1 MNLLKKNKYSIRK
14 YKVGIFSTLIGTVL
28 LLSNPNGAQALT
40 TDHNV
45 QGGSNQALP
54 GNSQN
59 TNADTNRDIVN
70 DSQNTPNAHAT
81 DNTSTNQALT
91 NHQNVDVANQVGP
104 APIQPSA
111 SPAQNNNNSNANS
124 TATEPAANTN
134 NNLASNNNTLN
145 VPNNTDNNDSARHLT
160 LKEIQEDVRHSSDKP
175 ELVAIAE
182 EASNRPKK
190 RSRRAA
196 PTDPNATPADPT
208 ATPADP
214 TAGNGSAPVAITAPY
229 TPTTDP
235 NANNIGQNAPNEV
248 LSFDDNNIRPS
259 TNRSVPT
266 VTVVDN
272 LPGYTLINGGKV
284 GVFSH
289 AMVRT
294 SMFDSGDAKNYQAQ
308 GNVIALGRI
317 RGNDTND
324 HGDFNGIEKTLTV
337 NPNSELIFEF
347 NTMTTKNY
355 QAQGNVIAL
364 GRIRGNDTNDHGDFN
379 GIEKTLTVNPNS
391 ELIFEFNTMTTKNY
405 QGMTNLIIKNA
416 DNDTVIGE
424 KVVAY
429 GPIWRLLK
437 VPENVSHLKIQFV
450 PKNDAITDARGIY
463 QLRDGYKYYDFVD
476 SIGLHSG
483 SHVYVER
490 RTMEPTATNNKE
502 FTVTTSL
509 KNNGNFGASFNTD
522 DFVYKIQLPEGV
534 EYVNNSLTKD
544 FPSGNSGV
552 DINDMNVTYDA
563 ANRIITIKSTGGGT
577 GNSPA
582 RLMPDKILDLKYK
595 LRVNNVPTPRTVTFN
610 DTLTYKTY
618 SQDFI
623 NSPAESHT
631 VSTNPYTID
640 IIMNKDALQAEVDRR
655 IQQAD
660 YTFASLDIFNDLKR
674 RAQTILD
681 ENRNNVPLNKR
692 VSQADIDSLAN
703 QMQHT
708 LIRSVDAENAV
719 NRKVDDMEDL
729 VNQND
734 ELTDEE
740 KQAAIQ
746 VIEEHKNEIIGNIGD
761 QTTDDGVTRIKDQGI
776 QTLSGD
782 TATPVVKPNAKQAIR
797 DKAAKQ
803 REIINHTPDA
813 TQDEIQD
820 ALNQLTTDETDA
832 IDNVTNATTNA
843 DVETA
848 KNNGINT
855 IGAVAPQVTHKQ
867 AARDAINQAT
877 ATKRQ
882 QINSN
887 REATQ
892 EEKNAALNELT
903 QATNHAL
910 EQINQATTNDDVDT
924 AKGDG
929 LNAINPIAPVTVVKQ
944 AARDA
949 VSHDAQQHI
958 AEINA
963 NPDATQEERQAAIE
977 KVNAAVA
984 VANTNILNA
993 NTNADVEQVKTNAIQ
1008 GIQAIEPATKVK
1020 TDAKNAID
1028 QSAETQHNAIFNNN
1042 DATLEEQQAAQQL
1055 LDQAVATA
1063 KQNINAAD
1071 TNQEVA
1077 QAKDQGTQNIVV
1089 IQPAT
1094 QVKTDARNAVNEKAR
1109 EAITNINAT
1118 PGATREEKQEAI
1130 NRVNTLKNRALND
1143 IGVTSTTAMVNS
1155 IRDDAVN
1162 QIGAVQPHVTKKQ
1175 TATGVLTDL
1184 ATAKKQEINQNT
1196 NATTE
1201 EKQVA
1206 LNQVDQDLATAI
1218 NNINQAD
1225 TNAEVDQAQQLGTK
1239 AINAIQPNIV
1249 KKPAA
1254 LAQTNQ
1260 HYSAKLV
1267 EINAT
1272 PDATDDE
1279 KNAAINTLN
1288 QDRQQAIESIKQ
1300 ANTNAEVDQAAT
1312 VAENNIDAVQVD
1324 VVKKQA
1330 ARDKIT
1336 AEVAKRI
1343 EAVKQTPNATDEE
1356 KQAAVNQINQLKDQA
1371 FNQINQNQT
1380 NDQVDAT
1387 TNQAINAIDNVEA
1400 EVVIKPKAIA
1410 DIEKAVKEKQQQID
1424 NSLDSTDNEKEV
1436 ALQALAKE
1444 KEKALAAID
1453 QAQTNSQ
1460 VNQAATNGVSAIKI
1474 IQPETKIKPAARE
1487 KINQKAN
1494 ELRAQINQDKEA
1506 TAEERQAALD
1516 KINDLVAKAMTNITN
1531 DRTNQQVNDS
1541 TNQALDDIALVTPDH
1556 IVRAAA
1562 RDAVKQQYEAKKH
1575 EIEQAEHATDE
1586 EKQVAL
1592 NQLANNEK
1600 RALQNINQAIAN
1612 NDVKRVES
1620 NGIATLKGVEPHI
1633 VVKPEAQEAIKA
1645 SADNQVE
1652 SIKDTPHATTDE
1664 LDEANQQIN
1673 DTLKQGQQD
1682 IDNTTQDAAVNDV
1695 RNQTIKAIEQIK
1707 PKVRRKRAALDNIDE
1722 SNNNQLD
1729 AIRNTLD
1736 TTQDERN
1743 VAIAALN
1750 KIVNAIKNDIAQ
1762 NKTNAEVDQT
1772 EADGNNNIK
1781 VILPKVQVK
1790 PAARQSVSAKAEA
1803 QNALIDQSD
1812 LSTEEERLAA
1822 KHLVEQ
1828 ALNQAIDQINHADKT
1843 AQVNQ
1848 NSIDAQNII
1857 SKIKPATTVKATAL
1871 QQIQNIATNKI
1882 NLIKANNEATDEEQN
1897 AAIVQ
1902 VEKELIKAK
1911 QQIAGAVTNADVA
1924 YLLHDGKNEIREIE
1938 PVINKK
1944 ATAREQ
1950 LTTLF
1955 NDKKQAIEANVQATV
1970 EERNSILAQLQ
1981 NIYDT
1986 AIGQIDQDRSNAQV
2000 DKTATLNLQTIH
2012 DLDVHPIKK
2021 PDAEKTINDDLARVT
2036 HLVQNYRK
2044 VSDRNKADALKAIT
2058 ALKLQMDEE
2067 LKTARTNADVDA
2079 VLKRFNVALGDIE
2092 AVITEK
2098 ENSLLRI
2105 DNIAQ
2110 QTYAKFKA
2118 IATPEQLAKVKALI
2132 DQYVADGNRMVDE
2145 DATLNDIKKDTQLII
2160 DEILAIK
2167 LPAEVIKA
2175 SPKVGQPAPKVCT
2188 PIKKEDKQEVRKV
2201 VKELPNTGS
2210 EEMDLP
2216 LKELALITGAALLAR
2231 RRSKK
2236 EKES

>member
-40 TDHNV
+40 TDNNV
-45 QGGSNQALP
+45 QSDTNQATP
-54 GNSQN
+54 VNSQ
-59 TNADTNRDIVN
+59 DTNVANNRGLAN
-70 DSQNTPNAHAT
+70 SAQNTPNQSAT
-81 DNTSTNQALT
+81 TNQSTNQALV
-91 NHQNVDVANQVGP
+91 NHNNGSIANQATPTSV
-104 APIQPSA
+104 QSSTPS
-111 SPAQNNNNSNANS
+111 AQNNNHTDGNTTATETVSNAN
-124 TATEPAANTN
+124 NKDVV
-134 NNLASNNNTLN
+134 SNNTTLN
-145 VPNNTDNNDSARHLT
+145 VPNKTNENGSGGHLT

-182 EASNRPKK
+182 QASNRPKK

-196 PTDPNATPADPT
+196 PADPNATPADP
-208 ATPADP
+208 AAAA
-214 TAGNGSAPVAITAPY
+214 AGNGGAPVAITAPY

-235 NANNIGQNAPNEV
+235 NANNAGQNAPNEV
-248 LSFDDNNIRPS
+248 LSFDDNGIRPS
-259 TNRSVPT
+259 TNRSVPS

-272 LPGYTLINGGKV
+272 LPGFTLINGGKV

-317 RGNDTND
+317 KGNDTND
-324 HGDFNGIEKTLTV
+324 HGDFNGIEK
-337 NPNSELIFEF
+337 S
-347 NTMTTKNY
+347 
-355 QAQGNVIAL
+355 
-364 GRIRGNDTNDHGDFN
+364 
-379 GIEKTLTVNPNS
+379 LTVNPNS

-405 QGMTNLIIKNA
+405 QGVTNLIIKNA
-416 DNDTVIGE
+416 DNDTVIAE
-424 KVVAY
+424 KSVAY
-429 GPIWRLLK
+429 GPIWRLFK

-522 DFVYKIQLPEGV
+522 DFVYKVQLPEGV

-544 FPSGNSGV
+544 FPSSNSGV
-552 DINDMNVTYDA
+552 DMNDFNVTYDA
-563 ANRIITIKSTGGGT
+563 ANRVITIKSTGGGS

-618 SQDFI
+618 TQDFI

-692 VSQADIDSLAN
+692 VSQADIDSLTN

-719 NRKVDDMEDL
+719 NKKVDQMEDL

-782 TATPVVKPNAKQAIR
+782 TATPVVKPNAKKAIR
-797 DKAAKQ
+797 DKATKQ
-803 REIINHTPDA
+803 REIINATPDA
-813 TQDEIQD
+813 TEDEIQD
-820 ALNQLTTDETDA
+820 ALNQLATDETDA

-843 DVETA
+843 DVEIA

-855 IGAVAPQVTHKQ
+855 IGAVVPQVTHKQ
-867 AARDAINQAT
+867 AARDVINQAT

-910 EQINQATTNDDVDT
+910 EQINQATTNADVDN

-963 NPDATQEERQAAIE
+963 NPDATQEERQAAID
-977 KVNAAVA
+977 KVNAAVTA
-984 VANTNILNA
+984 ANTNILNA

-1008 GIQAIEPATKVK
+1008 GIQAITPATKVK

-1028 QSAETQHNAIFNNN
+1028 KSAETQHNTIFNNN

-1094 QVKTDARNAVNEKAR
+1094 QVKTDARNAVNDKAR

-1130 NRVNTLKNRALND
+1130 NRVNTLKNRALTD

-1175 TATGVLTDL
+1175 TATGVLNDL

-1206 LNQVDQDLATAI
+1206 LNQVDQELATAI

-1254 LAQTNQ
+1254 LAQINQ
-1260 HYSAKLV
+1260 HYNAKLA

-1272 PDATDDE
+1272 PDATNDE

-1371 FNQINQNQT
+1371 INQINQNQT
-1380 NDQVDAT
+1380 NDQVDTT
-1387 TNQAINAIDNVEA
+1387 TNQAVNAIDNVEA

-1436 ALQALAKE
+1436 ASQALAKE

-1474 IQPETKIKPAARE
+1474 IQPETKVKPAARE

-1494 ELRAQINQDKEA
+1494 ELRAKINQDKEA
-1506 TAEERQAALD
+1506 TAEERQVALD
-1516 KINDLVAKAMTNITN
+1516 KINEFVNQAMTDITN
-1531 DRTNQQVNDS
+1531 NRTNQQVDDTTS
-1541 TNQALDDIALVTPDH
+1541 QALDSIALVAPEH

-1562 RDAVKQQYEAKKH
+1562 RDAVKQQYEAKKQ

-1600 RALQNINQAIAN
+1600 LALQNINQAVTN
-1612 NDVKRVES
+1612 NDVKRVET
-1620 NGIATLKGVEPHI
+1620 NGIATLKGVQPHI
-1633 VVKPEAQEAIKA
+1633 VIKPEAQQAIKA
-1645 SADNQVE
+1645 TAENQVE
-1652 SIKDTPHATTDE
+1652 SIKDTPHATVDE
-1664 LDEANQQIN
+1664 LDEANQLIS
-1673 DTLKQGQQD
+1673 DTLKQAQQE
-1682 IDNTTQDAAVNDV
+1682 IENTNQDAAVTDV

-1707 PKVRRKRAALDNIDE
+1707 PKVRRKRAALDSIE
-1722 SNNNQLD
+1722 ENNKNQLD

-1736 TTQDERN
+1736 TTQDERD
-1743 VAIAALN
+1743 VAIDTLN
-1750 KIVNAIKNDIAQ
+1750 KIVNTIKNDIAQ
-1762 NKTNAEVDQT
+1762 NKTNAEVDRT
-1772 EADGNNNIK
+1772 ETDGNDNIK

-1790 PAARQSVSAKAEA
+1790 PAARQSVGVKAEA

-1848 NSIDAQNII
+1848 DSIDAQNII

-1897 AAIVQ
+1897 IAIAQ

-1911 QQIAGAVTNADVA
+1911 QQIASAVTNADVA
-1924 YLLHDGKNEIREIE
+1924 YLLHDEKNEIREIE
-1938 PVINKK
+1938 PVINRK
-1944 ATAREQ
+1944 ASAREQ

-1955 NDKKQAIEANVQATV
+1955 NDKKQAIEANIQATV

-2000 DKTATLNLQTIH
+2000 DKTASLNLQTIH

-2036 HLVQNYRK
+2036 ALVQNYRK
-2044 VSDRNKADALKAIT
+2044 VSNRNKADALKAIT

-2079 VLKRFNVALGDIE
+2079 VLKRFNVALSDIE

-2118 IATPEQLAKVKALI
+2118 IATPEQLAKVKVLI
-2132 DQYVADGNRMVDE
+2132 DQYVADGNRMIDE
-2145 DATLNDIKKDTQLII
+2145 DATLNDIKQHTQFIV

-2167 LPAEVIKA
+2167 LPAEATKV
-2175 SPKVGQPAPKVCT
+2175 SPKEIQPAPKVCT
-2188 PIKKEDKQEVRKV
+2188 PIKKEETHESRKV
-2201 VKELPNTGS
+2201 EKELPNTGS
-2210 EEMDLP
+2210 EGMDLP
-2216 LKELALITGAALLAR
+2216 LKEFALITGAALLAR
-2231 RRSKK
+2231 RRTKN

>member
-40 TDHNV
+40 TDNNV
-45 QGGSNQALP
+45 QSDTNQATP
-54 GNSQN
+54 VNSQ
-59 TNADTNRDIVN
+59 DTNVANNRGLAN
-70 DSQNTPNAHAT
+70 SAQNTPNQSAT
-81 DNTSTNQALT
+81 TNQSTNQALV
-91 NHQNVDVANQVGP
+91 NHNNGSIANQATPTSV
-104 APIQPSA
+104 QSSTPS
-111 SPAQNNNNSNANS
+111 AQNNNHTDGNTTATETVSNAN
-124 TATEPAANTN
+124 NKDVV
-134 NNLASNNNTLN
+134 SNNTTLN
-145 VPNNTDNNDSARHLT
+145 VPNKTNENGSGGHLT

-182 EASNRPKK
+182 QASNRPKK

-196 PTDPNATPADPT
+196 PADPNATPADP
-208 ATPADP
+208 AAAA
-214 TAGNGSAPVAITAPY
+214 AGNGGAPVAITAPY

-235 NANNIGQNAPNEV
+235 NANNAGQNAPNEV
-248 LSFDDNNIRPS
+248 LSFDDNGIRPS
-259 TNRSVPT
+259 TNRSVPS

-272 LPGYTLINGGKV
+272 LPGFTLINGGKV

-317 RGNDTND
+317 KGNDTND
-324 HGDFNGIEKTLTV
+324 HGDFNGIEK
-337 NPNSELIFEF
+337 S
-347 NTMTTKNY
+347 
-355 QAQGNVIAL
+355 
-364 GRIRGNDTNDHGDFN
+364 
-379 GIEKTLTVNPNS
+379 LTVNPNS

-405 QGMTNLIIKNA
+405 QGVTNLIIKNA
-416 DNDTVIGE
+416 DNDTVIAE
-424 KVVAY
+424 KSVAY
-429 GPIWRLLK
+429 GPIWRLFK

-522 DFVYKIQLPEGV
+522 DFVYKVQLPEGV

-544 FPSGNSGV
+544 FPSSNSGV
-552 DINDMNVTYDA
+552 DMNDFNVTYDA
-563 ANRIITIKSTGGGT
+563 ANRVITIKSTGGGS

-618 SQDFI
+618 TQDFI

-692 VSQADIDSLAN
+692 VSQADIDSLTN

-719 NRKVDDMEDL
+719 NKKVDQMEDL

-782 TATPVVKPNAKQAIR
+782 TATPVVKPNAKKAIR
-797 DKAAKQ
+797 DKATKQ
-803 REIINHTPDA
+803 REIINATPDA
-813 TQDEIQD
+813 TEDEIQD
-820 ALNQLTTDETDA
+820 ALNQLATDETDA

-843 DVETA
+843 DVEIA

-855 IGAVAPQVTHKQ
+855 IGAVVPQVTHKQ

-910 EQINQATTNDDVDT
+910 EQINQATTNADVDN

-963 NPDATQEERQAAIE
+963 NPDATQEERQAAID
-977 KVNAAVA
+977 KVNAAVTA
-984 VANTNILNA
+984 ANTNILNA

-1008 GIQAIEPATKVK
+1008 GIQAITPATKVK

-1028 QSAETQHNAIFNNN
+1028 KSAETQHNTIFNNN

-1094 QVKTDARNAVNEKAR
+1094 QVKTDARNAVNDKAR

-1130 NRVNTLKNRALND
+1130 NRVNTLKNRALTD

-1175 TATGVLTDL
+1175 TATGVLNDL

-1206 LNQVDQDLATAI
+1206 LNQVDQELATAI

-1254 LAQTNQ
+1254 LAQINQ
-1260 HYSAKLV
+1260 HYNAKLA

-1272 PDATDDE
+1272 PDATNDE

-1371 FNQINQNQT
+1371 INQINQNQT
-1380 NDQVDAT
+1380 NDQVDTT
-1387 TNQAINAIDNVEA
+1387 TNQAVNAIDNVEA

-1436 ALQALAKE
+1436 ASQALAKE

-1474 IQPETKIKPAARE
+1474 IQPETKVKPAARE

-1494 ELRAQINQDKEA
+1494 ELRAKINQDKEA
-1506 TAEERQAALD
+1506 TAEERQVALD
-1516 KINDLVAKAMTNITN
+1516 KINEFVNQAMTDTTN
-1531 DRTNQQVNDS
+1531 NRTNQQVDDTTS
-1541 TNQALDDIALVTPDH
+1541 QALDSIALVAPEH

-1562 RDAVKQQYEAKKH
+1562 RDAVKQQYEAKKQ

-1600 RALQNINQAIAN
+1600 LALQNINQAVTN
-1612 NDVKRVES
+1612 NDVKRVET
-1620 NGIATLKGVEPHI
+1620 NGIATLKGVQPHI
-1633 VVKPEAQEAIKA
+1633 VIKPEAQQAIKA
-1645 SADNQVE
+1645 TAENQVE
-1652 SIKDTPHATTDE
+1652 SIKDTPHATVDE
-1664 LDEANQQIN
+1664 LDEANQLIS
-1673 DTLKQGQQD
+1673 DTLKQAQQE
-1682 IDNTTQDAAVNDV
+1682 IENTNQDAAVTDV

-1707 PKVRRKRAALDNIDE
+1707 PKVRRKRAALDSIE
-1722 SNNNQLD
+1722 ENNKNQLD

-1736 TTQDERN
+1736 TTQDERD
-1743 VAIAALN
+1743 VAIDTLN
-1750 KIVNAIKNDIAQ
+1750 KIVNTIKNDIAQ
-1762 NKTNAEVDQT
+1762 NKTNAEVDRT
-1772 EADGNNNIK
+1772 ETDGNDNIK

-1790 PAARQSVSAKAEA
+1790 PAARQSVGVKAEA

-1848 NSIDAQNII
+1848 DSIDAQNII

-1897 AAIVQ
+1897 IAIAQ

-1911 QQIAGAVTNADVA
+1911 QQIASAVTNADVA
-1924 YLLHDGKNEIREIE
+1924 YLLHDEKNEIREIE
-1938 PVINKK
+1938 PVINRK
-1944 ATAREQ
+1944 ASAREQ

-1955 NDKKQAIEANVQATV
+1955 NDKKQAIEANIQATV

-2000 DKTATLNLQTIH
+2000 DKTASLNLQTIH

-2036 HLVQNYRK
+2036 ALVQNYRK
-2044 VSDRNKADALKAIT
+2044 VSNRNKADALKAIT

-2079 VLKRFNVALGDIE
+2079 VLKRFNVALSDIE

-2118 IATPEQLAKVKALI
+2118 IATPEQLAKVKVLI
-2132 DQYVADGNRMVDE
+2132 DQYVADGNRMIDE
-2145 DATLNDIKKDTQLII
+2145 DATLNDIKQHTQFIV

-2167 LPAEVIKA
+2167 LPAEATKV
-2175 SPKVGQPAPKVCT
+2175 SPKEIQPAPKVCT
-2188 PIKKEDKQEVRKV
+2188 PIKKEETHESRKV
-2201 VKELPNTGS
+2201 EKELPNTGS
-2210 EEMDLP
+2210 EGMDLP
-2216 LKELALITGAALLAR
+2216 LKEFALITGAALLAR
-2231 RRSKK
+2231 RRTKN

>member
-40 TDHNV
+40 TDNNV
-45 QGGSNQALP
+45 QSDTNQATP
-54 GNSQN
+54 VNSQDKDVAN
-59 TNADTNRDIVN
+59 NRGLAN
-70 DSQNTPNAHAT
+70 SAQNTPNQSAT
-81 DNTSTNQALT
+81 TNQATNQALV
-91 NHQNVDVANQVGP
+91 NHNNGSIVNQATPTSV
-104 APIQPSA
+104 QSSTPS
-111 SPAQNNNNSNANS
+111 AQNNNHTDGNTTATETVSNAN
-124 TATEPAANTN
+124 N
-134 NNLASNNNTLN
+134 NDVASNNTTLN
-145 VPNNTDNNDSARHLT
+145 VPNKTNENGSGGHLT

-182 EASNRPKK
+182 PASNRPKK

-196 PTDPNATPADPT
+196 PADPNATPADPG
-208 ATPADP
+208 AAA
-214 TAGNGSAPVAITAPY
+214 AGNGGAPVAITAPY

-235 NANNIGQNAPNEV
+235 NANNAGQNAPNEV
-248 LSFDDNNIRPS
+248 LSFDDNSIRPS
-259 TNRSVPT
+259 TNRSVPS

-272 LPGYTLINGGKV
+272 LPGFTLINGGKV
-284 GVFSH
+284 GVLSH

-294 SMFDSGDAKNYQAQ
+294 SMFEAGSNRTYQAQ
-308 GNVIALGRI
+308 GNVLALGRI
-317 RGNDTND
+317 SGTDASN
-324 HGDFNGIEKTLTV
+324 HGDFNGIEKSLTV

-347 NTMTTKNY
+347 NTMPTKNG
-355 QAQGNVIAL
+355 QGATNV
-364 GRIRGNDTNDHGDFN
+364 
-379 GIEKTLTVNPNS
+379 
-391 ELIFEFNTMTTKNY
+391 
-405 QGMTNLIIKNA
+405 IIKNA
-416 DNDTVIGE
+416 DTNDTIAE
-424 KVVAY
+424 KTVEG
-429 GPIWRLLK
+429 GPTLRLFK
-437 VPENVSHLKIQFV
+437 VPDNVRNLKIQFV

-463 QLRDGYKYYDFVD
+463 QLKDGYKYYSFVD

-509 KNNGNFGASFNTD
+509 KNNGNSGASLDTD
-522 DFVYKIQLPEGV
+522 EFVYKIQLPEGV

-544 FPSGNSGV
+544 FPSNNSGV
-552 DINDMNVTYDA
+552 DVNDMNVTYDA
-563 ANRIITIKSTGGGT
+563 ANRVITIKSTGGGT
-577 GNSPA
+577 TNSPA

-618 SQDFI
+618 TQDFI
-623 NSPAESHT
+623 NSAAESHT

-660 YTFASLDIFNDLKR
+660 YTFASLDIFNDLKK
-674 RAQTILD
+674 RAQTILA

-692 VSQADIDSLAN
+692 VSQADIDTLTN

-719 NRKVDDMEDL
+719 NQKADQMEDL

-746 VIEEHKNEIIGNIGD
+746 VIEEHKGNIIGDIGD

-782 TATPVVKPNAKQAIR
+782 TATPVVKPNAKKAIR
-797 DKAAKQ
+797 DKATKQ
-803 REIINHTPDA
+803 REIINATPDA
-813 TQDEIQD
+813 TEDEIQD
-820 ALNQLTTDETDA
+820 AINQLATDETDA

-855 IGAVAPQVTHKQ
+855 IGSVVPQVTHKQ

-910 EQINQATTNDDVDT
+910 EQINQATTNADVDN

-963 NPDATQEERQAAIE
+963 NPDATQEERQAAID
-977 KVNAAVA
+977 KVNAAVTA
-984 VANTNILNA
+984 ANTNILNA
-993 NTNADVEQVKTNAIQ
+993 NTNAEVEQVKTNAIQ
-1008 GIQAIEPATKVK
+1008 GIQAITPATKVK

-1028 QSAETQHNAIFNNN
+1028 KSAETQHNTIFNNN

-1094 QVKTDARNAVNEKAR
+1094 QVKTDARNVVNDKAR

-1130 NRVNTLKNRALND
+1130 NRVNTLKNRALTD

-1175 TATGVLTDL
+1175 TATGVLNDL

-1206 LNQVDQDLATAI
+1206 LNQVDQELATAI

-1254 LAQTNQ
+1254 LAQINQ
-1260 HYSAKLV
+1260 HYNAKLA

-1272 PDATDDE
+1272 PDATNDE

-1324 VVKKQA
+1324 VVKKQS

-1380 NDQVDAT
+1380 NDQVDTT
-1387 TNQAINAIDNVEA
+1387 TNQALNAIDNVEA

-1436 ALQALAKE
+1436 ASQALAKE

-1474 IQPETKIKPAARE
+1474 IQPETKVKPAARE

-1494 ELRAQINQDKEA
+1494 ELRAKINQDKEA
-1506 TAEERQAALD
+1506 TAEERQVALD
-1516 KINDLVAKAMTNITN
+1516 KINEFVNQAMTDITN
-1531 DRTNQQVNDS
+1531 NRTNQQVDDTTS
-1541 TNQALDDIALVTPDH
+1541 QALDSIALVAPEH

-1562 RDAVKQQYEAKKH
+1562 RDAVKQQYEAKKQ

-1592 NQLANNEK
+1592 NQLANNK
-1600 RALQNINQAIAN
+1600 KLALQNINQAVTN
-1612 NDVKRVES
+1612 NDVKRVET
-1620 NGIATLKGVEPHI
+1620 NGIATLKGVQPHI
-1633 VVKPEAQEAIKA
+1633 VIKPEAQQAIKA
-1645 SADNQVE
+1645 SAENQVE
-1652 SIKDTPHATTDE
+1652 SIKDTPHATVDE
-1664 LDEANQQIN
+1664 LDEANQLIS
-1673 DTLKQGQQD
+1673 DTLKQAQQE
-1682 IDNTTQDAAVNDV
+1682 IENTNQDAAVTDV

-1707 PKVRRKRAALDNIDE
+1707 PKVRRKRAALDSIE
-1722 SNNNQLD
+1722 ENNKNQLD

-1736 TTQDERN
+1736 TTQDERD
-1743 VAIAALN
+1743 VAIDTLN
-1750 KIVNAIKNDIAQ
+1750 KIVNTIKNDIAQ
-1762 NKTNAEVDQT
+1762 NKTNAEVDRT
-1772 EADGNNNIK
+1772 ETDGNDNIK

-1790 PAARQSVSAKAEA
+1790 PAARQSVGVKAEA

-1848 NSIDAQNII
+1848 DSIDAQNII

-1897 AAIVQ
+1897 IAIAQ

-1911 QQIAGAVTNADVA
+1911 QQIASAVTNADVA
-1924 YLLHDGKNEIREIE
+1924 YLLHDEKNEIREIE
-1938 PVINKK
+1938 PVISRK
-1944 ATAREQ
+1944 ASAREQ

-1955 NDKKQAIEANVQATV
+1955 NDKK
-1970 EERNSILAQLQ
+1970 
-1981 NIYDT
+1981 
-1986 AIGQIDQDRSNAQV
+1986 
-2000 DKTATLNLQTIH
+2000 
-2012 DLDVHPIKK
+2012 
-2021 PDAEKTINDDLARVT
+2021 
-2036 HLVQNYRK
+2036 
-2044 VSDRNKADALKAIT
+2044 
-2058 ALKLQMDEE
+2058 
-2067 LKTARTNADVDA
+2067 
-2079 VLKRFNVALGDIE
+2079 
-2092 AVITEK
+2092 
-2098 ENSLLRI
+2098 
-2105 DNIAQ
+2105 
-2110 QTYAKFKA
+2110 
-2118 IATPEQLAKVKALI
+2118 
-2132 DQYVADGNRMVDE
+2132 
-2145 DATLNDIKKDTQLII
+2145 
-2160 DEILAIK
+2160 
-2167 LPAEVIKA
+2167 
-2175 SPKVGQPAPKVCT
+2175 
-2188 PIKKEDKQEVRKV
+2188 
-2201 VKELPNTGS
+2201 
-2210 EEMDLP
+2210 
-2216 LKELALITGAALLAR
+2216 
-2231 RRSKK
+2231 
-2236 EKES
+2236 

>member
-54 GNSQN
+54 GNSPN

-70 DSQNTPNAHAT
+70 GSQNTPNAHAT

-91 NHQNVDVANQVGP
+91 NHQNVGVANQVAP
-104 APIQPSA
+104 APIQPSTSSA
-111 SPAQNNNNSNANS
+111 SNNNHSDANS

-196 PTDPNATPADPT
+196 PADPN

-214 TAGNGSAPVAITAPY
+214 TAGNGSAPVAITAPF

-248 LSFDDNNIRPS
+248 LTFDDNNIRPS

-317 RGNDTND
+317 KGNDTND
-324 HGDFNGIEKTLTV
+324 HGG
-337 NPNSELIFEF
+337 
-347 NTMTTKNY
+347 
-355 QAQGNVIAL
+355 
-364 GRIRGNDTNDHGDFN
+364 FN

-610 DTLTYKTY
+610 DILTYKTY
-618 SQDFI
+618 TQDFI

-660 YTFASLDIFNDLKR
+660 YTFASLDIFNELKR

-692 VSQADIDSLAN
+692 VSQADIDSLVN

-803 REIINHTPDA
+803 REIINNTPDA

-984 VANTNILNA
+984 AANTNILNA

-1094 QVKTDARNAVNEKAR
+1094 QVKTDARNAVNDKAR

-1196 NATTE
+1196 NATDE

-1249 KKPAA
+1249 KKPTA
-1254 LAQTNQ
+1254 LAQINQ
-1260 HYSAKLV
+1260 HYNAKLA

-1400 EVVIKPKAIA
+1400 KVVIKPKAIA

-1436 ALQALAKE
+1436 ALLALAKE

-1474 IQPETKIKPAARE
+1474 IQPETKVKPAARE

-1556 IVRAAA
+1556 IVRATA

-1600 RALQNINQAIAN
+1600 RALQNIDQAIAN

-1911 QQIAGAVTNADVA
+1911 QQIASAVTNADVA

-1955 NDKKQAIEANVQATV
+1955 NDKKLAIEANVQATV

-2000 DKTATLNLQTIH
+2000 DKTASLNLQTIH

-2132 DQYVADGNRMVDE
+2132 DQYVADVIRMIDE
-2145 DATLNDIKKDTQLII
+2145 DATLNDIKQHTQFIV

-2167 LPAEVIKA
+2167 LPAEATKVL
-2175 SPKVGQPAPKVCT
+2175 PKVGQPAPKLCT
-2188 PIKKEDKQEVRKV
+2188 SIKKVDKQEVRKV

-2231 RRSKK
+2231 RRNKN

>member
-40 TDHNV
+40 TDNNV
-45 QGGSNQALP
+45 QSDTNQATP
-54 GNSQN
+54 VNSQDKDVAN
-59 TNADTNRDIVN
+59 NRGLAN
-70 DSQNTPNAHAT
+70 SAQNTPNQSAT
-81 DNTSTNQALT
+81 TNQATNQALV
-91 NHQNVDVANQVGP
+91 NHNNGSIVNQATPTSV
-104 APIQPSA
+104 QSSTPS
-111 SPAQNNNNSNANS
+111 AQNNNHTDGNTTATETVSNAN
-124 TATEPAANTN
+124 N
-134 NNLASNNNTLN
+134 NDAVSNNTTLN
-145 VPNNTDNNDSARHLT
+145 VPNKTNENGSGGHLT

-182 EASNRPKK
+182 PASNRPKK
-190 RSRRAA
+190 RSKRAA
-196 PTDPNATPADPT
+196 PADPNATPADP
-208 ATPADP
+208 AAAA
-214 TAGNGSAPVAITAPY
+214 AGNGGAPVAITAPY

-235 NANNIGQNAPNEV
+235 NANNAGQNAPNEV
-248 LSFDDNNIRPS
+248 LSFDDNGIRPS
-259 TNRSVPT
+259 TNRSVPS

-272 LPGYTLINGGKV
+272 LPGFTLINGGKV

-294 SMFDSGDAKNYQAQ
+294 SMFDSADAKNYQAQ

-317 RGNDTND
+317 
-324 HGDFNGIEKTLTV
+324 K
-337 NPNSELIFEF
+337 
-347 NTMTTKNY
+347 
-355 QAQGNVIAL
+355 
-364 GRIRGNDTNDHGDFN
+364 GNDTNDHGDFN

-405 QGMTNLIIKNA
+405 QGVTNLIIKNA
-416 DNDTVIGE
+416 DNDTVIAE
-424 KVVAY
+424 KSVAY
-429 GPIWRLLK
+429 GPIWRLFK

-522 DFVYKIQLPEGV
+522 DFVYQVQLPEGV

-544 FPSGNSGV
+544 FPSSNSGV
-552 DINDMNVTYDA
+552 DMNDFNVTYDA
-563 ANRIITIKSTGGGT
+563 ANRVITIKSTGGGS

-618 SQDFI
+618 TQDFI

-631 VSTNPYTID
+631 VRTNPYTID

-692 VSQADIDSLAN
+692 VSQADIDSLTN

-719 NRKVDDMEDL
+719 NKKVDQMEDL

-782 TATPVVKPNAKQAIR
+782 TAIPVVKPNAKKAIR
-797 DKAAKQ
+797 DKATKQ
-803 REIINHTPDA
+803 REIINATPDA
-813 TQDEIQD
+813 TEDEIQD
-820 ALNQLTTDETDA
+820 ALNQLATDETDA

-843 DVETA
+843 DVEIA

-855 IGAVAPQVTHKQ
+855 IGAVVPQVTHKQ

-910 EQINQATTNDDVDT
+910 EQINQATTNADVDN

-963 NPDATQEERQAAIE
+963 NPDATQEERQAAID
-977 KVNAAVA
+977 KVNAAVTA
-984 VANTNILNA
+984 ANTNILNA

-1008 GIQAIEPATKVK
+1008 GIQAITPATKVK

-1028 QSAETQHNAIFNNN
+1028 KSAETQHNTIFNNN

-1094 QVKTDARNAVNEKAR
+1094 QVKTDARNVVNDKAR

-1130 NRVNTLKNRALND
+1130 NRVNTLKNRALTD

-1175 TATGVLTDL
+1175 TATGVLNDL

-1206 LNQVDQDLATAI
+1206 LNQVDQELATAI

-1254 LAQTNQ
+1254 LAQINQ
-1260 HYSAKLV
+1260 HYNAKLA

-1272 PDATDDE
+1272 PDATNDE

-1288 QDRQQAIESIKQ
+1288 LDRQQAIESIKQ

-1380 NDQVDAT
+1380 NDQVDTT
-1387 TNQAINAIDNVEA
+1387 TNQALKAIDNVEA

-1436 ALQALAKE
+1436 ASQALAKE

-1474 IQPETKIKPAARE
+1474 IQPETKVKPAARE

-1494 ELRAQINQDKEA
+1494 ELRAKINQDKEA
-1506 TAEERQAALD
+1506 TAEERQVALD
-1516 KINDLVAKAMTNITN
+1516 KINEFVNQAMTDITN
-1531 DRTNQQVNDS
+1531 NRTNQQVDDTTS
-1541 TNQALDDIALVTPDH
+1541 QALDSIALVTPDH

-1562 RDAVKQQYEAKKH
+1562 RDAVKQQYEAKKR

-1600 RALQNINQAIAN
+1600 RALQNINQAVTN
-1612 NDVKRVES
+1612 NDVKRVET
-1620 NGIATLKGVEPHI
+1620 NGIATLKGVQPHI
-1633 VVKPEAQEAIKA
+1633 VIKPEAQQAIKA
-1645 SADNQVE
+1645 SAENQVE
-1652 SIKDTPHATTDE
+1652 SIKDTPHATVDE
-1664 LDEANQQIN
+1664 LDEANQLIS
-1673 DTLKQGQQD
+1673 DTLKQAQQE
-1682 IDNTTQDAAVNDV
+1682 IENTNQDAAVTDV

-1707 PKVRRKRAALDNIDE
+1707 PKVRRKRAALDSIE
-1722 SNNNQLD
+1722 ENNKNQLD

-1736 TTQDERN
+1736 TTQDERD
-1743 VAIAALN
+1743 VAIDTLN
-1750 KIVNAIKNDIAQ
+1750 KIVNTIKNDIAQ
-1762 NKTNAEVDQT
+1762 NKTNAEVDRT
-1772 EADGNNNIK
+1772 ETDGNDNIK

-1790 PAARQSVSAKAEA
+1790 PAARQSVGVKAEA

-1848 NSIDAQNII
+1848 DSINAQNII

-1897 AAIVQ
+1897 IAIAQ

-1911 QQIAGAVTNADVA
+1911 QQIASAVTNADVA
-1924 YLLHDGKNEIREIE
+1924 YLLHDEKNEIREIE
-1938 PVINKK
+1938 PVINRK
-1944 ATAREQ
+1944 ASAREQ

-1955 NDKKQAIEANVQATV
+1955 NDKKQAIEANIQATV

-2000 DKTATLNLQTIH
+2000 DKTASLNLQTIH

-2021 PDAEKTINDDLARVT
+2021 PDAEKTINDDFARVT
-2036 HLVQNYRK
+2036 ALVQNYRK
-2044 VSDRNKADALKAIT
+2044 VSNRNKADALKAIT

-2079 VLKRFNVALGDIE
+2079 VLKRFNVALSDIE

-2118 IATPEQLAKVKALI
+2118 IATPEQLAKVKVLI
-2132 DQYVADGNRMVDE
+2132 DQYVADGNRMIDE
-2145 DATLNDIKKDTQLII
+2145 DATLNDIKQHTQFIV

-2167 LPAEVIKA
+2167 LPAEETKV
-2175 SPKVGQPAPKVCT
+2175 SPKEIQPAPKVCT
-2188 PIKKEDKQEVRKV
+2188 PIKKEETHESRKV
-2201 VKELPNTGS
+2201 EKELPNTGS
-2210 EEMDLP
+2210 EGMDLP
-2216 LKELALITGAALLAR
+2216 LKEFALITGRLC
-2231 RRSKK
+2231 
-2236 EKES
+2236 

>member
-54 GNSQN
+54 GNSPN

-70 DSQNTPNAHAT
+70 GSQNTPNAHAT

-91 NHQNVDVANQVGP
+91 NHQNVGVANQVAP
-104 APIQPSA
+104 APIQPSTSSA
-111 SPAQNNNNSNANS
+111 SNNNHSDANS

-196 PTDPNATPADPT
+196 PADPN

-214 TAGNGSAPVAITAPY
+214 TAGNGSAPVAITAPF

-248 LSFDDNNIRPS
+248 LTFDDNNIRPS

-317 RGNDTND
+317 KGNDTND
-324 HGDFNGIEKTLTV
+324 HGG
-337 NPNSELIFEF
+337 
-347 NTMTTKNY
+347 
-355 QAQGNVIAL
+355 
-364 GRIRGNDTNDHGDFN
+364 FN

-610 DTLTYKTY
+610 DILTYKTY
-618 SQDFI
+618 TQDFI

-660 YTFASLDIFNDLKR
+660 YTFASLDIFNELKR

-692 VSQADIDSLAN
+692 VSQADIDSLVN

-803 REIINHTPDA
+803 REIINNTPDA

-984 VANTNILNA
+984 AANTNILNA

-1094 QVKTDARNAVNEKAR
+1094 QVKTDARNAVNDKAR

-1196 NATTE
+1196 NATDE

-1249 KKPAA
+1249 KKPTA
-1254 LAQTNQ
+1254 LAQINQ
-1260 HYSAKLV
+1260 HYNAKLA

-1400 EVVIKPKAIA
+1400 KVVIKPKAIA

-1436 ALQALAKE
+1436 ALLALAKE

-1474 IQPETKIKPAARE
+1474 IQPETKVKPAARE

-1556 IVRAAA
+1556 IVRATA

-1600 RALQNINQAIAN
+1600 RALQNIDQAIAN

-1645 SADNQVE
+1645 SADNHVE

-1911 QQIAGAVTNADVA
+1911 QQIASAVTNADVA

-1938 PVINKK
+1938 PVINEK

-1955 NDKKQAIEANVQATV
+1955 NDKKLAIEANVQATV

-2000 DKTATLNLQTIH
+2000 DKTASLNLQTIH

-2132 DQYVADGNRMVDE
+2132 DQYVADGIRMIDE
-2145 DATLNDIKKDTQLII
+2145 DATLNDIKQHTQFIV

-2167 LPAEVIKA
+2167 LPAEATKVL
-2175 SPKVGQPAPKVCT
+2175 PKVGQPAPKLCT
-2188 PIKKEDKQEVRKV
+2188 SIKKVDKQEVRKV

-2231 RRSKK
+2231 RRNKN

>member
-40 TDHNV
+40 TDNNV
-45 QGGSNQALP
+45 QSDTNQATP
-54 GNSQN
+54 VNSQ
-59 TNADTNRDIVN
+59 DTNVANNRGLAN
-70 DSQNTPNAHAT
+70 SAQNTPNQSAT
-81 DNTSTNQALT
+81 TNQSTNQALV
-91 NHQNVDVANQVGP
+91 NHNNGSIANQATP

-111 SPAQNNNNSNANS
+111 SPAQNNNHSDANS
-124 TATEPAANTN
+124 TATETVSNAN
-134 NNLASNNNTLN
+134 NNDVVSNNTTLN
-145 VPNNTDNNDSARHLT
+145 VPNRTNENGSGGHLT

-182 EASNRPKK
+182 QASNRPKK

-196 PTDPNATPADPT
+196 PADPNATPADP
-208 ATPADP
+208 AAAA
-214 TAGNGSAPVAITAPY
+214 AGNGGAPVAITAPY

-235 NANNIGQNAPNEV
+235 NANNAGQNAPNEV
-248 LSFDDNNIRPS
+248 LSFDDNGIRPS
-259 TNRSVPT
+259 TNRSVPS

-272 LPGYTLINGGKV
+272 LPGFTLINGGKV

-317 RGNDTND
+317 KGIDTND
-324 HGDFNGIEKTLTV
+324 HGDFNGIEK
-337 NPNSELIFEF
+337 S
-347 NTMTTKNY
+347 
-355 QAQGNVIAL
+355 
-364 GRIRGNDTNDHGDFN
+364 
-379 GIEKTLTVNPNS
+379 LTVNPNS

-405 QGMTNLIIKNA
+405 QGVTNLIIKNA
-416 DNDTVIGE
+416 DNDTVIAE
-424 KVVAY
+424 KSVAY
-429 GPIWRLLK
+429 GPIWRLFK
-437 VPENVSHLKIQFV
+437 VPDNVSHLKIQFV

-522 DFVYKIQLPEGV
+522 DFVYKVQLPEGV

-544 FPSGNSGV
+544 FPSSNSGV
-552 DINDMNVTYDA
+552 DMNDFNVTYDA
-563 ANRIITIKSTGGGT
+563 ANRVITIKSTGGGS

-618 SQDFI
+618 TQDFI

-660 YTFASLDIFNDLKR
+660 YTFASLDIFNGLKR

-692 VSQADIDSLAN
+692 VSQADIDSLTN

-719 NRKVDDMEDL
+719 NKKVDQMEDL

-746 VIEEHKNEIIGNIGD
+746 VIEEHKNEIIGDIGD
-761 QTTDDGVTRIKDQGI
+761 QTTDAGVTRIKDQGI

-782 TATPVVKPNAKQAIR
+782 TATPVVKPNAKKAIR
-797 DKAAKQ
+797 DKATKQ
-803 REIINHTPDA
+803 REIINATPDA
-813 TQDEIQD
+813 TEDEIQD
-820 ALNQLTTDETDA
+820 AINQLATDETDA

-855 IGAVAPQVTHKQ
+855 IGAVVPQVTHKK

-892 EEKNAALNELT
+892 EEKDAALNELT

-910 EQINQATTNDDVDT
+910 EQINQATTNADVDN

-963 NPDATQEERQAAIE
+963 NPDATQEERQAAID
-977 KVNAAVA
+977 KVNAAVTA
-984 VANTNILNA
+984 ANTNILNA
-993 NTNADVEQVKTNAIQ
+993 NTNANVEQVKTNAIQ
-1008 GIQAIEPATKVK
+1008 GIQAITPATKVK

-1028 QSAETQHNAIFNNN
+1028 KSAETQHNTIFNNN

-1094 QVKTDARNAVNEKAR
+1094 QVKTDARNAVNDKAR

-1130 NRVNTLKNRALND
+1130 NRVNTLKNRALTD

-1175 TATGVLTDL
+1175 TATGVLNDL

-1206 LNQVDQDLATAI
+1206 LNQVDQELATAI

-1254 LAQTNQ
+1254 LAQINQ
-1260 HYSAKLV
+1260 HYNAKLA

-1272 PDATDDE
+1272 PDATNDE

-1387 TNQAINAIDNVEA
+1387 TNQAVNAIDNVEA

-1436 ALQALAKE
+1436 ASQALTKE

-1474 IQPETKIKPAARE
+1474 IQPETKVKPAARE

-1494 ELRAQINQDKEA
+1494 ELRAKINQDKEA
-1506 TAEERQAALD
+1506 TAEERQVALD
-1516 KINDLVAKAMTNITN
+1516 KINEFVNQAMTDITN
-1531 DRTNQQVNDS
+1531 NRTNQQVDDTTS
-1541 TNQALDDIALVTPDH
+1541 QALDSIALVTPEH
-1556 IVRAAA
+1556 IVRAGA
-1562 RDAVKQQYEAKKH
+1562 RDAVKQQYEAKKQ

-1600 RALQNINQAIAN
+1600 LALQNINQAVTN
-1612 NDVKRVES
+1612 NDVKRVET
-1620 NGIATLKGVEPHI
+1620 NGIATQKGVQPHI
-1633 VVKPEAQEAIKA
+1633 VIKPEAQQAIKA
-1645 SADNQVE
+1645 SAENQVE
-1652 SIKDTPHATTDE
+1652 LIKDTPHATVDE
-1664 LDEANQQIN
+1664 LDEANQLIS
-1673 DTLKQGQQD
+1673 DTLKKAQQD

-1743 VAIAALN
+1743 VAIDTLN

-1843 AQVNQ
+1843 VQVNQ

-1857 SKIKPATTVKATAL
+1857 SKIKPATTIKATAL

-1897 AAIVQ
+1897 AAIAQ

-1911 QQIAGAVTNADVA
+1911 QQIASAVTNADVA

-1938 PVINKK
+1938 PVINRK
-1944 ATAREQ
+1944 ASAREQ
-1950 LTTLF
+1950 LTTLL
-1955 NDKKQAIEANVQATV
+1955 NDKKQAIEANIQATV

-2000 DKTATLNLQTIH
+2000 DKTASLNLQTIH

-2132 DQYVADGNRMVDE
+2132 DQYVTDGNRMIDE
-2145 DATLNDIKKDTQLII
+2145 DATLNDIKQHTQFIV

-2167 LPAEVIKA
+2167 LPAEATKV

-2188 PIKKEDKQEVRKV
+2188 PIKKEDKQEVSKV
-2201 VKELPNTGS
+2201 EKELPNTGS

-2231 RRSKK
+2231 RRTKN

>member
-40 TDHNV
+40 TDNNV
-45 QGGSNQALP
+45 QSDTNQATP
-54 GNSQN
+54 VNSQ
-59 TNADTNRDIVN
+59 DTNVANNRGLAN
-70 DSQNTPNAHAT
+70 SAQNTPNQSAT
-81 DNTSTNQALT
+81 TNQSTNQALV
-91 NHQNVDVANQVGP
+91 NHNNGSIANQATPTSV
-104 APIQPSA
+104 QSSTPS
-111 SPAQNNNNSNANS
+111 AQNNNHTDGNTTATETVSNAN
-124 TATEPAANTN
+124 N
-134 NNLASNNNTLN
+134 NDVVSNNTTLN
-145 VPNNTDNNDSARHLT
+145 VPNKTNENGSGGHLT

-182 EASNRPKK
+182 QASNRPKK

-196 PTDPNATPADPT
+196 PADPNATPADPAAAAANGTASAGNT
-208 ATPADP
+208 AT
-214 TAGNGSAPVAITAPY
+214 Y

-235 NANNIGQNAPNEV
+235 NGNNVGQNAPNEV
-248 LSFDDNNIRPS
+248 LSFDDNSIRPS
-259 TNRSVPT
+259 TNRSVPS

-272 LPGYTLINGGKV
+272 LPGFTLINGGKV
-284 GVFSH
+284 GVLSH

-294 SMFDSGDAKNYQAQ
+294 NMFQAGSNRTYQAQ
-308 GNVIALGRI
+308 GNVLALGRI
-317 RGNDTND
+317 SGTDTSN
-324 HGDFNGIEKTLTV
+324 HGDFNGIEKSLTV

-347 NTMTTKNY
+347 NTMPTKNG
-355 QAQGNVIAL
+355 QGATNV
-364 GRIRGNDTNDHGDFN
+364 
-379 GIEKTLTVNPNS
+379 
-391 ELIFEFNTMTTKNY
+391 
-405 QGMTNLIIKNA
+405 IIKNGA
-416 DNDTVIGE
+416 TNDTIAE
-424 KVVAY
+424 KTIED
-429 GPIWRLLK
+429 GPTLRLFK
-437 VPENVSHLKIQFV
+437 VPDNVNSLKIQFV
-450 PKNDAITDARGIY
+450 PKNDAITDANGIY
-463 QLRDGYKYYDFVD
+463 QLKDGYKYYSFVD

-509 KNNGNFGASFNTD
+509 KNNGNSGASFDTD
-522 DFVYKIQLPEGV
+522 EFVYKIQLPEGV

-544 FPSGNSGV
+544 FPSSNSGV
-552 DINDMNVTYDA
+552 DMNDFNVTYDA
-563 ANRIITIKSTGGGT
+563 ANRVITIKSTGGGT
-577 GNSPA
+577 ANSPA

-595 LRVNNVPTPRTVTFN
+595 LRVNNVPTPRKVTFN

-618 SQDFI
+618 TQDFI

-640 IIMNKDALQAEVDRR
+640 IIMNKDALQGEVDRR

-660 YTFASLDIFNDLKR
+660 YTFASLDIFNALKR

-681 ENRNNVPLNKR
+681 ENRNNVPLDQR
-692 VSQADIDSLAN
+692 VSQADIDTLTN

-719 NRKVDDMEDL
+719 NQKADQMQDL
-729 VNQND
+729 INQND

-740 KQAAIQ
+740 KQAANQI
-746 VIEEHKNEIIGNIGD
+746 IEEHKGNIIGDIGD
-761 QTTDDGVTRIKDQGI
+761 QTTGDGVTRIKDQGI

-782 TATPVVKPNAKQAIR
+782 TATPVVKPNAKKAIR

-803 REIINHTPDA
+803 REIINNTPDA

-832 IDNVTNATTNA
+832 IDNVTNATTND

-855 IGAVAPQVTHKQ
+855 IGAVVPQVTHKQ

-882 QINSN
+882 QINNN

-910 EQINQATTNDDVDT
+910 EQINQATTNADVDN

-949 VSHDAQQHI
+949 VSHDVQQHI

-963 NPDATQEERQAAIE
+963 NPDATQEERQAAID
-977 KVNAAVA
+977 KVNAAVTA
-984 VANTNILNA
+984 ANTNILNA

-1008 GIQAIEPATKVK
+1008 GIQAITPATKVK

-1028 QSAETQHNAIFNNN
+1028 KSAETQHNTIFNNN
-1042 DATLEEQQAAQQL
+1042 DATLEEQQSAQQL

-1094 QVKTDARNAVNEKAR
+1094 QVKTDARNAVNDKAR

-1130 NRVNTLKNRALND
+1130 DRVNTLKNRALTD

-1175 TATGVLTDL
+1175 TATGVLNDL

-1206 LNQVDQDLATAI
+1206 LNQVDQELATAI

-1249 KKPAA
+1249 KKPSA
-1254 LAQTNQ
+1254 LAQINQ
-1260 HYSAKLV
+1260 HYNAKLA

-1272 PDATDDE
+1272 PDATNDE

-1300 ANTNAEVDQAAT
+1300 ANTNAEVDQATT

-1436 ALQALAKE
+1436 ASQALAKE

-1453 QAQTNSQ
+1453 QAQMNSQ

-1474 IQPETKIKPAARE
+1474 IQPETKVKPAARE

-1494 ELRAQINQDKEA
+1494 ELRAKINQDKEA

-1516 KINDLVAKAMTNITN
+1516 KINEFVNQAMTDITN
-1531 DRTNQQVNDS
+1531 NRTNQQVDDTTS
-1541 TNQALDDIALVTPDH
+1541 QALDSIALVTPEH
-1556 IVRAAA
+1556 IVRAGA
-1562 RDAVKQQYEAKKH
+1562 RDAVKQQYEAKKQ

-1600 RALQNINQAIAN
+1600 LALQNINQAVTN
-1612 NDVKRVES
+1612 NDVKRVET
-1620 NGIATLKGVEPHI
+1620 NGIATLKGVQPRI
-1633 VVKPEAQEAIKA
+1633 VIKPEAQQAIKA
-1645 SADNQVE
+1645 SAENQVE
-1652 SIKDTPHATTDE
+1652 LIKDTPHATVDE
-1664 LDEANQQIN
+1664 LDEANQLIS
-1673 DTLKQGQQD
+1673 DTLKQAQQE
-1682 IDNTTQDAAVNDV
+1682 IENTNQDAAVTDV

-1707 PKVRRKRAALDNIDE
+1707 PKVRRKRAALDSIE
-1722 SNNNQLD
+1722 ENNKNQLD

-1736 TTQDERN
+1736 TTQDERD
-1743 VAIAALN
+1743 VAIDTLN
-1750 KIVNAIKNDIAQ
+1750 KIVNTIKNDIAQ
-1762 NKTNAEVDQT
+1762 NKTNAEVDRT
-1772 EADGNNNIK
+1772 ETDGNDNIK

-1790 PAARQSVSAKAEA
+1790 PSARQSVGIKAEA

-1848 NSIDAQNII
+1848 DSINTQNII

-1897 AAIVQ
+1897 AAIAQ

-1911 QQIAGAVTNADVA
+1911 QQIASAVTNADVA
-1924 YLLHDGKNEIREIE
+1924 YLLHDEKNEIREIE
-1938 PVINKK
+1938 PVINRK
-1944 ATAREQ
+1944 ASAREQ

-1955 NDKKQAIEANVQATV
+1955 NDKKQAIEANIQATV

-1986 AIGQIDQDRSNAQV
+1986 AIGQIDQDRSNTQV
-2000 DKTATLNLQTIH
+2000 DKTASLNLQTIH

-2036 HLVQNYRK
+2036 DLVQNYRK

-2118 IATPEQLAKVKALI
+2118 IATPEQLAKVKVLI
-2132 DQYVADGNRMVDE
+2132 DQYVADGNIMIDE
-2145 DATLNDIKKDTQLII
+2145 DATLNDIKQHTQFIV

-2167 LPAEVIKA
+2167 LPAEATKV
-2175 SPKVGQPAPKVCT
+2175 SPKVIQSAPKVCT
-2188 PIKKEDKQEVRKV
+2188 PIKKEATHKPRKV
-2201 VKELPNTGS
+2201 DKELPNTGS
-2210 EEMDLP
+2210 EGMDLP
-2216 LKELALITGAALLAR
+2216 LKEFALITGAALLAR
-2231 RRSKK
+2231 RRTKN

>member
-1 MNLLKKNKYSIRK
+1 MDLLKKNKYSIRK

-40 TDHNV
+40 TDNNV
-45 QGGSNQALP
+45 QSDTNQATP
-54 GNSQN
+54 VNSQ
-59 TNADTNRDIVN
+59 DTNVANNRGLAN
-70 DSQNTPNAHAT
+70 SAQNTPNQSAT
-81 DNTSTNQALT
+81 TNQSTNQALV
-91 NHQNVDVANQVGP
+91 NHNNGSIANQATPTSV
-104 APIQPSA
+104 QSSTPS
-111 SPAQNNNNSNANS
+111 AQNNNHTDGNTTATETVSNAN
-124 TATEPAANTN
+124 NKDVV
-134 NNLASNNNTLN
+134 SNNTTLN
-145 VPNNTDNNDSARHLT
+145 VPNKTNENGSGGHLT

-182 EASNRPKK
+182 QASNRPKK

-196 PTDPNATPADPT
+196 PADPNATPADP
-208 ATPADP
+208 AAAA
-214 TAGNGSAPVAITAPY
+214 AGNGGAPVAITAPY

-235 NANNIGQNAPNEV
+235 NANNAGQNAPNEV
-248 LSFDDNNIRPS
+248 LSFDDNGIRPS
-259 TNRSVPT
+259 TNRSVPS

-272 LPGYTLINGGKV
+272 LPGFTLINGGKV

-317 RGNDTND
+317 KGNDTND
-324 HGDFNGIEKTLTV
+324 HGDFNGIEK
-337 NPNSELIFEF
+337 S
-347 NTMTTKNY
+347 
-355 QAQGNVIAL
+355 
-364 GRIRGNDTNDHGDFN
+364 
-379 GIEKTLTVNPNS
+379 LTVNPNS

-405 QGMTNLIIKNA
+405 QGVTNLIIKNA
-416 DNDTVIGE
+416 DNDTVIAE
-424 KVVAY
+424 KSVAY
-429 GPIWRLLK
+429 GPIWRLFK

-522 DFVYKIQLPEGV
+522 DFVYKVQLPEGV

-544 FPSGNSGV
+544 FPSSNSGV
-552 DINDMNVTYDA
+552 DMNDFNVTYDA
-563 ANRIITIKSTGGGT
+563 ANRVITIKSTGGGS

-618 SQDFI
+618 TQDFI

-692 VSQADIDSLAN
+692 VSQADIDSLTN

-719 NRKVDDMEDL
+719 NKKVDQMEDL

-782 TATPVVKPNAKQAIR
+782 TATPVVKPNAKKAIR
-797 DKAAKQ
+797 DKATKQ
-803 REIINHTPDA
+803 REIINATPDA
-813 TQDEIQD
+813 TEDEIQD
-820 ALNQLTTDETDA
+820 ALNQLATDETDA

-843 DVETA
+843 DVEIA

-855 IGAVAPQVTHKQ
+855 IGAVVPQVTHKQ

-910 EQINQATTNDDVDT
+910 EQINQATTNADVDN

-963 NPDATQEERQAAIE
+963 NPDATQEERQAAID
-977 KVNAAVA
+977 KVNAAVTA
-984 VANTNILNA
+984 ANTNILNA

-1008 GIQAIEPATKVK
+1008 GIQAITPATKVK

-1028 QSAETQHNAIFNNN
+1028 KSAETQHNTIFNNN

-1094 QVKTDARNAVNEKAR
+1094 QVKTDARNAVNDKAR

-1130 NRVNTLKNRALND
+1130 NRVNTLKNRALTD

-1175 TATGVLTDL
+1175 TATGVLNDL

-1206 LNQVDQDLATAI
+1206 LNQVDQELATAI

-1254 LAQTNQ
+1254 LAQINQ
-1260 HYSAKLV
+1260 HYNAKLA

-1272 PDATDDE
+1272 PDATNDE

-1371 FNQINQNQT
+1371 INQINQNQT
-1380 NDQVDAT
+1380 NDQVDTT
-1387 TNQAINAIDNVEA
+1387 TNQAVNAIDNVEA

-1436 ALQALAKE
+1436 ASQALAKE

-1474 IQPETKIKPAARE
+1474 IQPETKVKPAARE

-1494 ELRAQINQDKEA
+1494 ELRAKINQDKEA
-1506 TAEERQAALD
+1506 TAEERQVALD
-1516 KINDLVAKAMTNITN
+1516 KINEFVNQAMTDITN
-1531 DRTNQQVNDS
+1531 NRTNQQVDDTTS
-1541 TNQALDDIALVTPDH
+1541 QALDSIALVAPEH

-1562 RDAVKQQYEAKKH
+1562 RDAVKQQYEAKKQ

-1600 RALQNINQAIAN
+1600 LALQNINQAVTN
-1612 NDVKRVES
+1612 NDVKRVET
-1620 NGIATLKGVEPHI
+1620 NGIATLKGVQPHI
-1633 VVKPEAQEAIKA
+1633 VIKPEAQQAIKA
-1645 SADNQVE
+1645 TAENQVE
-1652 SIKDTPHATTDE
+1652 SIKDTPHATVDE
-1664 LDEANQQIN
+1664 LDEANQLIS
-1673 DTLKQGQQD
+1673 DTLKQAQQE
-1682 IDNTTQDAAVNDV
+1682 IENTNQDAAVTDV

-1707 PKVRRKRAALDNIDE
+1707 PKVRRKRAALDSIE
-1722 SNNNQLD
+1722 ENNKNQLD

-1736 TTQDERN
+1736 TTQDERD
-1743 VAIAALN
+1743 VAIDTLN
-1750 KIVNAIKNDIAQ
+1750 KIVNTIKNDIAQ
-1762 NKTNAEVDQT
+1762 NKTNAEVDRT
-1772 EADGNNNIK
+1772 ETDGNDNIK

-1790 PAARQSVSAKAEA
+1790 PAARQSVGVKAEA

-1848 NSIDAQNII
+1848 DSIDAQNII

-1897 AAIVQ
+1897 IAIAQ

-1911 QQIAGAVTNADVA
+1911 QQIASAVTNADVA
-1924 YLLHDGKNEIREIE
+1924 YLLHDEKNEIREIE
-1938 PVINKK
+1938 PVINRK
-1944 ATAREQ
+1944 ASAREQ

-1955 NDKKQAIEANVQATV
+1955 NDKKQAIEANIQATV

-2000 DKTATLNLQTIH
+2000 DKTASLNLQTIH

-2036 HLVQNYRK
+2036 ALVQNYRK
-2044 VSDRNKADALKAIT
+2044 VSNRNKADALKAIT

-2079 VLKRFNVALGDIE
+2079 VLKRFNVALSDIE

-2118 IATPEQLAKVKALI
+2118 IATPEQLAKVKVLI
-2132 DQYVADGNRMVDE
+2132 DQYVADGNRMIDE
-2145 DATLNDIKKDTQLII
+2145 DATLNDIKQHTQFIV

-2167 LPAEVIKA
+2167 LPAEATKV
-2175 SPKVGQPAPKVCT
+2175 SPKEIQPAPKVCT
-2188 PIKKEDKQEVRKV
+2188 PIKKEETHESRKV
-2201 VKELPNTGS
+2201 EKELPNTGS
-2210 EEMDLP
+2210 EGMDLP
-2216 LKELALITGAALLAR
+2216 LKEFALITGAALLAR
-2231 RRSKK
+2231 RRTKN

>member
-40 TDHNV
+40 TDNNV
-45 QGGSNQALP
+45 QSDTNQATP
-54 GNSQN
+54 VNSQ
-59 TNADTNRDIVN
+59 DTNVANNRGLAN
-70 DSQNTPNAHAT
+70 SAQNTPNQSAT
-81 DNTSTNQALT
+81 TNQSTNQALV
-91 NHQNVDVANQVGP
+91 NHNNGSIANQATPTSV
-104 APIQPSA
+104 QSSTPS
-111 SPAQNNNNSNANS
+111 AQNNNHTDGNTTATETVSNAN
-124 TATEPAANTN
+124 NKDVV
-134 NNLASNNNTLN
+134 SNNTTLN
-145 VPNNTDNNDSARHLT
+145 VPNKTNENGSGGHLT

-182 EASNRPKK
+182 QASNRPKK

-196 PTDPNATPADPT
+196 PADPNATPADP
-208 ATPADP
+208 AAAA
-214 TAGNGSAPVAITAPY
+214 AGNGGAPVAITAPY

-235 NANNIGQNAPNEV
+235 NANNAGQNAPNEV
-248 LSFDDNNIRPS
+248 LSFDDNGIRPS
-259 TNRSVPT
+259 TNRSVPS

-272 LPGYTLINGGKV
+272 LPGFTLINGGKV

-317 RGNDTND
+317 KGNDTND
-324 HGDFNGIEKTLTV
+324 HGDFNGIEK
-337 NPNSELIFEF
+337 S
-347 NTMTTKNY
+347 
-355 QAQGNVIAL
+355 
-364 GRIRGNDTNDHGDFN
+364 
-379 GIEKTLTVNPNS
+379 LTVNPNS

-405 QGMTNLIIKNA
+405 QGVTNLIIKNA
-416 DNDTVIGE
+416 DNDTVIAE
-424 KVVAY
+424 KSVAY
-429 GPIWRLLK
+429 GPIWRLFK

-463 QLRDGYKYYDFVD
+463 QLRGGYKYYDFVD

-522 DFVYKIQLPEGV
+522 DFVYKVQLPEGV

-544 FPSGNSGV
+544 FPSSNSGV
-552 DINDMNVTYDA
+552 DMNDFNVTYDA
-563 ANRIITIKSTGGGT
+563 ANRVITIKSTGGGS

-618 SQDFI
+618 TQDFI

-692 VSQADIDSLAN
+692 VSQADIDSLTN

-719 NRKVDDMEDL
+719 NKKVDQMEDL

-782 TATPVVKPNAKQAIR
+782 TATPVVKPNAKKAIR
-797 DKAAKQ
+797 DKATKQ
-803 REIINHTPDA
+803 REIINATPDA
-813 TQDEIQD
+813 TEDEIQD
-820 ALNQLTTDETDA
+820 ALNQLATDETDA

-843 DVETA
+843 DVEIA

-855 IGAVAPQVTHKQ
+855 IGAVVPQVTHKQ

-910 EQINQATTNDDVDT
+910 EQINQATTNADVDN

-963 NPDATQEERQAAIE
+963 NPDATQEERQAAID
-977 KVNAAVA
+977 KVNAAVTA
-984 VANTNILNA
+984 ANTNILNA

-1008 GIQAIEPATKVK
+1008 GIQAITPATKVK

-1028 QSAETQHNAIFNNN
+1028 KSAETQHNTIFNNN

-1094 QVKTDARNAVNEKAR
+1094 QVKTDARNAVNDKAR

-1130 NRVNTLKNRALND
+1130 NRVNTLKNRALTD

-1175 TATGVLTDL
+1175 TATGVLNDL

-1206 LNQVDQDLATAI
+1206 LNQVDQELATAI

-1254 LAQTNQ
+1254 LAQINQ
-1260 HYSAKLV
+1260 HYNAKLA

-1272 PDATDDE
+1272 PDATNDE

-1371 FNQINQNQT
+1371 INQINQNQT
-1380 NDQVDAT
+1380 NDQVDTT
-1387 TNQAINAIDNVEA
+1387 TNQAVNAIDNVEA

-1436 ALQALAKE
+1436 ASQALAKE

-1474 IQPETKIKPAARE
+1474 IQPETKVKPAARE

-1494 ELRAQINQDKEA
+1494 ELRAKINQDKEA
-1506 TAEERQAALD
+1506 TAEERQVALD
-1516 KINDLVAKAMTNITN
+1516 KINEFVNQAMTDITN
-1531 DRTNQQVNDS
+1531 NRTNQQVDDTTS
-1541 TNQALDDIALVTPDH
+1541 QALDSIALVAPEH

-1562 RDAVKQQYEAKKH
+1562 RDAVKQQYEAKKQ

-1600 RALQNINQAIAN
+1600 LALQNINQAVTN
-1612 NDVKRVES
+1612 NDVKRVET
-1620 NGIATLKGVEPHI
+1620 NGIATLKGVQPHI
-1633 VVKPEAQEAIKA
+1633 VIKPEAQQAIKA
-1645 SADNQVE
+1645 SAENQVE
-1652 SIKDTPHATTDE
+1652 SIKDTPHATVDE
-1664 LDEANQQIN
+1664 LDEANQLIS
-1673 DTLKQGQQD
+1673 DTLKQAQQE
-1682 IDNTTQDAAVNDV
+1682 IENTNQDAAVTDV

-1707 PKVRRKRAALDNIDE
+1707 PKVRRKRAALDSIE
-1722 SNNNQLD
+1722 ENNKNQLD

-1736 TTQDERN
+1736 TTQDERD
-1743 VAIAALN
+1743 VAIDTLN
-1750 KIVNAIKNDIAQ
+1750 KIVNTIKNDIAQ
-1762 NKTNAEVDQT
+1762 NKTNAEVDRT
-1772 EADGNNNIK
+1772 ETDGNDNIK

-1790 PAARQSVSAKAEA
+1790 PAARQSVGVKAEA

-1848 NSIDAQNII
+1848 DSIDAQNII

-1897 AAIVQ
+1897 IAIAQ

-1911 QQIAGAVTNADVA
+1911 QQIASAVTNADVA
-1924 YLLHDGKNEIREIE
+1924 YLLHDEKNEIREIE
-1938 PVINKK
+1938 PVINRK
-1944 ATAREQ
+1944 ASAREQ

-1955 NDKKQAIEANVQATV
+1955 NDKKQAIEANIQATV

-2000 DKTATLNLQTIH
+2000 DKTASLNLQTIH

-2036 HLVQNYRK
+2036 ALVQNYRK
-2044 VSDRNKADALKAIT
+2044 VSNRNKADALKAIT

-2079 VLKRFNVALGDIE
+2079 VLKRFNVALSDIE

-2118 IATPEQLAKVKALI
+2118 IATPEQLAKVKVLI
-2132 DQYVADGNRMVDE
+2132 DQYVADGNRMIDE
-2145 DATLNDIKKDTQLII
+2145 DATLNDIKQHTQFIV

-2167 LPAEVIKA
+2167 LPAEATKV
-2175 SPKVGQPAPKVCT
+2175 SPKEIQPAPKVCT
-2188 PIKKEDKQEVRKV
+2188 PIKKEETHESRKV
-2201 VKELPNTGS
+2201 EKELPNTGS
-2210 EEMDLP
+2210 EGMDLP
-2216 LKELALITGAALLAR
+2216 LKEFALITGAALLAR
-2231 RRSKK
+2231 RRTKN

>member
-40 TDHNV
+40 TDNNV
-45 QGGSNQALP
+45 QSDTNQATP
-54 GNSQN
+54 VNSQ
-59 TNADTNRDIVN
+59 DTNVANNRGLAN
-70 DSQNTPNAHAT
+70 SAQNTPNQSAT
-81 DNTSTNQALT
+81 TNQSTNQALV
-91 NHQNVDVANQVGP
+91 NHNNGSIANQATP

-111 SPAQNNNNSNANS
+111 SPAQNNNHSDANS
-124 TATEPAANTN
+124 TATETVSNAN
-134 NNLASNNNTLN
+134 NNDVVSNNTTLN
-145 VPNNTDNNDSARHLT
+145 VPNRTNENGSGGHLT

-182 EASNRPKK
+182 QASNRPKK

-196 PTDPNATPADPT
+196 PA
-208 ATPADP
+208 
-214 TAGNGSAPVAITAPY
+214 
-229 TPTTDP
+229 DP
-235 NANNIGQNAPNEV
+235 NANNAGQNAPNEV
-248 LSFDDNNIRPS
+248 LSFDDNGIRLS
-259 TNRSVPT
+259 TNRSVPS

-272 LPGYTLINGGKV
+272 LPGFTLINGGKV

-317 RGNDTND
+317 KGNDTND
-324 HGDFNGIEKTLTV
+324 HGDFNGIEK
-337 NPNSELIFEF
+337 S
-347 NTMTTKNY
+347 
-355 QAQGNVIAL
+355 
-364 GRIRGNDTNDHGDFN
+364 
-379 GIEKTLTVNPNS
+379 LTVNPNS

-405 QGMTNLIIKNA
+405 QGVTNLIIKNA
-416 DNDTVIGE
+416 DNDTVIAE
-424 KVVAY
+424 KSVAY
-429 GPIWRLLK
+429 GPIWRLFK

-522 DFVYKIQLPEGV
+522 DFVYKVQLPEGV

-544 FPSGNSGV
+544 FPSSNSGV
-552 DINDMNVTYDA
+552 DMNDFNVTYDA
-563 ANRIITIKSTGGGT
+563 ANRVITIKSTGGGS

-618 SQDFI
+618 TQDFI

-660 YTFASLDIFNDLKR
+660 YTFASLDIFNGLKR

-692 VSQADIDSLAN
+692 VSQADIDSLTN

-719 NRKVDDMEDL
+719 NKKVDQMEDL

-782 TATPVVKPNAKQAIR
+782 TATPVVKPNAKKAIR
-797 DKAAKQ
+797 DKATKQ
-803 REIINHTPDA
+803 REIINATPDA
-813 TQDEIQD
+813 TEDEIQD
-820 ALNQLTTDETDA
+820 AINQLATDETDA

-855 IGAVAPQVTHKQ
+855 IGAVVPQVTHKK

-910 EQINQATTNDDVDT
+910 EQINQATTNADIDN

-963 NPDATQEERQAAIE
+963 NPDATQEERQAAID
-977 KVNAAVA
+977 KVNAAVTA
-984 VANTNILNA
+984 ANTNILNA
-993 NTNADVEQVKTNAIQ
+993 NTNANVEQVKTNAIQ
-1008 GIQAIEPATKVK
+1008 GIQAITPATKVK

-1028 QSAETQHNAIFNNN
+1028 KSAETQHNTIFNNN

-1094 QVKTDARNAVNEKAR
+1094 QVKTDARNAVNDKAR

-1130 NRVNTLKNRALND
+1130 NRVNTLKNRALTD

-1175 TATGVLTDL
+1175 TATGVLNDL

-1206 LNQVDQDLATAI
+1206 LNQVDQELARAI

-1254 LAQTNQ
+1254 LAQINQ
-1260 HYSAKLV
+1260 HYNAKLA

-1272 PDATDDE
+1272 PDATNDE

-1288 QDRQQAIESIKQ
+1288 QDRQQAIESVKQ

-1387 TNQAINAIDNVEA
+1387 TNQAVNAIDNVEA

-1436 ALQALAKE
+1436 ASQALTKE

-1474 IQPETKIKPAARE
+1474 IQPETKVKPAARE

-1494 ELRAQINQDKEA
+1494 ELRAKINQDKEA
-1506 TAEERQAALD
+1506 TAEERQVALD
-1516 KINDLVAKAMTNITN
+1516 KINEFVNQAMTDITN
-1531 DRTNQQVNDS
+1531 NRTNQQVDDTTS
-1541 TNQALDDIALVTPDH
+1541 QALDSIALVTPEH
-1556 IVRAAA
+1556 IVRAGA
-1562 RDAVKQQYEAKKH
+1562 RDAVKQQYEAKKQ

-1600 RALQNINQAIAN
+1600 LALQNINQAVTN
-1612 NDVKRVES
+1612 NDVKRVET
-1620 NGIATLKGVEPHI
+1620 NGIATLKGVQPHI
-1633 VVKPEAQEAIKA
+1633 VIKPEAQQAIKA
-1645 SADNQVE
+1645 SAENQVE
-1652 SIKDTPHATTDE
+1652 SIKDTPHATVDE
-1664 LDEANQQIN
+1664 LDEANQLIS
-1673 DTLKQGQQD
+1673 DTLKKAQQE
-1682 IDNTTQDAAVNDV
+1682 IENTNQDAAVTDV

-1743 VAIAALN
+1743 VAIDALN

-1897 AAIVQ
+1897 AAIAQ

-1911 QQIAGAVTNADVA
+1911 QQIASAVTNADVA

-1938 PVINKK
+1938 PVINRK
-1944 ATAREQ
+1944 ASAREQ
-1950 LTTLF
+1950 LTTLL
-1955 NDKKQAIEANVQATV
+1955 NDKKQAIEANIQATV

-2000 DKTATLNLQTIH
+2000 DKTASLNLQTIH

-2132 DQYVADGNRMVDE
+2132 DQYVTDGNRMIDE
-2145 DATLNDIKKDTQLII
+2145 DATLNDIKQHTQFIV

-2167 LPAEVIKA
+2167 LPAEATKV

-2188 PIKKEDKQEVRKV
+2188 PIKKEDKQEVSKV
-2201 VKELPNTGS
+2201 EKELPNTGS

-2231 RRSKK
+2231 RRTKN

>member
-40 TDHNV
+40 TDNNV
-45 QGGSNQALP
+45 QSDTNQATP
-54 GNSQN
+54 VNSQDKDVAN
-59 TNADTNRDIVN
+59 NRGLAN
-70 DSQNTPNAHAT
+70 SAQNTPNQSAT
-81 DNTSTNQALT
+81 TNQATNQALV
-91 NHQNVDVANQVGP
+91 NHNNGSIVNQATPTSV
-104 APIQPSA
+104 QSSTPS
-111 SPAQNNNNSNANS
+111 AQNNNHTDGNTTATETVSNAN
-124 TATEPAANTN
+124 N
-134 NNLASNNNTLN
+134 NDAVSNNTTLN
-145 VPNNTDNNDSARHLT
+145 VPNKTNENGSGGHLT

-182 EASNRPKK
+182 PASNRPKK

-196 PTDPNATPADPT
+196 PADPNATPADP
-208 ATPADP
+208 AAAA
-214 TAGNGSAPVAITAPY
+214 AGNGGAPVAITAPY

-235 NANNIGQNAPNEV
+235 NANNAGQNAPNEV
-248 LSFDDNNIRPS
+248 LSFDDNGIRPS
-259 TNRSVPT
+259 TNRSVPS

-272 LPGYTLINGGKV
+272 LPGFTLINGGKV

-294 SMFDSGDAKNYQAQ
+294 SMFDSADAKNYQAQ

-317 RGNDTND
+317 
-324 HGDFNGIEKTLTV
+324 K
-337 NPNSELIFEF
+337 
-347 NTMTTKNY
+347 
-355 QAQGNVIAL
+355 
-364 GRIRGNDTNDHGDFN
+364 GNDTNDHGDFN

-405 QGMTNLIIKNA
+405 QGVTNLIIKNA
-416 DNDTVIGE
+416 DNDTVIAE
-424 KVVAY
+424 KSVAY
-429 GPIWRLLK
+429 GPIWRLFK

-522 DFVYKIQLPEGV
+522 DFVYQVQLPEGV

-544 FPSGNSGV
+544 FPSSNSGV
-552 DINDMNVTYDA
+552 DMNDFNVTYDA
-563 ANRIITIKSTGGGT
+563 ANRVITIKSTGGGS

-618 SQDFI
+618 TQDFI

-692 VSQADIDSLAN
+692 VSQADIDSLTN

-719 NRKVDDMEDL
+719 NKKVDQMEDL

-782 TATPVVKPNAKQAIR
+782 TATPVVKPNAKKAIR
-797 DKAAKQ
+797 DKATKQ
-803 REIINHTPDA
+803 REIINATPDA
-813 TQDEIQD
+813 TEDEIQD
-820 ALNQLTTDETDA
+820 ALNQLATDETDA

-855 IGAVAPQVTHKQ
+855 IGAVVPQVTHKK

-910 EQINQATTNDDVDT
+910 EQINQAKTNADVDN

-963 NPDATQEERQAAIE
+963 NPDATQEERQVAID
-977 KVNAAVA
+977 KVNAAVTA
-984 VANTNILNA
+984 ANTNILNA

-1008 GIQAIEPATKVK
+1008 GIQAITPATKVK

-1028 QSAETQHNAIFNNN
+1028 KSAETQHNTIFNNN

-1094 QVKTDARNAVNEKAR
+1094 QVKTDARNVVNDKAR

-1130 NRVNTLKNRALND
+1130 NRVNTLKNRALTD

-1175 TATGVLTDL
+1175 TATGVLNDL

-1206 LNQVDQDLATAI
+1206 LNQVDQELATAI

-1254 LAQTNQ
+1254 LAQINQ
-1260 HYSAKLV
+1260 HYNAKLA

-1288 QDRQQAIESIKQ
+1288 QDRQQAIESVKQ

-1380 NDQVDAT
+1380 NDQVDTT
-1387 TNQAINAIDNVEA
+1387 TNQALNAIDNVEA

-1436 ALQALAKE
+1436 ASQALAKE

-1474 IQPETKIKPAARE
+1474 IQPETKVKPAARE
-1487 KINQKAN
+1487 KINQKVN
-1494 ELRAQINQDKEA
+1494 ELRAKINQDKEA
-1506 TAEERQAALD
+1506 TAEERQVALD
-1516 KINDLVAKAMTNITN
+1516 KINEFVNQAMTDITN
-1531 DRTNQQVNDS
+1531 NRTNQQVDDTTS
-1541 TNQALDDIALVTPDH
+1541 QALDSIALVAPEH

-1562 RDAVKQQYEAKKH
+1562 RDAVKQQYEAKKQ

-1600 RALQNINQAIAN
+1600 LALQNINQAVTN
-1612 NDVKRVES
+1612 NDVKRVET
-1620 NGIATLKGVEPHI
+1620 NGIATLKGVQPHI
-1633 VVKPEAQEAIKA
+1633 VIKPEAQQAIKA
-1645 SADNQVE
+1645 SAENQVE
-1652 SIKDTPHATTDE
+1652 SIKDTPHATVDE
-1664 LDEANQQIN
+1664 LDEANQLIS
-1673 DTLKQGQQD
+1673 DTLKQAQQE
-1682 IDNTTQDAAVNDV
+1682 IENTNQDAAVTDV

-1707 PKVRRKRAALDNIDE
+1707 PKVRRKRAALDSIE
-1722 SNNNQLD
+1722 ENNKNQLD

-1736 TTQDERN
+1736 TTQDERD
-1743 VAIAALN
+1743 VAIDTLN
-1750 KIVNAIKNDIAQ
+1750 KIVNTIKNDIAQ
-1762 NKTNAEVDQT
+1762 NKTNAEVDRT
-1772 EADGNNNIK
+1772 ETDGNDNIK

-1790 PAARQSVSAKAEA
+1790 PAARQSVGVKAEA

-1848 NSIDAQNII
+1848 DSIDAQNII

-1882 NLIKANNEATDEEQN
+1882 NLSKANNEATDEEQN
-1897 AAIVQ
+1897 IAIAQ

-1911 QQIAGAVTNADVA
+1911 QQIASAVTNADVA
-1924 YLLHDGKNEIREIE
+1924 YLLHDEKNEIREIE
-1938 PVINKK
+1938 PVINRK
-1944 ATAREQ
+1944 ASAREQ

-1955 NDKKQAIEANVQATV
+1955 NDKKQAIEANIQATV

-2000 DKTATLNLQTIH
+2000 DKTASLNLQTIH

-2036 HLVQNYRK
+2036 ALVQNYRK
-2044 VSDRNKADALKAIT
+2044 VSNRNKADALKAIT

-2079 VLKRFNVALGDIE
+2079 VLKRFNVALSDIE

-2118 IATPEQLAKVKALI
+2118 IATPEQLAKVKVLI
-2132 DQYVADGNRMVDE
+2132 DQYVADGNRMIDE
-2145 DATLNDIKKDTQLII
+2145 DATLNDIKQHTQFIV

-2167 LPAEVIKA
+2167 LPAEPTKV
-2175 SPKVGQPAPKVCT
+2175 SPKVIQPAPKVCT
-2188 PIKKEDKQEVRKV
+2188 PIKKEETHESRKV
-2201 VKELPNTGS
+2201 EKELPNTGS
-2210 EEMDLP
+2210 EGMDLP
-2216 LKELALITGAALLAR
+2216 LKEFALITGAALLAR
-2231 RRSKK
+2231 RRTKN

>member
-40 TDHNV
+40 TDNNV
-45 QGGSNQALP
+45 QSDTNQATP
-54 GNSQN
+54 VNSQDKDVAN
-59 TNADTNRDIVN
+59 NRGLANSV
-70 DSQNTPNAHAT
+70 QNTPNQSAT
-81 DNTSTNQALT
+81 TNQATNQALV
-91 NHQNVDVANQVGP
+91 NHNNGSIVNQATPTSV
-104 APIQPSA
+104 QSSTPS
-111 SPAQNNNNSNANS
+111 AQNNNHTDGNTTATETVSNAN
-124 TATEPAANTN
+124 N
-134 NNLASNNNTLN
+134 NDAVSNNTTLN
-145 VPNNTDNNDSARHLT
+145 VPNKTNENGSGGHLT

-182 EASNRPKK
+182 PASNRPKK
-190 RSRRAA
+190 RSKRAA
-196 PTDPNATPADPT
+196 PADPNATPADP
-208 ATPADP
+208 AAAA
-214 TAGNGSAPVAITAPY
+214 AGNGGAPVAITAPY

-235 NANNIGQNAPNEV
+235 NANNAGQNAPNEV
-248 LSFDDNNIRPS
+248 LSFDDNGIRPS
-259 TNRSVPT
+259 TNRSVPS

-272 LPGYTLINGGKV
+272 LPGFTLINGGKV

-294 SMFDSGDAKNYQAQ
+294 SMFDSADAKNYQAQ

-317 RGNDTND
+317 
-324 HGDFNGIEKTLTV
+324 K
-337 NPNSELIFEF
+337 
-347 NTMTTKNY
+347 
-355 QAQGNVIAL
+355 
-364 GRIRGNDTNDHGDFN
+364 GNDTNDHGDFN

-405 QGMTNLIIKNA
+405 QGVTNLIIKNA
-416 DNDTVIGE
+416 DNDTVIAE
-424 KVVAY
+424 KSVAY
-429 GPIWRLLK
+429 GPIWRLFK

-522 DFVYKIQLPEGV
+522 DFVYQVQLPEGV

-544 FPSGNSGV
+544 FPSSNSGV
-552 DINDMNVTYDA
+552 DMNDFNVTYDA
-563 ANRIITIKSTGGGT
+563 ANRVITIKSTGGGS

-618 SQDFI
+618 TQDFI

-631 VSTNPYTID
+631 VRTNPYTID

-692 VSQADIDSLAN
+692 VSQADIDSLTN

-719 NRKVDDMEDL
+719 NKKVDQMEDL

-782 TATPVVKPNAKQAIR
+782 TATPVVKPNAKKAIR
-797 DKAAKQ
+797 DKATKQ
-803 REIINHTPDA
+803 REIINATPDA
-813 TQDEIQD
+813 TEDEIQD
-820 ALNQLTTDETDA
+820 ALNQLATDETDA

-843 DVETA
+843 DVEIA

-855 IGAVAPQVTHKQ
+855 IGAVVPQVTHKQ

-910 EQINQATTNDDVDT
+910 EQINQATTNADVDN

-963 NPDATQEERQAAIE
+963 NPDATQEERQAAID
-977 KVNAAVA
+977 KVNAAVTA
-984 VANTNILNA
+984 ANTNILNA

-1008 GIQAIEPATKVK
+1008 GIQAITPATKVK

-1028 QSAETQHNAIFNNN
+1028 KSAETQHNTIFNNN

-1094 QVKTDARNAVNEKAR
+1094 QVKTDARNVVNDKAR

-1130 NRVNTLKNRALND
+1130 NRVNTLKNRALTD

-1175 TATGVLTDL
+1175 TATGVLNDL

-1206 LNQVDQDLATAI
+1206 LNQVDQELATAI

-1254 LAQTNQ
+1254 LAQINQ
-1260 HYSAKLV
+1260 HYNAKLA

-1272 PDATDDE
+1272 PDATNDE

-1288 QDRQQAIESIKQ
+1288 LDRQQAIESIKQ

-1380 NDQVDAT
+1380 NDQVDTT
-1387 TNQAINAIDNVEA
+1387 TNQALKAIDNVEA

-1436 ALQALAKE
+1436 ASQALAKE

-1474 IQPETKIKPAARE
+1474 IQPETKVKPAARE

-1494 ELRAQINQDKEA
+1494 ELRAKINQDKEA
-1506 TAEERQAALD
+1506 TAEERQVALD
-1516 KINDLVAKAMTNITN
+1516 KINEFVNQAMTDITN
-1531 DRTNQQVNDS
+1531 NRTNQQVDDTTS
-1541 TNQALDDIALVTPDH
+1541 QALDSIALVTPDH

-1562 RDAVKQQYEAKKH
+1562 RDAVKQQYEAKKR

-1600 RALQNINQAIAN
+1600 RALQNINQAVTN
-1612 NDVKRVES
+1612 NDVKRVET
-1620 NGIATLKGVEPHI
+1620 NGIATLKGVQPHI
-1633 VVKPEAQEAIKA
+1633 VIKPEAQQAIKA
-1645 SADNQVE
+1645 SAENQVE
-1652 SIKDTPHATTDE
+1652 SIKDTPHATVDE
-1664 LDEANQQIN
+1664 LDEANQLIS
-1673 DTLKQGQQD
+1673 DTLKQAQQE
-1682 IDNTTQDAAVNDV
+1682 IENTNQDAAVTDV

-1707 PKVRRKRAALDNIDE
+1707 PKVRRKRAALDSIE
-1722 SNNNQLD
+1722 ENNKNQLD

-1736 TTQDERN
+1736 TTQDERD
-1743 VAIAALN
+1743 VAIDTLN
-1750 KIVNAIKNDIAQ
+1750 KIVNTIKNDIAQ
-1762 NKTNAEVDQT
+1762 NKTNAEVDRT
-1772 EADGNNNIK
+1772 ETDGNDNIK

-1790 PAARQSVSAKAEA
+1790 PAARQSVGVKAEA

-1848 NSIDAQNII
+1848 DSINAQNII

-1897 AAIVQ
+1897 IAIAQ

-1911 QQIAGAVTNADVA
+1911 QQIASAVTNADVA
-1924 YLLHDGKNEIREIE
+1924 YLLHDEKNEIREIE
-1938 PVINKK
+1938 PVINRK
-1944 ATAREQ
+1944 ASAREQ

-1955 NDKKQAIEANVQATV
+1955 NDKKQAIEANIQATV

-2000 DKTATLNLQTIH
+2000 DKTASLNLQTIH

-2036 HLVQNYRK
+2036 ALVQNYRK
-2044 VSDRNKADALKAIT
+2044 VSNRNKADALKAIT

-2079 VLKRFNVALGDIE
+2079 VLKRFNVALSDIE

-2118 IATPEQLAKVKALI
+2118 IATPEQLAKVKVLI
-2132 DQYVADGNRMVDE
+2132 DQYVADGNRMIDE
-2145 DATLNDIKKDTQLII
+2145 DATLNDIKQHTQFIV

-2167 LPAEVIKA
+2167 LPAEETKV
-2175 SPKVGQPAPKVCT
+2175 SPKEIQPAPKVCT
-2188 PIKKEDKQEVRKV
+2188 PIKKEETHESRKV
-2201 VKELPNTGS
+2201 EKELPNTGS
-2210 EEMDLP
+2210 EGMDLP
-2216 LKELALITGAALLAR
+2216 LKEFALITGRLC
-2231 RRSKK
+2231 
-2236 EKES
+2236 

>member
-40 TDHNV
+40 TDNNV
-45 QGGSNQALP
+45 QSDTNQATP
-54 GNSQN
+54 VNSQ
-59 TNADTNRDIVN
+59 DTNVANNRGLAN
-70 DSQNTPNAHAT
+70 SAQNTPNQSAT
-81 DNTSTNQALT
+81 TNQSTNQALV
-91 NHQNVDVANQVGP
+91 NHNNGSIANQATPTSV
-104 APIQPSA
+104 QSSTPS
-111 SPAQNNNNSNANS
+111 AQNNNHTDGNTTATETVSNAN
-124 TATEPAANTN
+124 NKDVV
-134 NNLASNNNTLN
+134 SNNTTLN
-145 VPNNTDNNDSARHLT
+145 VPNKTNENGSGGHLT

-182 EASNRPKK
+182 QASNRPKK

-196 PTDPNATPADPT
+196 PADPNATPADP
-208 ATPADP
+208 AAAA
-214 TAGNGSAPVAITAPY
+214 AGNGGAPVAITAPY

-235 NANNIGQNAPNEV
+235 NANNAGQNAPNEV
-248 LSFDDNNIRPS
+248 LSFDDNGIRPS
-259 TNRSVPT
+259 TNRSVPS

-272 LPGYTLINGGKV
+272 LPGFTLINGGKV

-317 RGNDTND
+317 KGNDTND
-324 HGDFNGIEKTLTV
+324 HGDFNGIEK
-337 NPNSELIFEF
+337 S
-347 NTMTTKNY
+347 
-355 QAQGNVIAL
+355 
-364 GRIRGNDTNDHGDFN
+364 
-379 GIEKTLTVNPNS
+379 LTVNPNS

-405 QGMTNLIIKNA
+405 QGVTNLIIKNA
-416 DNDTVIGE
+416 DNDTVIAE
-424 KVVAY
+424 KSVAY
-429 GPIWRLLK
+429 GPIWRLFK

-522 DFVYKIQLPEGV
+522 DFVYKVQLPEGV

-544 FPSGNSGV
+544 FPSSNSGV
-552 DINDMNVTYDA
+552 DMNDFNVTYDA
-563 ANRIITIKSTGGGT
+563 ANRVITIKSTGGGS

-618 SQDFI
+618 TQDFI

-681 ENRNNVPLNKR
+681 GNRNNVPLNKR
-692 VSQADIDSLAN
+692 VSQADIDSLTN

-719 NRKVDDMEDL
+719 NKKVDQMEDL

-782 TATPVVKPNAKQAIR
+782 TATPVVKPNAKKAIR
-797 DKAAKQ
+797 DKATKQ
-803 REIINHTPDA
+803 REIINATPDA
-813 TQDEIQD
+813 TEDEIQD
-820 ALNQLTTDETDA
+820 ALNQLATDETDA

-843 DVETA
+843 DVEIA

-855 IGAVAPQVTHKQ
+855 IGAVVPQVTHKQ

-910 EQINQATTNDDVDT
+910 EQINQATTNADVDN

-963 NPDATQEERQAAIE
+963 NPDATQEERQAAID
-977 KVNAAVA
+977 KVNAAVTA
-984 VANTNILNA
+984 ANTNILNA

-1008 GIQAIEPATKVK
+1008 GIQAITPATKVK

-1028 QSAETQHNAIFNNN
+1028 KSAETQHNTIFNNN

-1094 QVKTDARNAVNEKAR
+1094 QVKTDARNAVNDKAR

-1130 NRVNTLKNRALND
+1130 NRVNTLKNRALTD

-1175 TATGVLTDL
+1175 TATGVLNDL

-1206 LNQVDQDLATAI
+1206 LNQVDQELATAI

-1254 LAQTNQ
+1254 LAQINQ
-1260 HYSAKLV
+1260 HYNAKLA

-1272 PDATDDE
+1272 PDATNDE

-1371 FNQINQNQT
+1371 INQINQNQT
-1380 NDQVDAT
+1380 NDQVDTT
-1387 TNQAINAIDNVEA
+1387 TNQAVNAIDNVEA

-1436 ALQALAKE
+1436 ASQALAKE

-1474 IQPETKIKPAARE
+1474 IQPETKVKPAARE

-1494 ELRAQINQDKEA
+1494 ELRAKINQDKEA
-1506 TAEERQAALD
+1506 TAEERQVALD
-1516 KINDLVAKAMTNITN
+1516 KINEFVNQAMTDITN
-1531 DRTNQQVNDS
+1531 NRTNQQVDDTTS
-1541 TNQALDDIALVTPDH
+1541 QALDSIALVAPEH

-1562 RDAVKQQYEAKKH
+1562 RDAVKQQYEAKKQ

-1600 RALQNINQAIAN
+1600 LALQNINQAVTN
-1612 NDVKRVES
+1612 NDVKRVET
-1620 NGIATLKGVEPHI
+1620 NGIATLKGVQPHI
-1633 VVKPEAQEAIKA
+1633 VIKPEAQQAIKA
-1645 SADNQVE
+1645 TAENQVE
-1652 SIKDTPHATTDE
+1652 SIKDTPHATVDE
-1664 LDEANQQIN
+1664 LDEANQLIS
-1673 DTLKQGQQD
+1673 DTLKQAQQE
-1682 IDNTTQDAAVNDV
+1682 IENTNQDAAVTDV

-1707 PKVRRKRAALDNIDE
+1707 PKVRRKRAALDSIE
-1722 SNNNQLD
+1722 ENNKNQLD

-1736 TTQDERN
+1736 TTQDERD
-1743 VAIAALN
+1743 VAIDTLN
-1750 KIVNAIKNDIAQ
+1750 KIVNTIKNDIAQ
-1762 NKTNAEVDQT
+1762 NKTNAEVDRT
-1772 EADGNNNIK
+1772 ETDGNDNIK

-1790 PAARQSVSAKAEA
+1790 PAARQSVGVKAEA

-1812 LSTEEERLAA
+1812 LSTEEGRLAA

-1848 NSIDAQNII
+1848 DSIDAQNII

-1897 AAIVQ
+1897 IAIAQ

-1911 QQIAGAVTNADVA
+1911 QQIASAVTNADVA
-1924 YLLHDGKNEIREIE
+1924 YLLHDEKNEIREIE
-1938 PVINKK
+1938 PVINRK
-1944 ATAREQ
+1944 ASAREQ

-1955 NDKKQAIEANVQATV
+1955 NDKKQAIEANIQATV

-2000 DKTATLNLQTIH
+2000 DKTASLNLQTIH

-2036 HLVQNYRK
+2036 ALVQNYRK
-2044 VSDRNKADALKAIT
+2044 VSNRNKADALKAIT

-2079 VLKRFNVALGDIE
+2079 VLKRFNVALSDIE

-2118 IATPEQLAKVKALI
+2118 IATPEQLAKVKVLI
-2132 DQYVADGNRMVDE
+2132 DQYVADGNRMIDE
-2145 DATLNDIKKDTQLII
+2145 DATLNDIKQHTQFIV

-2167 LPAEVIKA
+2167 LPAEATKV
-2175 SPKVGQPAPKVCT
+2175 SPKEIQPAPKVCT
-2188 PIKKEDKQEVRKV
+2188 PIKKEETHESRKV
-2201 VKELPNTGS
+2201 EKELPNTGS
-2210 EEMDLP
+2210 EGMDLP
-2216 LKELALITGAALLAR
+2216 LKEFALITGAALLAR
-2231 RRSKK
+2231 RRTKN

>member
-40 TDHNV
+40 TDNNV
-45 QGGSNQALP
+45 QSDTNQATP
-54 GNSQN
+54 VNSQDKDVAN
-59 TNADTNRDIVN
+59 NRGLAN
-70 DSQNTPNAHAT
+70 SAQNTPNQSAT
-81 DNTSTNQALT
+81 TNQATNQALV
-91 NHQNVDVANQVGP
+91 NHNNGSIVNQATPTSV
-104 APIQPSA
+104 QSSTPS
-111 SPAQNNNNSNANS
+111 AQNNNHTDGNTTATETVSNAN
-124 TATEPAANTN
+124 N
-134 NNLASNNNTLN
+134 NDVASNNTTLN
-145 VPNNTDNNDSARHLT
+145 VPNKTNENGSGGHLT

-182 EASNRPKK
+182 PASNRPKK

-196 PTDPNATPADPT
+196 PADPNATPADPG
-208 ATPADP
+208 AAA
-214 TAGNGSAPVAITAPY
+214 AGNGGAPVAITAPY

-235 NANNIGQNAPNEV
+235 NANNAGQNAPNEV
-248 LSFDDNNIRPS
+248 LSFDDNSIRPS
-259 TNRSVPT
+259 TNRSVPS

-272 LPGYTLINGGKV
+272 LPGFTLINGGKV
-284 GVFSH
+284 GVLSH

-294 SMFDSGDAKNYQAQ
+294 SMFEAGSNRTYQAQ
-308 GNVIALGRI
+308 GNVLALGRI
-317 RGNDTND
+317 SGTDASN
-324 HGDFNGIEKTLTV
+324 HGDFNGIEKSLTV

-347 NTMTTKNY
+347 NTMPTKNG
-355 QAQGNVIAL
+355 QGATNV
-364 GRIRGNDTNDHGDFN
+364 
-379 GIEKTLTVNPNS
+379 
-391 ELIFEFNTMTTKNY
+391 
-405 QGMTNLIIKNA
+405 IIKNA
-416 DNDTVIGE
+416 DTNDTIAE
-424 KVVAY
+424 KTVEG
-429 GPIWRLLK
+429 GPTLRLFK
-437 VPENVSHLKIQFV
+437 VPDNVRNLKIQFV

-463 QLRDGYKYYDFVD
+463 QLKDGYKYYSFVD

-509 KNNGNFGASFNTD
+509 KNNGNSGASLDTD
-522 DFVYKIQLPEGV
+522 EFVYKIQLPEGV

-544 FPSGNSGV
+544 FPSNNSGV
-552 DINDMNVTYDA
+552 DVNDMNVTYDA
-563 ANRIITIKSTGGGT
+563 ANRVITIKSTGGGT
-577 GNSPA
+577 TNSPA

-618 SQDFI
+618 TQDFI
-623 NSPAESHT
+623 NSAAESHT

-660 YTFASLDIFNDLKR
+660 YTFASLDIFNDLKK
-674 RAQTILD
+674 RAQTILA

-692 VSQADIDSLAN
+692 VSQADIDTLTN

-719 NRKVDDMEDL
+719 NQKADQMEDL

-746 VIEEHKNEIIGNIGD
+746 VIEEHKGNIIGDIGD

-782 TATPVVKPNAKQAIR
+782 TATPVVKPNAKKAIR
-797 DKAAKQ
+797 DKATKQ
-803 REIINHTPDA
+803 REIINATPDA
-813 TQDEIQD
+813 TEDEIQD
-820 ALNQLTTDETDA
+820 AINQLATDETDA

-855 IGAVAPQVTHKQ
+855 IGSVVPQVTHKQ

-903 QATNHAL
+903 QAT
-910 EQINQATTNDDVDT
+910 TNADVDN

-963 NPDATQEERQAAIE
+963 NPDATQEERQAAID
-977 KVNAAVA
+977 KVNAAVTA
-984 VANTNILNA
+984 ANTNILNA
-993 NTNADVEQVKTNAIQ
+993 NTNAEVEQVKTNAIQ
-1008 GIQAIEPATKVK
+1008 GIQAITPATKVK

-1028 QSAETQHNAIFNNN
+1028 KSAETQHNTIFNNN

-1094 QVKTDARNAVNEKAR
+1094 QVKTDARNVVNDKAR

-1130 NRVNTLKNRALND
+1130 NRVNTLKNRALTD

-1175 TATGVLTDL
+1175 TATGVLNDL

-1206 LNQVDQDLATAI
+1206 LNQVDQELATAI

-1254 LAQTNQ
+1254 LAQINQ
-1260 HYSAKLV
+1260 HYNAKLA

-1272 PDATDDE
+1272 PDATNDE

-1380 NDQVDAT
+1380 NDQVDTT
-1387 TNQAINAIDNVEA
+1387 TNQALNAIDNVEA

-1436 ALQALAKE
+1436 ASQALAKE

-1474 IQPETKIKPAARE
+1474 IQPETKVKPAARE

-1494 ELRAQINQDKEA
+1494 ELRAKINQDKEA
-1506 TAEERQAALD
+1506 TAEERQVALD
-1516 KINDLVAKAMTNITN
+1516 KINEFVNQAMTDITN
-1531 DRTNQQVNDS
+1531 NRTNQQVDDTTS
-1541 TNQALDDIALVTPDH
+1541 QALDSIALVAPEH

-1562 RDAVKQQYEAKKH
+1562 RDAVKQQYEAKKQ

-1592 NQLANNEK
+1592 NQLANNK
-1600 RALQNINQAIAN
+1600 KLALQNINQAVTN
-1612 NDVKRVES
+1612 NDVKRVET
-1620 NGIATLKGVEPHI
+1620 NGIATLKGVQPHI
-1633 VVKPEAQEAIKA
+1633 VIKPEAQQAIKA
-1645 SADNQVE
+1645 SAENQVE
-1652 SIKDTPHATTDE
+1652 SIKDTPHATVDE
-1664 LDEANQQIN
+1664 LDEANQLIS
-1673 DTLKQGQQD
+1673 DTLKQAQQE
-1682 IDNTTQDAAVNDV
+1682 IENTNQDAAVTDV

-1707 PKVRRKRAALDNIDE
+1707 PKVRRKRAALDSIE
-1722 SNNNQLD
+1722 ENNKNQLD

-1736 TTQDERN
+1736 TTQDERD
-1743 VAIAALN
+1743 VAIDTLN
-1750 KIVNAIKNDIAQ
+1750 KIVNTIKNDIAQ
-1762 NKTNAEVDQT
+1762 NKTNAEVDRT
-1772 EADGNNNIK
+1772 ETDGNDNIK

-1790 PAARQSVSAKAEA
+1790 PAARQSVGVKAEV

-1848 NSIDAQNII
+1848 DSIDAQNII

-1897 AAIVQ
+1897 IAIAQ

-1911 QQIAGAVTNADVA
+1911 QQIASAVTNADVA
-1924 YLLHDGKNEIREIE
+1924 YLLHDEKNEIREIE
-1938 PVINKK
+1938 PVISRK
-1944 ATAREQ
+1944 ASAREQ

-1955 NDKKQAIEANVQATV
+1955 NDKKQAIEANIQATV

-2000 DKTATLNLQTIH
+2000 DKTASLNLQTIH

-2036 HLVQNYRK
+2036 ALVQNYRK

-2079 VLKRFNVALGDIE
+2079 VLKRFNVALSDIE

-2118 IATPEQLAKVKALI
+2118 IATPEQLAKVKVLI
-2132 DQYVADGNRMVDE
+2132 DQYVADGNRMIDE
-2145 DATLNDIKKDTQLII
+2145 DATLNDIKQHTQFIV

-2167 LPAEVIKA
+2167 LPAEAMKV
-2175 SPKVGQPAPKVCT
+2175 SPKVIQPAPKVCT
-2188 PIKKEDKQEVRKV
+2188 PIKKEETHESRKV
-2201 VKELPNTGS
+2201 EKELPNTGS

-2216 LKELALITGAALLAR
+2216 LKEFALITGAALLAR
-2231 RRSKK
+2231 RRTKN

>member
-40 TDHNV
+40 TDNNV
-45 QGGSNQALP
+45 QSDTNQATP
-54 GNSQN
+54 VNSQDKDVAN
-59 TNADTNRDIVN
+59 NRGLAN
-70 DSQNTPNAHAT
+70 SAQNTPNQSAT
-81 DNTSTNQALT
+81 TNQATNQALV
-91 NHQNVDVANQVGP
+91 NHNNGSIVNQATPTSV
-104 APIQPSA
+104 QSSTPS
-111 SPAQNNNNSNANS
+111 AQNNNHTDGNTTATETVSNAN
-124 TATEPAANTN
+124 N
-134 NNLASNNNTLN
+134 NDVASNNTTLN
-145 VPNNTDNNDSARHLT
+145 VPNKTNENGSGGHLT

-182 EASNRPKK
+182 PASNRPKK

-196 PTDPNATPADPT
+196 PADPNATPADPG
-208 ATPADP
+208 AAA
-214 TAGNGSAPVAITAPY
+214 AGNGGAPVAITAPY

-235 NANNIGQNAPNEV
+235 NANNAGQNAPNEV
-248 LSFDDNNIRPS
+248 LSFDDNSIRPS
-259 TNRSVPT
+259 TNRSVPS

-272 LPGYTLINGGKV
+272 LPGFTLINGGKV
-284 GVFSH
+284 GVLSH

-294 SMFDSGDAKNYQAQ
+294 SMFEAGSNRTYQAQ
-308 GNVIALGRI
+308 GNVLALGRI
-317 RGNDTND
+317 SGTDASN
-324 HGDFNGIEKTLTV
+324 HGDFNGIEKSLTV

-347 NTMTTKNY
+347 NTMPTKNG
-355 QAQGNVIAL
+355 QGATNV
-364 GRIRGNDTNDHGDFN
+364 
-379 GIEKTLTVNPNS
+379 
-391 ELIFEFNTMTTKNY
+391 
-405 QGMTNLIIKNA
+405 IIKNA
-416 DNDTVIGE
+416 DTNDTIAE
-424 KVVAY
+424 KTVEG
-429 GPIWRLLK
+429 GPTLRLFK
-437 VPENVSHLKIQFV
+437 VPDNVRNLKIQFV

-463 QLRDGYKYYDFVD
+463 QLKDGYKYYSFVD

-509 KNNGNFGASFNTD
+509 KNNGNSGASLDTD
-522 DFVYKIQLPEGV
+522 EFVYKIQLPEGV

-544 FPSGNSGV
+544 FPSNNSGV
-552 DINDMNVTYDA
+552 DVNDMNVTYDA
-563 ANRIITIKSTGGGT
+563 ANRVITIKSTGGGT
-577 GNSPA
+577 TNSPA

-618 SQDFI
+618 TQDFI
-623 NSPAESHT
+623 NSAAESHT

-660 YTFASLDIFNDLKR
+660 YTFASLDIFNDLKK
-674 RAQTILD
+674 RAQTILA

-692 VSQADIDSLAN
+692 VSQADIDTLTN

-719 NRKVDDMEDL
+719 NQKADQMEDL

-746 VIEEHKNEIIGNIGD
+746 VIEEHKGNIIGDIGD

-782 TATPVVKPNAKQAIR
+782 TATPVVKPNAKKAIR
-797 DKAAKQ
+797 DKATKQ
-803 REIINHTPDA
+803 REIINATPDA
-813 TQDEIQD
+813 TEDEIQD
-820 ALNQLTTDETDA
+820 AINQLATDETDA

-855 IGAVAPQVTHKQ
+855 IGSVVPQVTHKQ

-910 EQINQATTNDDVDT
+910 EQINQATTNADVDN

-963 NPDATQEERQAAIE
+963 NPDATQEERQAAID
-977 KVNAAVA
+977 KVNAAVTA
-984 VANTNILNA
+984 ANTNILNA
-993 NTNADVEQVKTNAIQ
+993 NTNAEVEQVKTNAIQ
-1008 GIQAIEPATKVK
+1008 GIQAITPATKVK

-1028 QSAETQHNAIFNNN
+1028 KSAETQHNTIFNNN

-1094 QVKTDARNAVNEKAR
+1094 QVKTDARNVVNDKAR

-1130 NRVNTLKNRALND
+1130 NRVNTLKNRALTD

-1175 TATGVLTDL
+1175 TATGVLNDL

-1206 LNQVDQDLATAI
+1206 LNQVDQELATAI

-1254 LAQTNQ
+1254 LAQINQ
-1260 HYSAKLV
+1260 HYNAKLA

-1272 PDATDDE
+1272 PDATNDE

-1380 NDQVDAT
+1380 NDQVDTT
-1387 TNQAINAIDNVEA
+1387 TNQALNAIDNVEA

-1436 ALQALAKE
+1436 ASQALAKE

-1474 IQPETKIKPAARE
+1474 IQPETKVKPAARE

-1494 ELRAQINQDKEA
+1494 ELRAKINQDKEA
-1506 TAEERQAALD
+1506 TAEERQVALD
-1516 KINDLVAKAMTNITN
+1516 KINEFVNQAMTDITN
-1531 DRTNQQVNDS
+1531 NRTNQQVDDTTS
-1541 TNQALDDIALVTPDH
+1541 QALDSIALVAPEH

-1562 RDAVKQQYEAKKH
+1562 RDAVKQQYEAKKQ

-1592 NQLANNEK
+1592 NQLANNK
-1600 RALQNINQAIAN
+1600 KLALQNINQAVTN
-1612 NDVKRVES
+1612 NDVKRVET
-1620 NGIATLKGVEPHI
+1620 NGIATLKGVQPHI
-1633 VVKPEAQEAIKA
+1633 VIKPEAQQAIKA
-1645 SADNQVE
+1645 SAENQVE
-1652 SIKDTPHATTDE
+1652 SIKDTPHATVDE
-1664 LDEANQQIN
+1664 LDEANQLIS
-1673 DTLKQGQQD
+1673 DTLKQAQQE
-1682 IDNTTQDAAVNDV
+1682 IENTNQDAAVTDV

-1707 PKVRRKRAALDNIDE
+1707 PKVRRKRAALDSIE
-1722 SNNNQLD
+1722 ENNKNQLD

-1736 TTQDERN
+1736 TTQDERD
-1743 VAIAALN
+1743 VAIDTLN
-1750 KIVNAIKNDIAQ
+1750 KIVNTIKNDIAQ
-1762 NKTNAEVDQT
+1762 NKTNAEVDRT
-1772 EADGNNNIK
+1772 ETDGNDNIK

-1790 PAARQSVSAKAEA
+1790 PAARQSVGVKAEA

-1848 NSIDAQNII
+1848 DSIDAQNII

-1897 AAIVQ
+1897 IAIAQ

-1911 QQIAGAVTNADVA
+1911 QQIASAVTNADVA
-1924 YLLHDGKNEIREIE
+1924 YLLHDEKNEIREIE
-1938 PVINKK
+1938 PVISRK
-1944 ATAREQ
+1944 ASAREQ

-1955 NDKKQAIEANVQATV
+1955 NDKKQAIEANIQATV

-2000 DKTATLNLQTIH
+2000 DKTASLNLQTIH

-2036 HLVQNYRK
+2036 ALVQNYRK

-2079 VLKRFNVALGDIE
+2079 VLKRFNVALSDIE

-2110 QTYAKFKA
+2110 QTYVKFKA
-2118 IATPEQLAKVKALI
+2118 IATPEQLAKVKVLI
-2132 DQYVADGNRMVDE
+2132 DQYVADGNRMIDE
-2145 DATLNDIKKDTQLII
+2145 DATLNDIKQHTQFIV

-2167 LPAEVIKA
+2167 LPAEAMKV
-2175 SPKVGQPAPKVCT
+2175 SPKVIQPAPKVCT
-2188 PIKKEDKQEVRKV
+2188 PIKKEETHESRKV
-2201 VKELPNTGS
+2201 EKELPNTGS

-2216 LKELALITGAALLAR
+2216 LKEFALITGAALLAR
-2231 RRSKK
+2231 RRTKN

>member
-40 TDHNV
+40 TDNNV
-45 QGGSNQALP
+45 QSDTNQATP
-54 GNSQN
+54 VNSQDKDVAN
-59 TNADTNRDIVN
+59 NRGLAN
-70 DSQNTPNAHAT
+70 SAQNTPNQSAT
-81 DNTSTNQALT
+81 TNQATNQALV
-91 NHQNVDVANQVGP
+91 NHNNGSIVNQATPTSV
-104 APIQPSA
+104 QSSTPS
-111 SPAQNNNNSNANS
+111 AQNNNHTDGNTTATETVSNAN
-124 TATEPAANTN
+124 N
-134 NNLASNNNTLN
+134 NDAVSNNTTLN
-145 VPNNTDNNDSARHLT
+145 VPNKTNENGSGGHLT

-182 EASNRPKK
+182 PASNRPKK

-196 PTDPNATPADPT
+196 PADPNATPADP
-208 ATPADP
+208 AAAA
-214 TAGNGSAPVAITAPY
+214 AGNGGAPVAITAPY

-235 NANNIGQNAPNEV
+235 NANNAGQNAPNEV
-248 LSFDDNNIRPS
+248 LSFDDNGIRPS
-259 TNRSVPT
+259 TNRSVPS

-272 LPGYTLINGGKV
+272 LPGFTLINGGKV

-294 SMFDSGDAKNYQAQ
+294 SMFDSGDNKNYQAQ

-317 RGNDTND
+317 NGTDTND

-347 NTMTTKNY
+347 NTMTTKNG
-355 QAQGNVIAL
+355 QGATNV
-364 GRIRGNDTNDHGDFN
+364 
-379 GIEKTLTVNPNS
+379 
-391 ELIFEFNTMTTKNY
+391 
-405 QGMTNLIIKNA
+405 IIKNA
-416 DNDTVIGE
+416 DTNDTIAE
-424 KVVAY
+424 KTVEG
-429 GPIWRLLK
+429 GPTLRLFK
-437 VPENVSHLKIQFV
+437 VPDNVRNLKIQFV
-450 PKNDAITDARGIY
+450 SKNDAITDARGIY
-463 QLRDGYKYYDFVD
+463 QLKDGYKYYSFVD

-509 KNNGNFGASFNTD
+509 KNNGNSGASLDTD
-522 DFVYKIQLPEGV
+522 EFVYKIQLPEGV

-544 FPSGNSGV
+544 FPSNNSGV
-552 DINDMNVTYDA
+552 DVNDMNVTYDA
-563 ANRIITIKSTGGGT
+563 ANRVITIKSTGGGT
-577 GNSPA
+577 TNSPA

-618 SQDFI
+618 TQDFI
-623 NSPAESHT
+623 NSAAESHT

-660 YTFASLDIFNDLKR
+660 YTFASLDIFNDLKK
-674 RAQTILD
+674 RAQTILA

-692 VSQADIDSLAN
+692 VSQADIDTLTN

-719 NRKVDDMEDL
+719 NQKADQMEDL

-746 VIEEHKNEIIGNIGD
+746 VIEEHKGNIIGDIGD

-782 TATPVVKPNAKQAIR
+782 TATPVVKPNAKKAIR
-797 DKAAKQ
+797 DKATKQ
-803 REIINHTPDA
+803 REIINATPDA
-813 TQDEIQD
+813 TEDEIQD
-820 ALNQLTTDETDA
+820 AINQLATDETDA

-855 IGAVAPQVTHKQ
+855 IGAVVPQVTHKK

-910 EQINQATTNDDVDT
+910 EQINQATTNADVDN

-963 NPDATQEERQAAIE
+963 NPDATQEERQAAID
-977 KVNAAVA
+977 KVNAAVTA
-984 VANTNILNA
+984 ANTNILNA

-1008 GIQAIEPATKVK
+1008 GIQAITPATKVK

-1028 QSAETQHNAIFNNN
+1028 KSAETQHNTIFNNN

-1077 QAKDQGTQNIVV
+1077 QAKDQGMQNIVV

-1094 QVKTDARNAVNEKAR
+1094 QVKTDARNTVNEKAR

-1130 NRVNTLKNRALND
+1130 DRVNALKNRALTD

-1175 TATGVLTDL
+1175 TATGVLNDL

-1201 EKQVA
+1201 EKQMA

-1225 TNAEVDQAQQLGTK
+1225 TNTEVDQAQQLGAQ

-1254 LAQTNQ
+1254 LAQINQ
-1260 HYSAKLV
+1260 HYNAKLA

-1272 PDATDDE
+1272 PDAIDDE

-1288 QDRQQAIESIKQ
+1288 QDRQQAIESVKQ
-1300 ANTNAEVDQAAT
+1300 ANTNNEVDQAAT
-1312 VAENNIDAVQVD
+1312 TAENNIDAVQVD

-1380 NDQVDAT
+1380 NDQVDTT
-1387 TNQAINAIDNVEA
+1387 TNQALNAIDNVEA

-1436 ALQALAKE
+1436 ASQALAKE

-1474 IQPETKIKPAARE
+1474 IQPETKVKPAARE

-1494 ELRAQINQDKEA
+1494 ELRAKINQDKEA
-1506 TAEERQAALD
+1506 TAEERQVALD
-1516 KINDLVAKAMTNITN
+1516 KINEFVNQAMTDITN
-1531 DRTNQQVNDS
+1531 NRTNQQVDDTTS
-1541 TNQALDDIALVTPDH
+1541 QALDSIALVAPEH

-1562 RDAVKQQYEAKKH
+1562 RDAVKQQYEAKKQ

-1600 RALQNINQAIAN
+1600 LALQNINQAVTN
-1612 NDVKRVES
+1612 NDVKRVET
-1620 NGIATLKGVEPHI
+1620 NGIATLKGVQPHI
-1633 VVKPEAQEAIKA
+1633 VIKPEAQQAIKA
-1645 SADNQVE
+1645 SAENQVE
-1652 SIKDTPHATTDE
+1652 SIKDTPHATVDE
-1664 LDEANQQIN
+1664 LDEANQLIS
-1673 DTLKQGQQD
+1673 DTLKQAQQE
-1682 IDNTTQDAAVNDV
+1682 IENTNQDAAVTDV

-1707 PKVRRKRAALDNIDE
+1707 PKVRRKRAALDSIE
-1722 SNNNQLD
+1722 ENNKNQLD

-1736 TTQDERN
+1736 TTQDERD
-1743 VAIAALN
+1743 VAIDTLN
-1750 KIVNAIKNDIAQ
+1750 KIVNTIKNDIAQ
-1762 NKTNAEVDQT
+1762 NKTNAEVDRT
-1772 EADGNNNIK
+1772 ETDGNDNIK

-1790 PAARQSVSAKAEA
+1790 PAARQSVGVKAEA

-1848 NSIDAQNII
+1848 DSINAQNII

-1897 AAIVQ
+1897 IAIAQ

-1911 QQIAGAVTNADVA
+1911 QQIASAVTNADVA
-1924 YLLHDGKNEIREIE
+1924 YLLHDEKNEIREIE
-1938 PVINKK
+1938 PVINRK
-1944 ATAREQ
+1944 ASAREQ

-1955 NDKKQAIEANVQATV
+1955 NDKKQAIEANFQATV

-2000 DKTATLNLQTIH
+2000 DKTASLNLQTIH

-2036 HLVQNYRK
+2036 ALVQNYRK

-2132 DQYVADGNRMVDE
+2132 DQYVADGNRMIDE
-2145 DATLNDIKKDTQLII
+2145 DATLNDIKQHTQFIV

-2167 LPAEVIKA
+2167 LPAEAMKV
-2175 SPKVGQPAPKVCT
+2175 SPKVIQPAPKVCT
-2188 PIKKEDKQEVRKV
+2188 PIKKEETHESRKV
-2201 VKELPNTGS
+2201 EKELPNTGS
-2210 EEMDLP
+2210 EGMDLP
-2216 LKELALITGAALLAR
+2216 LKEFALITGAALLAR
-2231 RRSKK
+2231 RRTKN

>member
-40 TDHNV
+40 TDNNV
-45 QGGSNQALP
+45 QSDTNQATP
-54 GNSQN
+54 VNSQ
-59 TNADTNRDIVN
+59 DTNVANNRGLAN
-70 DSQNTPNAHAT
+70 SAQNTPNQSAT
-81 DNTSTNQALT
+81 TNQSTNQALV
-91 NHQNVDVANQVGP
+91 NHNNGSIANQATPTSV
-104 APIQPSA
+104 QSSTPS
-111 SPAQNNNNSNANS
+111 AQNNNHTDGNTTATETVSNAN
-124 TATEPAANTN
+124 NKDV
-134 NNLASNNNTLN
+134 ASNNTTLN
-145 VPNNTDNNDSARHLT
+145 VPNKTNENGSGGHLT

-182 EASNRPKK
+182 QASNRPKK

-196 PTDPNATPADPT
+196 PADPNATPADP
-208 ATPADP
+208 AAAA
-214 TAGNGSAPVAITAPY
+214 AGNGGAPVAITAPY

-235 NANNIGQNAPNEV
+235 NANNAGQNAPNEV
-248 LSFDDNNIRPS
+248 LSFDDNGIRPS
-259 TNRSVPT
+259 TNRSVPS

-272 LPGYTLINGGKV
+272 LPGFTLINGGKV

-317 RGNDTND
+317 KGNDTND
-324 HGDFNGIEKTLTV
+324 HGDFNGIEK
-337 NPNSELIFEF
+337 S
-347 NTMTTKNY
+347 
-355 QAQGNVIAL
+355 
-364 GRIRGNDTNDHGDFN
+364 
-379 GIEKTLTVNPNS
+379 LTVNPNS

-405 QGMTNLIIKNA
+405 QGVTNLIIKNA
-416 DNDTVIGE
+416 DNDTVIAE
-424 KVVAY
+424 KSVAY
-429 GPIWRLLK
+429 GPIWRLFK

-522 DFVYKIQLPEGV
+522 DFVYKVQLPEGV

-544 FPSGNSGV
+544 FPSSNSGV
-552 DINDMNVTYDA
+552 DMNDFNVTYDA
-563 ANRIITIKSTGGGT
+563 ANRVITIKSTGGGS

-618 SQDFI
+618 TQDFI

-692 VSQADIDSLAN
+692 VSQADIDSLTN

-719 NRKVDDMEDL
+719 NKKVDQMEDL

-782 TATPVVKPNAKQAIR
+782 TATPVVKPNAKKAIR
-797 DKAAKQ
+797 DKATKQ
-803 REIINHTPDA
+803 REIINATPDA
-813 TQDEIQD
+813 TEDEIQD
-820 ALNQLTTDETDA
+820 ALNQLATDETDA

-843 DVETA
+843 DVEIA

-855 IGAVAPQVTHKQ
+855 IGAVVPQVTHKQ

-910 EQINQATTNDDVDT
+910 EQINQATTNADVDN

-963 NPDATQEERQAAIE
+963 NPDATQEERQAAID
-977 KVNAAVA
+977 KVNAAVTA
-984 VANTNILNA
+984 ANTNILNA

-1008 GIQAIEPATKVK
+1008 GIQAITPATKVK

-1028 QSAETQHNAIFNNN
+1028 KSAETQHNTIFNNN

-1094 QVKTDARNAVNEKAR
+1094 QVKTDARNAVNDKAR

-1130 NRVNTLKNRALND
+1130 NRVNTLKNRALTD

-1175 TATGVLTDL
+1175 TATGVLNDL

-1206 LNQVDQDLATAI
+1206 LNQVDQELATAI

-1254 LAQTNQ
+1254 LAQINQ
-1260 HYSAKLV
+1260 HYNAKLA

-1272 PDATDDE
+1272 PDATNDE

-1371 FNQINQNQT
+1371 INQINQNQT
-1380 NDQVDAT
+1380 NDQVDTT
-1387 TNQAINAIDNVEA
+1387 TNQAVNAIDNVEA

-1436 ALQALAKE
+1436 ASQALAKE

-1474 IQPETKIKPAARE
+1474 IQPETKVKPAARE

-1494 ELRAQINQDKEA
+1494 ELRAKINQDKEA
-1506 TAEERQAALD
+1506 TAEERQVALD
-1516 KINDLVAKAMTNITN
+1516 KINEFVNQAMTDITN
-1531 DRTNQQVNDS
+1531 NRTNQQVDDTTS
-1541 TNQALDDIALVTPDH
+1541 QALDSIALVAPEH

-1562 RDAVKQQYEAKKH
+1562 RDAVKQQYEAKKQ

-1600 RALQNINQAIAN
+1600 LALQNINQAVTN
-1612 NDVKRVES
+1612 NDVKRVET
-1620 NGIATLKGVEPHI
+1620 NGIATLKGVQPHI
-1633 VVKPEAQEAIKA
+1633 VIKPEAQQAIKA
-1645 SADNQVE
+1645 TAENQVE
-1652 SIKDTPHATTDE
+1652 SIKDTPHATVDE
-1664 LDEANQQIN
+1664 LDEANQLIS
-1673 DTLKQGQQD
+1673 DTLKQAQQE
-1682 IDNTTQDAAVNDV
+1682 IENTNQDAAVTDV

-1707 PKVRRKRAALDNIDE
+1707 PKVRRKRAALDSIE
-1722 SNNNQLD
+1722 ENNKNQLD

-1736 TTQDERN
+1736 TTQDERD
-1743 VAIAALN
+1743 VAIDTLN
-1750 KIVNAIKNDIAQ
+1750 KIVNTIKNDIAQ
-1762 NKTNAEVDQT
+1762 NKTNAEVDRT
-1772 EADGNNNIK
+1772 ETDGNDNIK

-1790 PAARQSVSAKAEA
+1790 PAARQSVGVKAEA

-1848 NSIDAQNII
+1848 DSIDAQNII

-1897 AAIVQ
+1897 IAIAQ

-1911 QQIAGAVTNADVA
+1911 QQIASAVTNADVA
-1924 YLLHDGKNEIREIE
+1924 YLLHDEKNEIREIE
-1938 PVINKK
+1938 PVINRK
-1944 ATAREQ
+1944 ASAREQ

-1955 NDKKQAIEANVQATV
+1955 NDKKQAIEANIQATV

-2000 DKTATLNLQTIH
+2000 DKTASLNLQTIH

-2036 HLVQNYRK
+2036 ALVQNYRK
-2044 VSDRNKADALKAIT
+2044 VSNRNKADALKAIT

-2079 VLKRFNVALGDIE
+2079 VLKRFNVALSDIE

-2118 IATPEQLAKVKALI
+2118 IATPEQLAKVKVLI
-2132 DQYVADGNRMVDE
+2132 DQYVADGNRMIDE
-2145 DATLNDIKKDTQLII
+2145 DATLNDIKQHTQFIV

-2167 LPAEVIKA
+2167 LPAEATKV
-2175 SPKVGQPAPKVCT
+2175 SPKEIQPAPKVCT
-2188 PIKKEDKQEVRKV
+2188 PIKKEETHESRKV
-2201 VKELPNTGS
+2201 EKELPNTGS
-2210 EEMDLP
+2210 EGMDLP
-2216 LKELALITGAALLAR
+2216 LKEFALITGAALLAR
-2231 RRSKK
+2231 RRTKN

>member
-40 TDHNV
+40 TDNNV
-45 QGGSNQALP
+45 QSDTNQATP
-54 GNSQN
+54 VNSQ
-59 TNADTNRDIVN
+59 DTNVANNRDLAN
-70 DSQNTPNAHAT
+70 SAQNTPNQSAT
-81 DNTSTNQALT
+81 TNQSTNQALV
-91 NHQNVDVANQVGP
+91 NHNNGSIANQATP

-111 SPAQNNNNSNANS
+111 SPAQNNNHSDANS
-124 TATEPAANTN
+124 TATETVSNAN
-134 NNLASNNNTLN
+134 NNDVVSNNTTLN
-145 VPNNTDNNDSARHLT
+145 VPNRTNENGSGGHLT

-182 EASNRPKK
+182 QASNRPKK

-196 PTDPNATPADPT
+196 PADPNATPADP
-208 ATPADP
+208 AAAA
-214 TAGNGSAPVAITAPY
+214 AGNGGAPVAITAPY

-235 NANNIGQNAPNEV
+235 NANNAGQNAPNEV
-248 LSFDDNNIRPS
+248 LSFDDNGIRPS
-259 TNRSVPT
+259 TNRSVPS

-272 LPGYTLINGGKV
+272 LPGFTLINGGKV

-317 RGNDTND
+317 KGNDTTD
-324 HGDFNGIEKTLTV
+324 HGDFNGIEK
-337 NPNSELIFEF
+337 S
-347 NTMTTKNY
+347 
-355 QAQGNVIAL
+355 
-364 GRIRGNDTNDHGDFN
+364 
-379 GIEKTLTVNPNS
+379 LTVNPNS

-405 QGMTNLIIKNA
+405 QGVTNLIIKNA
-416 DNDTVIGE
+416 DNDTVIAE
-424 KVVAY
+424 KSVAY
-429 GPIWRLLK
+429 GPIWRLFK
-437 VPENVSHLKIQFV
+437 VPDNVSHLKIQFV

-522 DFVYKIQLPEGV
+522 DFVYKVQLPEGV

-544 FPSGNSGV
+544 FPSSNSGV
-552 DINDMNVTYDA
+552 DMNDFNVTYDA
-563 ANRIITIKSTGGGT
+563 ANRVITIKSTGGGS

-618 SQDFI
+618 TQDFI

-660 YTFASLDIFNDLKR
+660 YTFASLDIFNGLKR

-692 VSQADIDSLAN
+692 VSQAAIDSLTN

-719 NRKVDDMEDL
+719 NKKVDQMEDL

-746 VIEEHKNEIIGNIGD
+746 VIEEHKNEIIGDIGD
-761 QTTDDGVTRIKDQGI
+761 QTTDAGVTRIKDQGI

-782 TATPVVKPNAKQAIR
+782 TATPVVKPNAKKAVR
-797 DKAAKQ
+797 DKATKQ
-803 REIINHTPDA
+803 REIINATPDA
-813 TQDEIQD
+813 TEDEIQD
-820 ALNQLTTDETDA
+820 AINQLATDETDA

-855 IGAVAPQVTHKQ
+855 IGAVVPQVTHKK

-892 EEKNAALNELT
+892 EEKDAALNELT

-910 EQINQATTNDDVDT
+910 EQINQATTNADVDN

-963 NPDATQEERQAAIE
+963 NPDATQEERQAAID
-977 KVNAAVA
+977 KVNAAVTA
-984 VANTNILNA
+984 ANTNILNA
-993 NTNADVEQVKTNAIQ
+993 NTNANVEQVKTNAIQ
-1008 GIQAIEPATKVK
+1008 GIQAITPATKVK

-1028 QSAETQHNAIFNNN
+1028 KSAETQHNTIFNNN

-1094 QVKTDARNAVNEKAR
+1094 QVKTDARNAVNDKAR

-1130 NRVNTLKNRALND
+1130 NRVNTLKNRALTD

-1175 TATGVLTDL
+1175 TATGVLNDL

-1206 LNQVDQDLATAI
+1206 LNQVDQELATAI

-1254 LAQTNQ
+1254 LAQINQ
-1260 HYSAKLV
+1260 HYNAKLA

-1272 PDATDDE
+1272 PDATNDE

-1387 TNQAINAIDNVEA
+1387 TNQAVNAIDNVEA

-1436 ALQALAKE
+1436 ASQALTKE

-1474 IQPETKIKPAARE
+1474 IQPETKVKPAARE

-1494 ELRAQINQDKEA
+1494 ELRAKINQDKEA
-1506 TAEERQAALD
+1506 TAEERQVALD
-1516 KINDLVAKAMTNITN
+1516 KINEFVNQAMTDITN
-1531 DRTNQQVNDS
+1531 NRTNQQVDDTTS
-1541 TNQALDDIALVTPDH
+1541 QALDSIALVTPEH
-1556 IVRAAA
+1556 IVRAGA
-1562 RDAVKQQYEAKKH
+1562 RDAVKQQYEAKKQ

-1600 RALQNINQAIAN
+1600 LALQNINQAVTN
-1612 NDVKRVES
+1612 NDVKRVET
-1620 NGIATLKGVEPHI
+1620 NGIATLKGVQPHI
-1633 VVKPEAQEAIKA
+1633 VIKPEAQQAIKA
-1645 SADNQVE
+1645 SAENQVE
-1652 SIKDTPHATTDE
+1652 LIKDTPHATVDE
-1664 LDEANQQIN
+1664 LDEANQLIS
-1673 DTLKQGQQD
+1673 DTLKKAQQD

-1743 VAIAALN
+1743 VAIDTLN

-1843 AQVNQ
+1843 VQVNQ

-1897 AAIVQ
+1897 AAIAQ

-1911 QQIAGAVTNADVA
+1911 QQIASAVTNADVA

-1938 PVINKK
+1938 PVINRK
-1944 ATAREQ
+1944 ASAREQ
-1950 LTTLF
+1950 LTTLL

-2000 DKTATLNLQTIH
+2000 DKTASLNLQTIH

-2132 DQYVADGNRMVDE
+2132 DQYVTDGNRMIDE
-2145 DATLNDIKKDTQLII
+2145 DATLNDIKQQTQFIV

-2167 LPAEVIKA
+2167 LPAEATKV
-2175 SPKVGQPAPKVCT
+2175 SPKVIQSAPKVCT
-2188 PIKKEDKQEVRKV
+2188 PIKKEETHESRKV
-2201 VKELPNTGS
+2201 EKELPNTGS
-2210 EEMDLP
+2210 EGMDLP
-2216 LKELALITGAALLAR
+2216 LKEFALITGAALLAR
-2231 RRSKK
+2231 RRTKN

>member
-208 ATPADP
+208 A
-214 TAGNGSAPVAITAPY
+214 GNGSAPVAITAPY

-294 SMFDSGDAKNYQAQ
+294 SMFDSGDA
-308 GNVIALGRI
+308 
-317 RGNDTND
+317 
-324 HGDFNGIEKTLTV
+324 
-337 NPNSELIFEF
+337 
-347 NTMTTKNY
+347 KNY

-719 NRKVDDMEDL
+719 DRKVDDMEDL

-1143 IGVTSTTAMVNS
+1143 IGVTSTAMVNS

-2079 VLKRFNVALGDIE
+2079 VLKRFNVTLGDIE

>member
-40 TDHNV
+40 TDNNV
-45 QGGSNQALP
+45 QSDTNQATP
-54 GNSQN
+54 VNSQ
-59 TNADTNRDIVN
+59 DTNVANNRGLAN
-70 DSQNTPNAHAT
+70 SAQNTPNQSAT
-81 DNTSTNQALT
+81 TNQSTNQALV
-91 NHQNVDVANQVGP
+91 NHNNGSIANQATPTSV
-104 APIQPSA
+104 QSSTPS
-111 SPAQNNNNSNANS
+111 AQNNNHTDGNTTATETVSNAN
-124 TATEPAANTN
+124 NKDVV
-134 NNLASNNNTLN
+134 SNNTTLN
-145 VPNNTDNNDSARHLT
+145 VPNKTNENGSGGHLT

-182 EASNRPKK
+182 QASNRPKK

-196 PTDPNATPADPT
+196 PADPNATPADP
-208 ATPADP
+208 AAAA
-214 TAGNGSAPVAITAPY
+214 AGNGGAPVAITAPY

-235 NANNIGQNAPNEV
+235 NANNAGQNAPNEV
-248 LSFDDNNIRPS
+248 LSFDDNGIRPS
-259 TNRSVPT
+259 TNRSVPS

-272 LPGYTLINGGKV
+272 LPGFTLINGGKV

-317 RGNDTND
+317 KGNDTND
-324 HGDFNGIEKTLTV
+324 HGDFNGIEK
-337 NPNSELIFEF
+337 S
-347 NTMTTKNY
+347 
-355 QAQGNVIAL
+355 
-364 GRIRGNDTNDHGDFN
+364 
-379 GIEKTLTVNPNS
+379 LTVNPNS

-405 QGMTNLIIKNA
+405 QGVTNLIIKNA
-416 DNDTVIGE
+416 DNDTVIAE
-424 KVVAY
+424 KSVAY
-429 GPIWRLLK
+429 GPIWRLFK

-522 DFVYKIQLPEGV
+522 DFVYKVQLPEGV

-544 FPSGNSGV
+544 FPSSNSGV
-552 DINDMNVTYDA
+552 DMNDFNVTYDA
-563 ANRIITIKSTGGGT
+563 ANRVITIKSTGGGS

-618 SQDFI
+618 TQDFI

-692 VSQADIDSLAN
+692 VSQADIDSLTN

-719 NRKVDDMEDL
+719 NKKVDQMEDL

-782 TATPVVKPNAKQAIR
+782 TATPVVKPNAKKAIR
-797 DKAAKQ
+797 DKATKQ
-803 REIINHTPDA
+803 REIINATPDA
-813 TQDEIQD
+813 TEDEIQD
-820 ALNQLTTDETDA
+820 ALNQLATDETDA

-843 DVETA
+843 DVEIA

-855 IGAVAPQVTHKQ
+855 IGAVVPQVTHKQ

-910 EQINQATTNDDVDT
+910 EQINQATTNADVDN

-963 NPDATQEERQAAIE
+963 NPDATQEERQAAID
-977 KVNAAVA
+977 KVNAAVTA
-984 VANTNILNA
+984 ANTNILNA

-1008 GIQAIEPATKVK
+1008 GIQAITPATKVK

-1028 QSAETQHNAIFNNN
+1028 KSAETQHNTIFNNN

-1094 QVKTDARNAVNEKAR
+1094 QVKTDARNAVNDKAR

-1130 NRVNTLKNRALND
+1130 NRVNTLKNRALTD

-1175 TATGVLTDL
+1175 TATGVLNDL

-1206 LNQVDQDLATAI
+1206 LNQVDQELATAI

-1254 LAQTNQ
+1254 LAQINQ
-1260 HYSAKLV
+1260 HYNAKLA

-1272 PDATDDE
+1272 PDATNDE

-1371 FNQINQNQT
+1371 INQINQNQT
-1380 NDQVDAT
+1380 NDQVDTT
-1387 TNQAINAIDNVEA
+1387 TNQAVNAIDNVEA
-1400 EVVIKPKAIA
+1400 EVVIKPTAIA

-1436 ALQALAKE
+1436 ASQALAKE

-1474 IQPETKIKPAARE
+1474 IQPETKVKPAARE

-1494 ELRAQINQDKEA
+1494 ELRAKINQDKEA
-1506 TAEERQAALD
+1506 TAEERQVALD
-1516 KINDLVAKAMTNITN
+1516 KINEFVNQAMTDITN
-1531 DRTNQQVNDS
+1531 NRTNQQVDDTTS
-1541 TNQALDDIALVTPDH
+1541 QALDSIALVAPEH

-1562 RDAVKQQYEAKKH
+1562 RDAVKQQYEAKKQ

-1600 RALQNINQAIAN
+1600 LALQNINQAVTN
-1612 NDVKRVES
+1612 NDVKRVET
-1620 NGIATLKGVEPHI
+1620 NGIATLKGVQPHI
-1633 VVKPEAQEAIKA
+1633 VIKPEAQQAIKA
-1645 SADNQVE
+1645 TAENQVE
-1652 SIKDTPHATTDE
+1652 SIKDTPHATVDE
-1664 LDEANQQIN
+1664 LDEANQLIS
-1673 DTLKQGQQD
+1673 DTLKQAQQE
-1682 IDNTTQDAAVNDV
+1682 IENTNQDAAVTDV

-1707 PKVRRKRAALDNIDE
+1707 PKVRRKRAALDSIE
-1722 SNNNQLD
+1722 ENNKNQLD

-1736 TTQDERN
+1736 TTQDERD
-1743 VAIAALN
+1743 VAIGTLN
-1750 KIVNAIKNDIAQ
+1750 KIVNTIKNDIAQ
-1762 NKTNAEVDQT
+1762 NKTNAEVDRT
-1772 EADGNNNIK
+1772 ETDGNDNIK

-1790 PAARQSVSAKAEA
+1790 PAARQSVGVKAEA

-1848 NSIDAQNII
+1848 DSIDAQNII

-1897 AAIVQ
+1897 IAIAQ

-1911 QQIAGAVTNADVA
+1911 QQIASAVTNADVA
-1924 YLLHDGKNEIREIE
+1924 YLLHDEKNEIREIE
-1938 PVINKK
+1938 PVINRK
-1944 ATAREQ
+1944 ASAREQ

-1955 NDKKQAIEANVQATV
+1955 NDKKQAIEANIQATV

-2000 DKTATLNLQTIH
+2000 DKTASLNLQTIH

-2036 HLVQNYRK
+2036 ALVQNYRK
-2044 VSDRNKADALKAIT
+2044 VSNRNKADALKAIT

-2079 VLKRFNVALGDIE
+2079 VLKRFNVALSDIE

-2118 IATPEQLAKVKALI
+2118 IATPEQLAKVKVLI
-2132 DQYVADGNRMVDE
+2132 DQYVADGNRMIDE
-2145 DATLNDIKKDTQLII
+2145 DATLNDIKQHTQFIV

-2167 LPAEVIKA
+2167 LPAEATKV
-2175 SPKVGQPAPKVCT
+2175 SPKEIQPAPKVCT
-2188 PIKKEDKQEVRKV
+2188 PIKKEETHESRKV
-2201 VKELPNTGS
+2201 EKELPNTGS
-2210 EEMDLP
+2210 EGMDLP
-2216 LKELALITGAALLAR
+2216 LKEFALITGAALLAR
-2231 RRSKK
+2231 RRTKN

>member
-40 TDHNV
+40 TDNNV
-45 QGGSNQALP
+45 QSDTNQATP
-54 GNSQN
+54 VNSQDKDVAN
-59 TNADTNRDIVN
+59 NRGLAN
-70 DSQNTPNAHAT
+70 SAQNTPNQSAT
-81 DNTSTNQALT
+81 TNQATNQALV
-91 NHQNVDVANQVGP
+91 NHNNGSIVNQATPTSV
-104 APIQPSA
+104 QSSTPS
-111 SPAQNNNNSNANS
+111 AQNNNHTDGNTTATETVSNAN
-124 TATEPAANTN
+124 N
-134 NNLASNNNTLN
+134 NDVASNNTTLN
-145 VPNNTDNNDSARHLT
+145 VPNKTNENGSGGHLT

-182 EASNRPKK
+182 PASNRPKK

-196 PTDPNATPADPT
+196 PADPNATPADPG
-208 ATPADP
+208 AAA
-214 TAGNGSAPVAITAPY
+214 AGNGGAPVAITAPY

-235 NANNIGQNAPNEV
+235 NANNAGQNAPNEV
-248 LSFDDNNIRPS
+248 LSFDDNSIRPS
-259 TNRSVPT
+259 TNRSVPS

-272 LPGYTLINGGKV
+272 LPGFTLINGGKV
-284 GVFSH
+284 GVLSH

-294 SMFDSGDAKNYQAQ
+294 SMFEAGSNRTYQAQ
-308 GNVIALGRI
+308 GNVLALGRI
-317 RGNDTND
+317 SGTDASN
-324 HGDFNGIEKTLTV
+324 HGDFNGIEKSLTV

-347 NTMTTKNY
+347 NTMPTKNG
-355 QAQGNVIAL
+355 QGATNV
-364 GRIRGNDTNDHGDFN
+364 
-379 GIEKTLTVNPNS
+379 
-391 ELIFEFNTMTTKNY
+391 
-405 QGMTNLIIKNA
+405 IIKNA
-416 DNDTVIGE
+416 DTNDTIAE
-424 KVVAY
+424 KTVEG
-429 GPIWRLLK
+429 GPTLRLFK
-437 VPENVSHLKIQFV
+437 VPDNVRNLKIQFV

-463 QLRDGYKYYDFVD
+463 QLKDGYKYYSFVD

-509 KNNGNFGASFNTD
+509 KNNGNSGASLDTD
-522 DFVYKIQLPEGV
+522 EFVYKIQLPEGV

-544 FPSGNSGV
+544 FPSNNSGV
-552 DINDMNVTYDA
+552 DVNDMNVTYDA
-563 ANRIITIKSTGGGT
+563 ANRVITIKSTGGGT
-577 GNSPA
+577 TNSPA

-618 SQDFI
+618 TQDFI
-623 NSPAESHT
+623 NSAAESHT

-660 YTFASLDIFNDLKR
+660 YTFASLDIFNDLKK
-674 RAQTILD
+674 RAQTILA

-692 VSQADIDSLAN
+692 VSQADIDTLTN

-719 NRKVDDMEDL
+719 NQKADQMEDL

-746 VIEEHKNEIIGNIGD
+746 VIEEHKGNIIGDIGD

-782 TATPVVKPNAKQAIR
+782 TATPVVKPNAKKAIR
-797 DKAAKQ
+797 DKATKQ
-803 REIINHTPDA
+803 RGIINATPDA
-813 TQDEIQD
+813 TEDEIQD
-820 ALNQLTTDETDA
+820 AINQLATDETDA

-855 IGAVAPQVTHKQ
+855 IGSVVPQVTHKQ

-910 EQINQATTNDDVDT
+910 EQINQATTNADVDN

-963 NPDATQEERQAAIE
+963 NPDATQEERQAAID
-977 KVNAAVA
+977 KVNAAVTA
-984 VANTNILNA
+984 ANTNILNA
-993 NTNADVEQVKTNAIQ
+993 NTNAEVEQVKTNAIQ
-1008 GIQAIEPATKVK
+1008 GIQAITPATKVK

-1028 QSAETQHNAIFNNN
+1028 KSAETQHNTIFNNN

-1094 QVKTDARNAVNEKAR
+1094 QVKTDARNVVNDKAR

-1130 NRVNTLKNRALND
+1130 NRVNTLKNRALTD

-1175 TATGVLTDL
+1175 TATGVLNDL

-1206 LNQVDQDLATAI
+1206 LNQVDQELATAI

-1254 LAQTNQ
+1254 LAQINQ
-1260 HYSAKLV
+1260 HYNAKLA

-1272 PDATDDE
+1272 PDATNDE

-1380 NDQVDAT
+1380 NDQVDTT
-1387 TNQAINAIDNVEA
+1387 TNQALNAIDNVEA

-1436 ALQALAKE
+1436 ASQALAKE

-1474 IQPETKIKPAARE
+1474 IQPETKVKPAARE

-1494 ELRAQINQDKEA
+1494 ELRAKINQDKEA
-1506 TAEERQAALD
+1506 TAEERQVALD
-1516 KINDLVAKAMTNITN
+1516 KINEFVNQAMTDITN
-1531 DRTNQQVNDS
+1531 NRTNQQVDDTTS
-1541 TNQALDDIALVTPDH
+1541 QALDSIALVAPEH

-1562 RDAVKQQYEAKKH
+1562 RDAVKQQYEAKKQ

-1592 NQLANNEK
+1592 NQLANNK
-1600 RALQNINQAIAN
+1600 KLALQNINQAVTN
-1612 NDVKRVES
+1612 NDVKRVET
-1620 NGIATLKGVEPHI
+1620 NGIATLKGVQPHI
-1633 VVKPEAQEAIKA
+1633 VIKPEAQQAIKA
-1645 SADNQVE
+1645 SAENQVE
-1652 SIKDTPHATTDE
+1652 SIKDTPHATVDE
-1664 LDEANQQIN
+1664 LDEANQLIS
-1673 DTLKQGQQD
+1673 DTLKQAQQE
-1682 IDNTTQDAAVNDV
+1682 IENTNQDAAVTDV

-1707 PKVRRKRAALDNIDE
+1707 PKVRRKRAALDSIE
-1722 SNNNQLD
+1722 ENNKNQLD

-1736 TTQDERN
+1736 TTQDERD
-1743 VAIAALN
+1743 VAIDTLN
-1750 KIVNAIKNDIAQ
+1750 KIVNTIKNDIAQ
-1762 NKTNAEVDQT
+1762 NKTNAEVDRT
-1772 EADGNNNIK
+1772 ETDGNDNIK

-1790 PAARQSVSAKAEA
+1790 PAARQSVGVKAEA

-1848 NSIDAQNII
+1848 DSIDAQNII

-1897 AAIVQ
+1897 IAIAQ

-1911 QQIAGAVTNADVA
+1911 QQIASAVTNADVA
-1924 YLLHDGKNEIREIE
+1924 YLLHDEKNEIREIE
-1938 PVINKK
+1938 PVISRK
-1944 ATAREQ
+1944 ASAREQ

-1955 NDKKQAIEANVQATV
+1955 NDKKQAIEANIQATV

-2000 DKTATLNLQTIH
+2000 DKTASLNLQTIH

-2036 HLVQNYRK
+2036 ALVQNYRK

-2079 VLKRFNVALGDIE
+2079 VLKRFNVALSDIE

-2110 QTYAKFKA
+2110 QTYAKFKE
-2118 IATPEQLAKVKALI
+2118 IATPEQLAKVKVLI
-2132 DQYVADGNRMVDE
+2132 DQYVADGNRMIDE
-2145 DATLNDIKKDTQLII
+2145 DATLNDIKQHTQFIV

-2167 LPAEVIKA
+2167 LPAEAMKV
-2175 SPKVGQPAPKVCT
+2175 SPKVIQPAPKVCT
-2188 PIKKEDKQEVRKV
+2188 PIKKEETHESRKV
-2201 VKELPNTGS
+2201 EKELPNTGS

-2216 LKELALITGAALLAR
+2216 LKEFALITGAALLAR
-2231 RRSKK
+2231 RRTKN

>member
-14 YKVGIFSTLIGTVL
+14 YKIGIFSTLIGTVL

-40 TDHNV
+40 TDNNV
-45 QGGSNQALP
+45 QSDTNQATP
-54 GNSQN
+54 VNSQDKDVAN
-59 TNADTNRDIVN
+59 NRGLAN
-70 DSQNTPNAHAT
+70 SAQNTPNQSAT
-81 DNTSTNQALT
+81 TNQATNQALV
-91 NHQNVDVANQVGP
+91 NHNNGSIVNQATPTSV
-104 APIQPSA
+104 QSSTPS
-111 SPAQNNNNSNANS
+111 AQNNNHTDGNTTATETVSNAN
-124 TATEPAANTN
+124 N
-134 NNLASNNNTLN
+134 NDVASNNTTLN
-145 VPNNTDNNDSARHLT
+145 VPNKTNENGSGGHLT

-182 EASNRPKK
+182 PASNRPKK

-196 PTDPNATPADPT
+196 PADPNATPADPG
-208 ATPADP
+208 AAA
-214 TAGNGSAPVAITAPY
+214 AGNGGAPVAITAPY

-235 NANNIGQNAPNEV
+235 NANNAGQNAPNEV
-248 LSFDDNNIRPS
+248 LSFDDNSIRPS
-259 TNRSVPT
+259 TNRSVPS

-272 LPGYTLINGGKV
+272 LPGFTLINGGKV
-284 GVFSH
+284 GVLSH

-294 SMFDSGDAKNYQAQ
+294 SMFEAGSNRTYQAQ
-308 GNVIALGRI
+308 GNVLALGRI
-317 RGNDTND
+317 SGTDASN
-324 HGDFNGIEKTLTV
+324 HGDFNGIEKSLTV

-347 NTMTTKNY
+347 NTMPTKNG
-355 QAQGNVIAL
+355 QGATNV
-364 GRIRGNDTNDHGDFN
+364 
-379 GIEKTLTVNPNS
+379 
-391 ELIFEFNTMTTKNY
+391 
-405 QGMTNLIIKNA
+405 IIKNA
-416 DNDTVIGE
+416 DTNDTIAE
-424 KVVAY
+424 KTVEG
-429 GPIWRLLK
+429 GPTLRLFK
-437 VPENVSHLKIQFV
+437 VPDNVRNLKIQFV

-463 QLRDGYKYYDFVD
+463 QLKDGYKYYSFVD

-509 KNNGNFGASFNTD
+509 KNNGNSGASLDTD
-522 DFVYKIQLPEGV
+522 EFVYKIQLPEGV

-544 FPSGNSGV
+544 FPSNNSGV
-552 DINDMNVTYDA
+552 DVNDMNVTYDA
-563 ANRIITIKSTGGGT
+563 ANRVITIKSTGGGT
-577 GNSPA
+577 TNSPA

-618 SQDFI
+618 TQDFI
-623 NSPAESHT
+623 NSAAESHT

-660 YTFASLDIFNDLKR
+660 YTFASLDIFNDLKK
-674 RAQTILD
+674 RAQTILA

-692 VSQADIDSLAN
+692 VSQADIDSLTN

-719 NRKVDDMEDL
+719 NQKADQMEDL

-740 KQAAIQ
+740 KQVAIQ
-746 VIEEHKNEIIGNIGD
+746 VIEEHKGNIIGDIGD

-782 TATPVVKPNAKQAIR
+782 TATPVVKPNAKKAIR
-797 DKAAKQ
+797 DKATKQ
-803 REIINHTPDA
+803 REIINATPDA
-813 TQDEIQD
+813 TEDEIQD
-820 ALNQLTTDETDA
+820 ALNQLATDETDA

-855 IGAVAPQVTHKQ
+855 IGAVVPQVTHKK

-910 EQINQATTNDDVDT
+910 EQINQATTNADVDN

-963 NPDATQEERQAAIE
+963 NPDATQEERQAAID
-977 KVNAAVA
+977 KVNAAVTA
-984 VANTNILNA
+984 ANTNILNA

-1008 GIQAIEPATKVK
+1008 GIQAITPATKVK

-1028 QSAETQHNAIFNNN
+1028 KSAETQHNTIFNNN

-1094 QVKTDARNAVNEKAR
+1094 QVKTDARNVVNDKAR

-1130 NRVNTLKNRALND
+1130 NRVNTLKNRALTD

-1175 TATGVLTDL
+1175 TATGVLNDL

-1206 LNQVDQDLATAI
+1206 LNQVDQELATAI

-1225 TNAEVDQAQQLGTK
+1225 TNEEVDQAQQLGTK

-1254 LAQTNQ
+1254 LAQINQ
-1260 HYSAKLV
+1260 HYNAKLA

-1272 PDATDDE
+1272 PDATNDE

-1288 QDRQQAIESIKQ
+1288 QDRQQAIESIKK

-1387 TNQAINAIDNVEA
+1387 TNQAVNAIDNVEA
-1400 EVVIKPKAIA
+1400 EIVIKPKAIA

-1436 ALQALAKE
+1436 ASQALAKE

-1474 IQPETKIKPAARE
+1474 IQPETKVKPAARE

-1494 ELRAQINQDKEA
+1494 ELRAKINQDKEA
-1506 TAEERQAALD
+1506 TAEERQVALD
-1516 KINDLVAKAMTNITN
+1516 KINEFVNQAMTDITN
-1531 DRTNQQVNDS
+1531 NRTNQQVDDTTS
-1541 TNQALDDIALVTPDH
+1541 QALDSIALVAPEH

-1562 RDAVKQQYEAKKH
+1562 RDAVKQQYEAKKQ

-1600 RALQNINQAIAN
+1600 LALQNINQAVTN
-1612 NDVKRVES
+1612 NDVKRVET
-1620 NGIATLKGVEPHI
+1620 NGIATLKGVQPHI
-1633 VVKPEAQEAIKA
+1633 VIKPEAQQAIKA
-1645 SADNQVE
+1645 SAENQVE
-1652 SIKDTPHATTDE
+1652 SIKDTPHATVDE
-1664 LDEANQQIN
+1664 LDEANQLIS
-1673 DTLKQGQQD
+1673 DTLKQAQQE
-1682 IDNTTQDAAVNDV
+1682 IENTNQDAAVTDV

-1707 PKVRRKRAALDNIDE
+1707 PKVRRKRAALDSIE
-1722 SNNNQLD
+1722 ENNKNQLD

-1736 TTQDERN
+1736 TTQDERD
-1743 VAIAALN
+1743 VAIDTLN
-1750 KIVNAIKNDIAQ
+1750 KIVNTIKNDIAQ
-1762 NKTNAEVDQT
+1762 NKTNAEVDRT
-1772 EADGNNNIK
+1772 ETDGNDNIK

-1790 PAARQSVSAKAEA
+1790 PAARQSVGVKAEA

-1848 NSIDAQNII
+1848 DSINAQNII

-1897 AAIVQ
+1897 IAIAQ

-1911 QQIAGAVTNADVA
+1911 QQIASAVTNADVA
-1924 YLLHDGKNEIREIE
+1924 YLLHNEKNEIREIE
-1938 PVINKK
+1938 PVINRK
-1944 ATAREQ
+1944 ASAREQ

-1955 NDKKQAIEANVQATV
+1955 NDKKQAIEANIQATV

-2000 DKTATLNLQTIH
+2000 DKTASLNLQTIH

-2036 HLVQNYRK
+2036 ALVQNYRK

-2079 VLKRFNVALGDIE
+2079 VLKRFNVALSDIE

-2118 IATPEQLAKVKALI
+2118 IATPEQLAKVKVLI
-2132 DQYVADGNRMVDE
+2132 DQYVADGNRMIDE
-2145 DATLNDIKKDTQLII
+2145 DATLNDIKQHTQFIV

-2167 LPAEVIKA
+2167 LPAEATKV
-2175 SPKVGQPAPKVCT
+2175 SPKVIQPAPKVCT
-2188 PIKKEDKQEVRKV
+2188 PIKKEETHESRKV
-2201 VKELPNTGS
+2201 EKELPNTGS
-2210 EEMDLP
+2210 EGMDLP
-2216 LKELALITGAALLAR
+2216 LKEFALITGAALLAR
-2231 RRSKK
+2231 RRTKN

>member
-40 TDHNV
+40 TDNNV
-45 QGGSNQALP
+45 QSDTNQATP
-54 GNSQN
+54 VNSQ
-59 TNADTNRDIVN
+59 DTNVANNRGLAN
-70 DSQNTPNAHAT
+70 SAQNTPNQSAT
-81 DNTSTNQALT
+81 TNQSTNQALV
-91 NHQNVDVANQVGP
+91 NHNNGSIANQATPTSV
-104 APIQPSA
+104 QSSTPS
-111 SPAQNNNNSNANS
+111 AQNNNHTDGNTTATETVSNAN
-124 TATEPAANTN
+124 NKDVV
-134 NNLASNNNTLN
+134 SNNTTLN
-145 VPNNTDNNDSARHLT
+145 VPNKTNENGSGGHLT

-182 EASNRPKK
+182 QASNRPKK

-196 PTDPNATPADPT
+196 PADPNATPADP
-208 ATPADP
+208 AAAA
-214 TAGNGSAPVAITAPY
+214 AGNGGAPVAITAPY

-235 NANNIGQNAPNEV
+235 NANNAGQNAPNEV
-248 LSFDDNNIRPS
+248 LSFDDNGIRPS
-259 TNRSVPT
+259 TNRSVPS

-272 LPGYTLINGGKV
+272 LPGFTLINGGKV

-317 RGNDTND
+317 KGNDTND
-324 HGDFNGIEKTLTV
+324 HGDFNGIEK
-337 NPNSELIFEF
+337 S
-347 NTMTTKNY
+347 
-355 QAQGNVIAL
+355 
-364 GRIRGNDTNDHGDFN
+364 
-379 GIEKTLTVNPNS
+379 LTVNPNS

-405 QGMTNLIIKNA
+405 QGVTNLIIKNA
-416 DNDTVIGE
+416 DNDTVIAE
-424 KVVAY
+424 KSVAY
-429 GPIWRLLK
+429 GPIWRLFK

-522 DFVYKIQLPEGV
+522 DFVYKVQLPEGV

-544 FPSGNSGV
+544 FPSSNSGV
-552 DINDMNVTYDA
+552 DMNDFNVTYDA
-563 ANRIITIKSTGGGT
+563 ANRVITIKSTGGGS

-618 SQDFI
+618 TQDFI

-692 VSQADIDSLAN
+692 VSQADIDSLTN

-719 NRKVDDMEDL
+719 NKKVDQMEDL

-782 TATPVVKPNAKQAIR
+782 TATPVVKPNAKKAIR
-797 DKAAKQ
+797 DKATKQ
-803 REIINHTPDA
+803 REIINATPDA
-813 TQDEIQD
+813 TEDEIQD
-820 ALNQLTTDETDA
+820 ALNQLATDETDA

-843 DVETA
+843 DVEIA

-855 IGAVAPQVTHKQ
+855 IGAVVPQVTHKQ

-910 EQINQATTNDDVDT
+910 EQINQATTNADVDN

-963 NPDATQEERQAAIE
+963 NPDATQEERQAAID
-977 KVNAAVA
+977 KVNAAVTA
-984 VANTNILNA
+984 ANTNILNA

-1008 GIQAIEPATKVK
+1008 GIQAITPATKVK

-1028 QSAETQHNAIFNNN
+1028 KSAETQHNTIFNNN

-1094 QVKTDARNAVNEKAR
+1094 QVKTDARNAVNDKAR

-1130 NRVNTLKNRALND
+1130 NRVNTLKNRALTD

-1175 TATGVLTDL
+1175 TATGVLNDL

-1206 LNQVDQDLATAI
+1206 LNQVDQELATAI

-1254 LAQTNQ
+1254 LAQINQ
-1260 HYSAKLV
+1260 HYNAKLA

-1272 PDATDDE
+1272 PDATNDE

-1371 FNQINQNQT
+1371 INQINQNQT
-1380 NDQVDAT
+1380 NDQVDTT
-1387 TNQAINAIDNVEA
+1387 TNQAVNAIDNVEA
-1400 EVVIKPKAIA
+1400 EVVIKPTAIA

-1436 ALQALAKE
+1436 ASQALAKE

-1474 IQPETKIKPAARE
+1474 IQPETKVKPAARE

-1494 ELRAQINQDKEA
+1494 ELRAKINQDKEA
-1506 TAEERQAALD
+1506 TAEERQVTLD
-1516 KINDLVAKAMTNITN
+1516 KINEFVNQAMTDITN
-1531 DRTNQQVNDS
+1531 NRTNQQVDDTTS
-1541 TNQALDDIALVTPDH
+1541 QALDSIALVAPEH

-1562 RDAVKQQYEAKKH
+1562 RDAVKQQYEAKKQ

-1600 RALQNINQAIAN
+1600 LALQNINQAVTN
-1612 NDVKRVES
+1612 NDVKRVET
-1620 NGIATLKGVEPHI
+1620 NGIATLKGVQPHI
-1633 VVKPEAQEAIKA
+1633 VIKPEAQQAIKA
-1645 SADNQVE
+1645 TAENQVE
-1652 SIKDTPHATTDE
+1652 SIKDTPHATVDE
-1664 LDEANQQIN
+1664 LDEANQLIS
-1673 DTLKQGQQD
+1673 DTLKQAQQE
-1682 IDNTTQDAAVNDV
+1682 IENTNQDAAVTDV

-1707 PKVRRKRAALDNIDE
+1707 PKVRRKRAALDSIE
-1722 SNNNQLD
+1722 ENNKNQLD

-1736 TTQDERN
+1736 TTQDERD
-1743 VAIAALN
+1743 VAIDTLN
-1750 KIVNAIKNDIAQ
+1750 KIVNTIKNDIAQ
-1762 NKTNAEVDQT
+1762 NKTNAEVDRT
-1772 EADGNNNIK
+1772 ETDGNDNIK

-1790 PAARQSVSAKAEA
+1790 PAARQSVGVKAEA

-1848 NSIDAQNII
+1848 DSIDAQNII

-1897 AAIVQ
+1897 IAIAQ

-1911 QQIAGAVTNADVA
+1911 QQIASAVTNADVA
-1924 YLLHDGKNEIREIE
+1924 YLLHDEKNEIREIE
-1938 PVINKK
+1938 PVINRK
-1944 ATAREQ
+1944 ASAREQ

-1955 NDKKQAIEANVQATV
+1955 NDKKQAIEANIQATV

-2000 DKTATLNLQTIH
+2000 DKTASLNLQTIH

-2036 HLVQNYRK
+2036 ALVQNYRK
-2044 VSDRNKADALKAIT
+2044 VSNRNKADALKAIT

-2079 VLKRFNVALGDIE
+2079 VLKRFNVALSDIE

-2118 IATPEQLAKVKALI
+2118 IATPEQLAKVKVLI
-2132 DQYVADGNRMVDE
+2132 DQYVADGNRMIDE
-2145 DATLNDIKKDTQLII
+2145 DATLNDIKQHTQFIV

-2167 LPAEVIKA
+2167 LPAEATKV
-2175 SPKVGQPAPKVCT
+2175 SPKEIQPAPKVCT
-2188 PIKKEDKQEVRKV
+2188 PIKKEETHESRKV
-2201 VKELPNTGS
+2201 EKELPNTGS
-2210 EEMDLP
+2210 EGMDLP
-2216 LKELALITGAALLAR
+2216 LKEFALITGAALLAR
-2231 RRSKK
+2231 RRTKN

>member
-40 TDHNV
+40 TDNNV
-45 QGGSNQALP
+45 QSDTNQATP
-54 GNSQN
+54 VNSQDKDVAN
-59 TNADTNRDIVN
+59 NRGLAN
-70 DSQNTPNAHAT
+70 SAQNTPNQSAT
-81 DNTSTNQALT
+81 TNQATNQALV
-91 NHQNVDVANQVGP
+91 NHNNGSIVNQATPTSV
-104 APIQPSA
+104 QSSTPS
-111 SPAQNNNNSNANS
+111 AQNNNHTDGNTTATETVSNAN
-124 TATEPAANTN
+124 N
-134 NNLASNNNTLN
+134 NDAVSNNTTLN
-145 VPNNTDNNDSARHLT
+145 VPNKTNENGSGGHLT

-182 EASNRPKK
+182 PASNRPKK
-190 RSRRAA
+190 RSKRAA
-196 PTDPNATPADPT
+196 PADPNATPADP
-208 ATPADP
+208 AAAA
-214 TAGNGSAPVAITAPY
+214 AGNGGAPVAITAPY

-235 NANNIGQNAPNEV
+235 NANNAGQNAPNEV
-248 LSFDDNNIRPS
+248 LSFDDNGIRPS
-259 TNRSVPT
+259 TNRSVPS

-272 LPGYTLINGGKV
+272 LPGFTLINGGKV

-294 SMFDSGDAKNYQAQ
+294 SMFDSADAKNYQAQ

-317 RGNDTND
+317 
-324 HGDFNGIEKTLTV
+324 K
-337 NPNSELIFEF
+337 
-347 NTMTTKNY
+347 
-355 QAQGNVIAL
+355 
-364 GRIRGNDTNDHGDFN
+364 GNDTNDHGDFN

-405 QGMTNLIIKNA
+405 QGVTNLIIKNA
-416 DNDTVIGE
+416 DNDTVIAE
-424 KVVAY
+424 KSVAY
-429 GPIWRLLK
+429 GPIWRLFK

-522 DFVYKIQLPEGV
+522 DFVYQVQLPEGV

-544 FPSGNSGV
+544 FPSSNSGV
-552 DINDMNVTYDA
+552 DMNDFNVTYDA
-563 ANRIITIKSTGGGT
+563 ANRVITIKSTGGGS

-618 SQDFI
+618 TQDFI

-631 VSTNPYTID
+631 VRTNPYTID

-692 VSQADIDSLAN
+692 VSQADIDSLTN

-719 NRKVDDMEDL
+719 NKKVDQMEDL

-782 TATPVVKPNAKQAIR
+782 TATPVVKPNAKKAIR
-797 DKAAKQ
+797 DKATKQ
-803 REIINHTPDA
+803 REIINATPDA
-813 TQDEIQD
+813 TEDEIQD
-820 ALNQLTTDETDA
+820 ALNQLATDETDA

-843 DVETA
+843 DVEIA

-855 IGAVAPQVTHKQ
+855 IGAVVPQVTHKQ

-910 EQINQATTNDDVDT
+910 EQINQATTNADVDN

-963 NPDATQEERQAAIE
+963 NPDATQEERQAAID
-977 KVNAAVA
+977 KVNAAVTA
-984 VANTNILNA
+984 ANTNILNA

-1008 GIQAIEPATKVK
+1008 GIQAITPATKVK

-1028 QSAETQHNAIFNNN
+1028 KSAETQHNTIFNNN

-1094 QVKTDARNAVNEKAR
+1094 QVKTDARNVVNDKAR

-1130 NRVNTLKNRALND
+1130 NRVNTLKNRALTD

-1175 TATGVLTDL
+1175 TATGVLNDL

-1206 LNQVDQDLATAI
+1206 LNQVDQELATAI

-1254 LAQTNQ
+1254 LAQINQ
-1260 HYSAKLV
+1260 HYNAKLA

-1272 PDATDDE
+1272 PDATNDE

-1288 QDRQQAIESIKQ
+1288 LDRQQAIESIKQ

-1380 NDQVDAT
+1380 NDQVDTT
-1387 TNQAINAIDNVEA
+1387 TNQALKAIDNVEA

-1436 ALQALAKE
+1436 ASQALAKE

-1474 IQPETKIKPAARE
+1474 IQPETKVKPAARE

-1494 ELRAQINQDKEA
+1494 ELRAKINQDKEA
-1506 TAEERQAALD
+1506 TAEERQVALD
-1516 KINDLVAKAMTNITN
+1516 KINEFVNQAMTDITN
-1531 DRTNQQVNDS
+1531 NRTNQQVDDTTS
-1541 TNQALDDIALVTPDH
+1541 QALDSIALVTPDH

-1562 RDAVKQQYEAKKH
+1562 RDAVKQQYEAKKR

-1600 RALQNINQAIAN
+1600 RALQNINQAVTN
-1612 NDVKRVES
+1612 NDVKRVET
-1620 NGIATLKGVEPHI
+1620 NGIATLKGVQPHI
-1633 VVKPEAQEAIKA
+1633 VIKPEAQQAIKA
-1645 SADNQVE
+1645 SAENQVE
-1652 SIKDTPHATTDE
+1652 SIKDTPHATVDE
-1664 LDEANQQIN
+1664 LDEANQLIS
-1673 DTLKQGQQD
+1673 DTLKQAQQE
-1682 IDNTTQDAAVNDV
+1682 IENTNQDAAVTDV

-1707 PKVRRKRAALDNIDE
+1707 PKVRRKRAALDSIE
-1722 SNNNQLD
+1722 ENNKNQLD

-1736 TTQDERN
+1736 TTQDEID
-1743 VAIAALN
+1743 VAIDTLN
-1750 KIVNAIKNDIAQ
+1750 KIVNTIKNDIAQ
-1762 NKTNAEVDQT
+1762 NKTNAEVDRT
-1772 EADGNNNIK
+1772 ETDGNDNIK

-1790 PAARQSVSAKAEA
+1790 PAARQSVGVKAEA

-1848 NSIDAQNII
+1848 DSINAQNII

-1897 AAIVQ
+1897 IAIAQ

-1911 QQIAGAVTNADVA
+1911 QQIASAVTNADVA
-1924 YLLHDGKNEIREIE
+1924 YLLHDEKNEIREIE
-1938 PVINKK
+1938 PVINRK
-1944 ATAREQ
+1944 ASAREQ

-1955 NDKKQAIEANVQATV
+1955 NDKKQAIEANIQATV

-2000 DKTATLNLQTIH
+2000 DKTASLNLQTIH

-2036 HLVQNYRK
+2036 ALVQNYRK
-2044 VSDRNKADALKAIT
+2044 VSNRNKADALKAIT

-2079 VLKRFNVALGDIE
+2079 VLKRFNVALSDIE

-2118 IATPEQLAKVKALI
+2118 IATPEQLAKVKVLI
-2132 DQYVADGNRMVDE
+2132 DQYVADGNRMIDE
-2145 DATLNDIKKDTQLII
+2145 DATLNDIKQHTQFIV

-2167 LPAEVIKA
+2167 LPAEETKV
-2175 SPKVGQPAPKVCT
+2175 SPKEIQPAPKVCT
-2188 PIKKEDKQEVRKV
+2188 PIKKEETHESRKV
-2201 VKELPNTGS
+2201 EKELPNTGS
-2210 EEMDLP
+2210 EGMDLP
-2216 LKELALITGAALLAR
+2216 LKEFALITGRLC
-2231 RRSKK
+2231 
-2236 EKES
+2236 

>member
-40 TDHNV
+40 TDNNV
-45 QGGSNQALP
+45 QSDTNQATP
-54 GNSQN
+54 VNSQ
-59 TNADTNRDIVN
+59 DTNVANNRGLIN
-70 DSQNTPNAHAT
+70 SAQNTPNQSAT
-81 DNTSTNQALT
+81 TNQSTNQALV
-91 NHQNVDVANQVGP
+91 NHNNGSIANQATP

-111 SPAQNNNNSNANS
+111 SPAQNNNHSDANS
-124 TATEPAANTN
+124 TATETVSNAN
-134 NNLASNNNTLN
+134 NNDVVSNNTTLN
-145 VPNNTDNNDSARHLT
+145 VPNRTNENGSGGHLT

-182 EASNRPKK
+182 QASNRPKK

-196 PTDPNATPADPT
+196 PADPNATPADPAAAAANGT
-208 ATPADP
+208 VP
-214 TAGNGSAPVAITAPY
+214 AGNTAPY

-235 NANNIGQNAPNEV
+235 NANNAGQNAPNEV
-248 LSFDDNNIRPS
+248 LSFDDNGIRPS
-259 TNRSVPT
+259 TNRSVPS

-272 LPGYTLINGGKV
+272 LPGFTLINGGKV

-294 SMFDSGDAKNYQAQ
+294 SMFDSGDAKNYQVQ

-317 RGNDTND
+317 KGNDTND
-324 HGDFNGIEKTLTV
+324 HGDFNGIEK
-337 NPNSELIFEF
+337 S
-347 NTMTTKNY
+347 
-355 QAQGNVIAL
+355 
-364 GRIRGNDTNDHGDFN
+364 
-379 GIEKTLTVNPNS
+379 LTVNPNS

-405 QGMTNLIIKNA
+405 QGVTNLIIKNA
-416 DNDTVIGE
+416 DNDTVIAE
-424 KVVAY
+424 KSVAY
-429 GPIWRLLK
+429 GPIWRLFK
-437 VPENVSHLKIQFV
+437 VPDNVSHLKIQFV

-522 DFVYKIQLPEGV
+522 DFVYKVQLPEGV

-544 FPSGNSGV
+544 FPSSNSGV
-552 DINDMNVTYDA
+552 DMNDFNVTYDA
-563 ANRIITIKSTGGGT
+563 ANRVITIKSTGGGS

-618 SQDFI
+618 TQDFI

-660 YTFASLDIFNDLKR
+660 YTFASLDIFNGLKR

-692 VSQADIDSLAN
+692 VSQADIDSLTN

-719 NRKVDDMEDL
+719 NKKVDQMEDL

-746 VIEEHKNEIIGNIGD
+746 VIEEHKNEIIGDIGD
-761 QTTDDGVTRIKDQGI
+761 QTTDAGVTRIKDQGI

-782 TATPVVKPNAKQAIR
+782 TATPVVKPNAKKAIR
-797 DKAAKQ
+797 DKATKQ
-803 REIINHTPDA
+803 REIINATPDA
-813 TQDEIQD
+813 TEDEIQD
-820 ALNQLTTDETDA
+820 AINQLATDETDA

-855 IGAVAPQVTHKQ
+855 IGAVVPQVTHKK

-892 EEKNAALNELT
+892 EEKDAALNELT

-910 EQINQATTNDDVDT
+910 EQINQATTNADVDN

-963 NPDATQEERQAAIE
+963 NPDATQEERQAAID
-977 KVNAAVA
+977 KVNAAVTA
-984 VANTNILNA
+984 ANTNILNA
-993 NTNADVEQVKTNAIQ
+993 NTNANVEQVKTNAIQ
-1008 GIQAIEPATKVK
+1008 GIQAITPATKVK

-1028 QSAETQHNAIFNNN
+1028 KSAETQHNTIFNNN

-1094 QVKTDARNAVNEKAR
+1094 QVKTDARNAVNDKAR

-1130 NRVNTLKNRALND
+1130 NRVNTLKNRALTD

-1162 QIGAVQPHVTKKQ
+1162 QIGGVQPHVTKKQ
-1175 TATGVLTDL
+1175 TATGVLNDL

-1206 LNQVDQDLATAI
+1206 LNQVDQELATAI

-1254 LAQTNQ
+1254 LAQINQ
-1260 HYSAKLV
+1260 HYNAKLA

-1272 PDATDDE
+1272 PDATNDE

-1343 EAVKQTPNATDEE
+1343 EAVKQIPNATDEE

-1387 TNQAINAIDNVEA
+1387 TNQAVNAIDNVEA

-1436 ALQALAKE
+1436 ASQALTKE

-1474 IQPETKIKPAARE
+1474 IQPETKVKPAARE

-1494 ELRAQINQDKEA
+1494 ELRAKINQDKEA
-1506 TAEERQAALD
+1506 TAEERQVALD
-1516 KINDLVAKAMTNITN
+1516 KINEFVNQAMTDITN
-1531 DRTNQQVNDS
+1531 NRTNQQVDDTTS
-1541 TNQALDDIALVTPDH
+1541 QALDSIALVTPEH
-1556 IVRAAA
+1556 IVRAGA
-1562 RDAVKQQYEAKKH
+1562 RDAVKQQYEAKKQ

-1600 RALQNINQAIAN
+1600 LALQNINQAVTN
-1612 NDVKRVES
+1612 NDVKRVET
-1620 NGIATLKGVEPHI
+1620 NGIATLKGVQPHI
-1633 VVKPEAQEAIKA
+1633 VIKPEAQQAIKA
-1645 SADNQVE
+1645 SAENQVE
-1652 SIKDTPHATTDE
+1652 SIKDTPHATVDE
-1664 LDEANQQIN
+1664 LDEANQLIS
-1673 DTLKQGQQD
+1673 DTLKKAQQE
-1682 IDNTTQDAAVNDV
+1682 IENTNQDAAVTDV

-1707 PKVRRKRAALDNIDE
+1707 PKVRRKRAALDSIE
-1722 SNNNQLD
+1722 ENNKNQLD

-1736 TTQDERN
+1736 TTQDERD
-1743 VAIAALN
+1743 VAIDTLN
-1750 KIVNAIKNDIAQ
+1750 KIVNTIKNDIAQ
-1762 NKTNAEVDQT
+1762 NKTNAEVDRT
-1772 EADGNNNIK
+1772 ETDGNDNIK

-1790 PAARQSVSAKAEA
+1790 PAARQSVGVKAEA

-1848 NSIDAQNII
+1848 DSINAQNII

-1897 AAIVQ
+1897 AAIAQ

-1911 QQIAGAVTNADVA
+1911 QQIASAVTNADVA
-1924 YLLHDGKNEIREIE
+1924 YLLHDEKNEIREIE
-1938 PVINKK
+1938 PVINRK
-1944 ATAREQ
+1944 ASAREQ

-1955 NDKKQAIEANVQATV
+1955 NDKKQAIEANIQATV

-2000 DKTATLNLQTIH
+2000 DKTASLNLQTIH

-2021 PDAEKTINDDLARVT
+2021 PDVEKTINDDLARVT
-2036 HLVQNYRK
+2036 ALVQNYRK

-2118 IATPEQLAKVKALI
+2118 IATPEQLAKVKVLI
-2132 DQYVADGNRMVDE
+2132 DQYVADGNRMIDE
-2145 DATLNDIKKDTQLII
+2145 DATLNDIKQHTQFIV

-2167 LPAEVIKA
+2167 LPAEATKV
-2175 SPKVGQPAPKVCT
+2175 SPKVIQSAPKVCT
-2188 PIKKEDKQEVRKV
+2188 PIKKEETHESRKV
-2201 VKELPNTGS
+2201 EKELPNTGS
-2210 EEMDLP
+2210 EGMDLP
-2216 LKELALITGAALLAR
+2216 LKEFALITGAALLAR
-2231 RRSKK
+2231 RRTKN

>member
-40 TDHNV
+40 TDNNV
-45 QGGSNQALP
+45 QSDTNQATP
-54 GNSQN
+54 VNSQ
-59 TNADTNRDIVN
+59 DTNVANNRGLAN
-70 DSQNTPNAHAT
+70 SAQNTPNQSAT
-81 DNTSTNQALT
+81 TNQSTNQALV
-91 NHQNVDVANQVGP
+91 NHNNGSIANQATPTSV
-104 APIQPSA
+104 QSSTPS
-111 SPAQNNNNSNANS
+111 AQNNNHTDGNTTATETVSNAN
-124 TATEPAANTN
+124 NKDVV
-134 NNLASNNNTLN
+134 SNNTTLN
-145 VPNNTDNNDSARHLT
+145 VPNKTNENGSGGHLT
-160 LKEIQEDVRHSSDKP
+160 LKEIQEDVRRSSDKP

-182 EASNRPKK
+182 QASNRPKK

-196 PTDPNATPADPT
+196 PADPNATPADP
-208 ATPADP
+208 AAAA
-214 TAGNGSAPVAITAPY
+214 AGNGGAPVAITAPY

-235 NANNIGQNAPNEV
+235 NANNAGQNAPNEV
-248 LSFDDNNIRPS
+248 LSFDDNGIRPS
-259 TNRSVPT
+259 TNRSVPS

-272 LPGYTLINGGKV
+272 LPGFTLINGGKV

-317 RGNDTND
+317 KGNDTND
-324 HGDFNGIEKTLTV
+324 HGDFNGIEK
-337 NPNSELIFEF
+337 S
-347 NTMTTKNY
+347 
-355 QAQGNVIAL
+355 
-364 GRIRGNDTNDHGDFN
+364 
-379 GIEKTLTVNPNS
+379 LTVNPNS

-405 QGMTNLIIKNA
+405 QGVTNLIIKNA
-416 DNDTVIGE
+416 DNDTVIAE
-424 KVVAY
+424 KSVAY
-429 GPIWRLLK
+429 GPIWRLFK

-522 DFVYKIQLPEGV
+522 DFVYKVQLPEGV

-544 FPSGNSGV
+544 FPSSNSGV
-552 DINDMNVTYDA
+552 DMNDFNVTYDA
-563 ANRIITIKSTGGGT
+563 ANRVITIKSTGGGS

-618 SQDFI
+618 TQDFI

-692 VSQADIDSLAN
+692 VSQADIDSLTN

-719 NRKVDDMEDL
+719 NKKVDQMEDL

-782 TATPVVKPNAKQAIR
+782 TATPVVKPNAKKAIR
-797 DKAAKQ
+797 DKATKQ
-803 REIINHTPDA
+803 REIINATPDA
-813 TQDEIQD
+813 TEDEIQD
-820 ALNQLTTDETDA
+820 ALNQLATDETDA

-843 DVETA
+843 DVEIA

-855 IGAVAPQVTHKQ
+855 IGAVVPQVTHKQ

-910 EQINQATTNDDVDT
+910 EQINQATTNADVDN

-963 NPDATQEERQAAIE
+963 NPDATQEERQAAID
-977 KVNAAVA
+977 KVNAAVTA
-984 VANTNILNA
+984 ANTNILNA

-1008 GIQAIEPATKVK
+1008 GIQAITPATKVK

-1028 QSAETQHNAIFNNN
+1028 KSAETQHNTIFNNN

-1094 QVKTDARNAVNEKAR
+1094 QVKTDARNAVNDKAR

-1130 NRVNTLKNRALND
+1130 NRVNTLKNRALTD

-1175 TATGVLTDL
+1175 TATGVLNDL

-1206 LNQVDQDLATAI
+1206 LNQVDQELATAI

-1254 LAQTNQ
+1254 LAQINQ
-1260 HYSAKLV
+1260 HYNAKLA

-1272 PDATDDE
+1272 PDATNDE

-1371 FNQINQNQT
+1371 INQINQNQT
-1380 NDQVDAT
+1380 NDQVDTT
-1387 TNQAINAIDNVEA
+1387 TNQAVNAIDNVEA
-1400 EVVIKPKAIA
+1400 EVVIKPTAIA

-1436 ALQALAKE
+1436 ASQALAKE

-1474 IQPETKIKPAARE
+1474 IQPETKVKPAARE

-1494 ELRAQINQDKEA
+1494 ELRAKINQDKEA
-1506 TAEERQAALD
+1506 TAEERQVALD
-1516 KINDLVAKAMTNITN
+1516 KINEFVNQAMTDITN
-1531 DRTNQQVNDS
+1531 NRTNQQVDD
-1541 TNQALDDIALVTPDH
+1541 TTGQALDSIALVAPEH

-1562 RDAVKQQYEAKKH
+1562 RDAVKQQYEAKKQ

-1600 RALQNINQAIAN
+1600 LALQNINQAVTN
-1612 NDVKRVES
+1612 NDVKRVET
-1620 NGIATLKGVEPHI
+1620 NGIATLKGVQPHI
-1633 VVKPEAQEAIKA
+1633 VIKPEAQQAIKA
-1645 SADNQVE
+1645 TAENQVE
-1652 SIKDTPHATTDE
+1652 SIKDTPHATVDE
-1664 LDEANQQIN
+1664 LDEANQLIS
-1673 DTLKQGQQD
+1673 DTLKQAQQE
-1682 IDNTTQDAAVNDV
+1682 IENTNQDAAVTDV

-1707 PKVRRKRAALDNIDE
+1707 PKVRRKRAALDSIE
-1722 SNNNQLD
+1722 ENNKNQLD

-1736 TTQDERN
+1736 TTQDERD
-1743 VAIAALN
+1743 VAIDTLN
-1750 KIVNAIKNDIAQ
+1750 KIVNTIKNDIAQ
-1762 NKTNAEVDQT
+1762 NKTNAEVDRT
-1772 EADGNNNIK
+1772 ETDGNDNIK

-1790 PAARQSVSAKAEA
+1790 PAARQSVGVKAEA

-1848 NSIDAQNII
+1848 DSIDAQNII

-1897 AAIVQ
+1897 IAIAQ

-1911 QQIAGAVTNADVA
+1911 QQIASAVTNADVA
-1924 YLLHDGKNEIREIE
+1924 YLLHDEKNEIREIE
-1938 PVINKK
+1938 PVINRK
-1944 ATAREQ
+1944 ASAREQ

-1955 NDKKQAIEANVQATV
+1955 NDKKQAIEANIQATV

-2000 DKTATLNLQTIH
+2000 DKTASLNLQTIH

-2036 HLVQNYRK
+2036 ALVQNYRK
-2044 VSDRNKADALKAIT
+2044 VSNRNKADALKAIT

-2079 VLKRFNVALGDIE
+2079 VLKRFNVALSDIE

-2118 IATPEQLAKVKALI
+2118 IATPEQLAKVKVLI
-2132 DQYVADGNRMVDE
+2132 DQYVADGNRMIDE
-2145 DATLNDIKKDTQLII
+2145 DATLNDIKQHTQFIV

-2167 LPAEVIKA
+2167 LPAEATKV
-2175 SPKVGQPAPKVCT
+2175 SPKEIQPAPKVCT
-2188 PIKKEDKQEVRKV
+2188 PIKKEETHESRKV
-2201 VKELPNTGS
+2201 EKELPNTGS
-2210 EEMDLP
+2210 EGMDLP
-2216 LKELALITGAALLAR
+2216 LKEFALITGAALLAR
-2231 RRSKK
+2231 RRTKN

>member
-1 MNLLKKNKYSIRK
+1 M
-14 YKVGIFSTLIGTVL
+14 
-28 LLSNPNGAQALT
+28 
-40 TDHNV
+40 
-45 QGGSNQALP
+45 
-54 GNSQN
+54 
-59 TNADTNRDIVN
+59 
-70 DSQNTPNAHAT
+70 
-81 DNTSTNQALT
+81 
-91 NHQNVDVANQVGP
+91 
-104 APIQPSA
+104 
-111 SPAQNNNNSNANS
+111 SNAN
-124 TATEPAANTN
+124 N
-134 NNLASNNNTLN
+134 NDAVSNNTTLN
-145 VPNNTDNNDSARHLT
+145 VPNKTNENGSGGHLT

-182 EASNRPKK
+182 PASNRPKK

-196 PTDPNATPADPT
+196 PADPNATPADP
-208 ATPADP
+208 AAAA
-214 TAGNGSAPVAITAPY
+214 AGNGGAPVAITAPY

-235 NANNIGQNAPNEV
+235 NANNAGQNAPNEV
-248 LSFDDNNIRPS
+248 LSFDDNGIRPS
-259 TNRSVPT
+259 TNRSVPS

-272 LPGYTLINGGKV
+272 LPGFTLINGGKV

-294 SMFDSGDAKNYQAQ
+294 SMFDSADAKNYQAQ

-317 RGNDTND
+317 
-324 HGDFNGIEKTLTV
+324 K
-337 NPNSELIFEF
+337 
-347 NTMTTKNY
+347 
-355 QAQGNVIAL
+355 
-364 GRIRGNDTNDHGDFN
+364 GNDTNDHGDFN

-405 QGMTNLIIKNA
+405 QGVTNLIIKNA
-416 DNDTVIGE
+416 DNDTVIAE
-424 KVVAY
+424 KSVAY
-429 GPIWRLLK
+429 GPIWRLFK

-522 DFVYKIQLPEGV
+522 DFVYQVQLPEGV

-544 FPSGNSGV
+544 FPSSNSGV
-552 DINDMNVTYDA
+552 DMNDFNVTYDA
-563 ANRIITIKSTGGGT
+563 ANRVITIKSTGGGS

-618 SQDFI
+618 TQDFI

-692 VSQADIDSLAN
+692 VSQADIDSLTN

-708 LIRSVDAENAV
+708 LIRSVDSENAV
-719 NRKVDDMEDL
+719 NKKVDQMEDL

-782 TATPVVKPNAKQAIR
+782 TATPVVKPNAKKAIR
-797 DKAAKQ
+797 DKATKQ
-803 REIINHTPDA
+803 REIINATPDA
-813 TQDEIQD
+813 TEDEIQD
-820 ALNQLTTDETDA
+820 ALNQLATDETDA

-855 IGAVAPQVTHKQ
+855 IGAVVPQVTHKK

-910 EQINQATTNDDVDT
+910 EQINQAKTNADVDN

-963 NPDATQEERQAAIE
+963 NPDATQEERQAAID
-977 KVNAAVA
+977 KVNAAVTA
-984 VANTNILNA
+984 ANTNILNA

-1008 GIQAIEPATKVK
+1008 GIQAITPATKVK

-1028 QSAETQHNAIFNNN
+1028 KSAETQHNTIFNNN

-1094 QVKTDARNAVNEKAR
+1094 QVKTDARNVVNDKAR

-1130 NRVNTLKNRALND
+1130 NRVNTLKNRALTD

-1175 TATGVLTDL
+1175 TATGVLNDL

-1206 LNQVDQDLATAI
+1206 LNQVDQELATAI

-1254 LAQTNQ
+1254 LAQINQ
-1260 HYSAKLV
+1260 HYNAKLA

-1288 QDRQQAIESIKQ
+1288 QDRQQAIESVKQ

-1380 NDQVDAT
+1380 NDQVDTT
-1387 TNQAINAIDNVEA
+1387 TNQALNAIDNVEA

-1436 ALQALAKE
+1436 ASQALAKE

-1474 IQPETKIKPAARE
+1474 IQPETKVKPAARE
-1487 KINQKAN
+1487 KINQKVN
-1494 ELRAQINQDKEA
+1494 ELRAKINQDKEA
-1506 TAEERQAALD
+1506 TAEERQVALD
-1516 KINDLVAKAMTNITN
+1516 KINEFVNQAMTDITN
-1531 DRTNQQVNDS
+1531 NRTNQQVDDTTS
-1541 TNQALDDIALVTPDH
+1541 QALDSIALVAPEH

-1562 RDAVKQQYEAKKH
+1562 RDAVKQQYEAKKQ

-1600 RALQNINQAIAN
+1600 LALQNINQAVTN
-1612 NDVKRVES
+1612 NDVKRVET
-1620 NGIATLKGVEPHI
+1620 NGIATLKGVQPHI
-1633 VVKPEAQEAIKA
+1633 VIKPEAQQAIKA
-1645 SADNQVE
+1645 SAENQVE
-1652 SIKDTPHATTDE
+1652 SIKDTPHATVDE
-1664 LDEANQQIN
+1664 LDEANQLIS
-1673 DTLKQGQQD
+1673 DTLKQAQQE
-1682 IDNTTQDAAVNDV
+1682 IENTNQDAAVTDV

-1707 PKVRRKRAALDNIDE
+1707 PKVRRKRAALDSIE
-1722 SNNNQLD
+1722 ENNKNQLD

-1736 TTQDERN
+1736 TTQDERD
-1743 VAIAALN
+1743 VAIDTLN
-1750 KIVNAIKNDIAQ
+1750 KIVNTIKNDIAQ
-1762 NKTNAEVDQT
+1762 NKTNAEVDRT
-1772 EADGNNNIK
+1772 ETDGNDNIK

-1790 PAARQSVSAKAEA
+1790 PAARQSVGVKAEA

-1848 NSIDAQNII
+1848 DSIDAQNII

-1882 NLIKANNEATDEEQN
+1882 NLSKANNEATDEEQN
-1897 AAIVQ
+1897 IAIAQ

-1911 QQIAGAVTNADVA
+1911 QQIASAVTNADVA
-1924 YLLHDGKNEIREIE
+1924 YLLHDEKNEIREIE
-1938 PVINKK
+1938 PVINRK
-1944 ATAREQ
+1944 ASAREQ

-1955 NDKKQAIEANVQATV
+1955 NDKKQAIEANIQATV

-2000 DKTATLNLQTIH
+2000 DKTASLNLQTIH

-2036 HLVQNYRK
+2036 ALVQNYRK
-2044 VSDRNKADALKAIT
+2044 VSNRNKADALKAIT

-2079 VLKRFNVALGDIE
+2079 VLKRFNVALSDIE

-2118 IATPEQLAKVKALI
+2118 IATPEQLAKVKVLI
-2132 DQYVADGNRMVDE
+2132 DQYVADGNRMIDE
-2145 DATLNDIKKDTQLII
+2145 DATLNDIKQHTQFIV

-2167 LPAEVIKA
+2167 LPAEPTKV
-2175 SPKVGQPAPKVCT
+2175 SPKVIQPAPKVCT
-2188 PIKKEDKQEVRKV
+2188 PIKKEETHESRKV
-2201 VKELPNTGS
+2201 EKELPNTGS
-2210 EEMDLP
+2210 EGMDLP
-2216 LKELALITGAALLAR
+2216 LKEFALITGAALLAR
-2231 RRSKK
+2231 RRTKN

>member
-40 TDHNV
+40 TDNNV
-45 QGGSNQALP
+45 QSDTNQATP
-54 GNSQN
+54 VNSQDKDVAN
-59 TNADTNRDIVN
+59 NRGLAN
-70 DSQNTPNAHAT
+70 SAQNTPNQSAT
-81 DNTSTNQALT
+81 TNQATNQALV
-91 NHQNVDVANQVGP
+91 NHNNGSIVNQATPTSV
-104 APIQPSA
+104 QSSTPS
-111 SPAQNNNNSNANS
+111 AQNNNHTDGNTTATETVSNAN
-124 TATEPAANTN
+124 N
-134 NNLASNNNTLN
+134 NDVASNNITLN
-145 VPNNTDNNDSARHLT
+145 VPNKTNENGSGGHLT

-182 EASNRPKK
+182 PASNRPKK

-196 PTDPNATPADPT
+196 PADPNATPADPG
-208 ATPADP
+208 AAA
-214 TAGNGSAPVAITAPY
+214 AGNGGAPVAITAPY

-235 NANNIGQNAPNEV
+235 NANNAGQNAPNEV
-248 LSFDDNNIRPS
+248 LSFDDNSIRPS
-259 TNRSVPT
+259 TNRSVPS

-272 LPGYTLINGGKV
+272 LPGFTLINGGKV
-284 GVFSH
+284 GVLSH

-294 SMFDSGDAKNYQAQ
+294 SMFEAGSNRTYQAQ
-308 GNVIALGRI
+308 GNVLALGRI
-317 RGNDTND
+317 SGTDASN
-324 HGDFNGIEKTLTV
+324 HGDFNGIEKSLTV

-347 NTMTTKNY
+347 NTMPTKNG
-355 QAQGNVIAL
+355 QGATNV
-364 GRIRGNDTNDHGDFN
+364 
-379 GIEKTLTVNPNS
+379 
-391 ELIFEFNTMTTKNY
+391 
-405 QGMTNLIIKNA
+405 IIKNA
-416 DNDTVIGE
+416 DTNDTIAE
-424 KVVAY
+424 KTVEG
-429 GPIWRLLK
+429 GPTLRLFK
-437 VPENVSHLKIQFV
+437 VPDNVRNLKIQFV

-463 QLRDGYKYYDFVD
+463 QLKDGYKYYSFVD

-509 KNNGNFGASFNTD
+509 KNNGNSGASLDTD
-522 DFVYKIQLPEGV
+522 EFVYKIQLPEGV

-544 FPSGNSGV
+544 FPSNNSGV
-552 DINDMNVTYDA
+552 DVNDMNVTYDA
-563 ANRIITIKSTGGGT
+563 ANRVITIKSTGGGT
-577 GNSPA
+577 TNSPA

-618 SQDFI
+618 TQDFI
-623 NSPAESHT
+623 NSAAESHT

-660 YTFASLDIFNDLKR
+660 YTFASLDIFNDLKK
-674 RAQTILD
+674 RAQTILA

-692 VSQADIDSLAN
+692 VSQADIDTLTN

-719 NRKVDDMEDL
+719 NQKADQMEDL

-746 VIEEHKNEIIGNIGD
+746 VIEEHKGNIIGDIGD

-782 TATPVVKPNAKQAIR
+782 TATPVVKPNAKKAIR
-797 DKAAKQ
+797 DKATKQ
-803 REIINHTPDA
+803 REIINATPDA
-813 TQDEIQD
+813 TEDEIQD
-820 ALNQLTTDETDA
+820 AINQLATDETDA

-855 IGAVAPQVTHKQ
+855 IGSVVPQVTHKQ

-910 EQINQATTNDDVDT
+910 EQINQATTNADVDN

-963 NPDATQEERQAAIE
+963 NPDATQEERQAAID
-977 KVNAAVA
+977 KVNAAVTA
-984 VANTNILNA
+984 ANTNILNA
-993 NTNADVEQVKTNAIQ
+993 NTNAEVEQVKTNAIQ
-1008 GIQAIEPATKVK
+1008 GIQAITPATKVK

-1028 QSAETQHNAIFNNN
+1028 KSAETQHNTIFNNN

-1094 QVKTDARNAVNEKAR
+1094 QVKTDARNVVNDKAR

-1130 NRVNTLKNRALND
+1130 NRVNTLKNRALTD

-1175 TATGVLTDL
+1175 TATGVLNDL

-1206 LNQVDQDLATAI
+1206 LNQVDQELATAI

-1254 LAQTNQ
+1254 LAQINQ
-1260 HYSAKLV
+1260 HYNAKLA

-1272 PDATDDE
+1272 PDATNDE

-1380 NDQVDAT
+1380 NDQVDTT
-1387 TNQAINAIDNVEA
+1387 TNQALNAIDNVEA

-1436 ALQALAKE
+1436 ASQALAKE

-1474 IQPETKIKPAARE
+1474 IQPETKVKPAARE

-1494 ELRAQINQDKEA
+1494 ELRAKINQDKEA
-1506 TAEERQAALD
+1506 TAEERQVALD
-1516 KINDLVAKAMTNITN
+1516 KINEFVNQAMTDITN
-1531 DRTNQQVNDS
+1531 NRTNQQVDDTTS
-1541 TNQALDDIALVTPDH
+1541 QALDSIALVAPEH

-1562 RDAVKQQYEAKKH
+1562 RDAVKQQYEAKKQ

-1592 NQLANNEK
+1592 NQLANNK
-1600 RALQNINQAIAN
+1600 KLALQNINQAVTN
-1612 NDVKRVES
+1612 NDVKRVET
-1620 NGIATLKGVEPHI
+1620 NGIATLKGVQPHI
-1633 VVKPEAQEAIKA
+1633 VIKPEAQQAIKA
-1645 SADNQVE
+1645 SAENQVE
-1652 SIKDTPHATTDE
+1652 SIKDTPHATVDE
-1664 LDEANQQIN
+1664 LDEANQLIS
-1673 DTLKQGQQD
+1673 DTLKQAQQE
-1682 IDNTTQDAAVNDV
+1682 IENTNQDAAVTDV

-1707 PKVRRKRAALDNIDE
+1707 PKVRRKRAALDSIE
-1722 SNNNQLD
+1722 ENNKNQLD

-1736 TTQDERN
+1736 TTQDERD
-1743 VAIAALN
+1743 VAIDTLN
-1750 KIVNAIKNDIAQ
+1750 KIVNTIKNDIAQ
-1762 NKTNAEVDQT
+1762 NKTNAEVDRT
-1772 EADGNNNIK
+1772 ETDGNDNIK

-1790 PAARQSVSAKAEA
+1790 PAARQSVGVKAEA

-1848 NSIDAQNII
+1848 DSIDAQNII

-1897 AAIVQ
+1897 IAIAQ

-1911 QQIAGAVTNADVA
+1911 QQIASAVTNADVA
-1924 YLLHDGKNEIREIE
+1924 YLLHDEKNEIREIE
-1938 PVINKK
+1938 PVISRK
-1944 ATAREQ
+1944 ASAREQ

-1955 NDKKQAIEANVQATV
+1955 NDKKQAIEANIQATV

-2000 DKTATLNLQTIH
+2000 DKTASLNLQTIH

-2036 HLVQNYRK
+2036 ALVQNYRK

-2079 VLKRFNVALGDIE
+2079 VLKRFNVALSDIE

-2118 IATPEQLAKVKALI
+2118 IATPEQLAKVKVLI
-2132 DQYVADGNRMVDE
+2132 DQYVADGNRMIDE
-2145 DATLNDIKKDTQLII
+2145 DATLNDIKQHTQFIV

-2167 LPAEVIKA
+2167 LPAEAMKV
-2175 SPKVGQPAPKVCT
+2175 SPKVIQPAPKVCT
-2188 PIKKEDKQEVRKV
+2188 PIKKEETHESRKV
-2201 VKELPNTGS
+2201 EKELPNTGS

-2216 LKELALITGAALLAR
+2216 LKEFALITGAALLAR
-2231 RRSKK
+2231 RRTKN

>member
-40 TDHNV
+40 TDNNV
-45 QGGSNQALP
+45 QSDTNQATP
-54 GNSQN
+54 VNSQ
-59 TNADTNRDIVN
+59 DTNVANNRGLAN
-70 DSQNTPNAHAT
+70 SAQNTPNQSAT
-81 DNTSTNQALT
+81 TNQSTNQALV
-91 NHQNVDVANQVGP
+91 NHNNGSIANQATPTSV
-104 APIQPSA
+104 QSSTPS
-111 SPAQNNNNSNANS
+111 AQNNNHTDGNTTATETVSNAN
-124 TATEPAANTN
+124 NKDVV
-134 NNLASNNNTLN
+134 SNNTTLN
-145 VPNNTDNNDSARHLT
+145 VPNKTNENGSGGHLT

-182 EASNRPKK
+182 QASNRPKK
-190 RSRRAA
+190 RSRRTA
-196 PTDPNATPADPT
+196 PADPNATPADP
-208 ATPADP
+208 AAAA
-214 TAGNGSAPVAITAPY
+214 AGNGGAPVAITAPY

-235 NANNIGQNAPNEV
+235 NANNAGQNAPNEV
-248 LSFDDNNIRPS
+248 LSFDDNGIRPS
-259 TNRSVPT
+259 TNRSVPS

-272 LPGYTLINGGKV
+272 LPGFTLINGGKV

-317 RGNDTND
+317 KGNDTND
-324 HGDFNGIEKTLTV
+324 HGDFNGIEK
-337 NPNSELIFEF
+337 S
-347 NTMTTKNY
+347 
-355 QAQGNVIAL
+355 
-364 GRIRGNDTNDHGDFN
+364 
-379 GIEKTLTVNPNS
+379 LTVNPNS

-405 QGMTNLIIKNA
+405 QGVTNLIIKNA
-416 DNDTVIGE
+416 DNDTVIAE
-424 KVVAY
+424 KSVAY
-429 GPIWRLLK
+429 GPIWRLFK

-522 DFVYKIQLPEGV
+522 DFVYKVQLPEGV

-544 FPSGNSGV
+544 FPSSNSGV
-552 DINDMNVTYDA
+552 DMNDFNVTYDA
-563 ANRIITIKSTGGGT
+563 ANRVITIKSTGGGS

-618 SQDFI
+618 TQDFI

-692 VSQADIDSLAN
+692 VSQADIDSLTN

-719 NRKVDDMEDL
+719 NKKVDQMEDL

-782 TATPVVKPNAKQAIR
+782 TATPVVKPNAKKAIR
-797 DKAAKQ
+797 DKATKQ
-803 REIINHTPDA
+803 REIINATPDA
-813 TQDEIQD
+813 TEDEIQD
-820 ALNQLTTDETDA
+820 ALNQLATDETDA

-843 DVETA
+843 DVEIA

-855 IGAVAPQVTHKQ
+855 IGAVVPQVTHKQ

-910 EQINQATTNDDVDT
+910 EQINQATTNADVDN

-963 NPDATQEERQAAIE
+963 NPDATQEERQAAID
-977 KVNAAVA
+977 KVNAAVTA
-984 VANTNILNA
+984 ANTNILNA

-1008 GIQAIEPATKVK
+1008 GIQAITPATKVK

-1028 QSAETQHNAIFNNN
+1028 KSAETQHNTIFNNN

-1094 QVKTDARNAVNEKAR
+1094 QVKTDARNAVNDKAR

-1130 NRVNTLKNRALND
+1130 NRVNTLKNRALTD

-1175 TATGVLTDL
+1175 TATGVLNDL

-1206 LNQVDQDLATAI
+1206 LNQVDQELATAI

-1254 LAQTNQ
+1254 LAQINQ
-1260 HYSAKLV
+1260 HYNAKLA

-1272 PDATDDE
+1272 PDATNDE

-1371 FNQINQNQT
+1371 INQINQNQT
-1380 NDQVDAT
+1380 NDQVDTT
-1387 TNQAINAIDNVEA
+1387 TNQAVNAIDNVEA

-1436 ALQALAKE
+1436 ASQALAKE

-1474 IQPETKIKPAARE
+1474 IQPETKVKPAARE

-1494 ELRAQINQDKEA
+1494 ELRAKINQDKEA
-1506 TAEERQAALD
+1506 TAEERQVALD
-1516 KINDLVAKAMTNITN
+1516 KINEFVNQAMTDITN
-1531 DRTNQQVNDS
+1531 NRTNQQVDDTTS
-1541 TNQALDDIALVTPDH
+1541 QALDSIALVAPEH

-1562 RDAVKQQYEAKKH
+1562 RDAVKQQYEAKKQ

-1600 RALQNINQAIAN
+1600 LALQNINQAVTN
-1612 NDVKRVES
+1612 NDVKRVET
-1620 NGIATLKGVEPHI
+1620 NGIATLKGVQPHI
-1633 VVKPEAQEAIKA
+1633 VIKPEAQQAIKA
-1645 SADNQVE
+1645 TAENQVE
-1652 SIKDTPHATTDE
+1652 SIKDTPHATVDE
-1664 LDEANQQIN
+1664 LDEANQLIS
-1673 DTLKQGQQD
+1673 DTLKQAQQE
-1682 IDNTTQDAAVNDV
+1682 IENTNQDAAVTDV

-1707 PKVRRKRAALDNIDE
+1707 PKVRRKRAALDSIE
-1722 SNNNQLD
+1722 ENNKNQLD

-1736 TTQDERN
+1736 TTQDERD
-1743 VAIAALN
+1743 VAIDTLN
-1750 KIVNAIKNDIAQ
+1750 KIVNTIKNDIAQ
-1762 NKTNAEVDQT
+1762 NKTNAEVDRT
-1772 EADGNNNIK
+1772 ETDGNDNIK

-1790 PAARQSVSAKAEA
+1790 PAARQSVGVKAEA

-1848 NSIDAQNII
+1848 DSIDAQNII

-1897 AAIVQ
+1897 IAIAQ

-1911 QQIAGAVTNADVA
+1911 QQIASAVTNADVA
-1924 YLLHDGKNEIREIE
+1924 YLLHDEKNEIREIE
-1938 PVINKK
+1938 PVINRK
-1944 ATAREQ
+1944 ASAREQ

-1955 NDKKQAIEANVQATV
+1955 NDKKQAIEANIQATV

-2000 DKTATLNLQTIH
+2000 DKTASLNLQTIH

-2036 HLVQNYRK
+2036 ALVQNYRK
-2044 VSDRNKADALKAIT
+2044 VSNRNKADALKAIT

-2079 VLKRFNVALGDIE
+2079 VLKRFNVALSDIE

-2118 IATPEQLAKVKALI
+2118 IATPEQLAKVKVLI
-2132 DQYVADGNRMVDE
+2132 DQYVADGNRMIDE
-2145 DATLNDIKKDTQLII
+2145 DATLNDIKQHTQFIV

-2167 LPAEVIKA
+2167 LPAEATKV
-2175 SPKVGQPAPKVCT
+2175 SPKEIQPAPKVCT
-2188 PIKKEDKQEVRKV
+2188 PIKKEETHESRKV
-2201 VKELPNTGS
+2201 EKELPNTGS
-2210 EEMDLP
+2210 EGMDLP
-2216 LKELALITGAALLAR
+2216 LKEFALITGAALLAR
-2231 RRSKK
+2231 RRTKN

>member
-54 GNSQN
+54 GNSPN

-70 DSQNTPNAHAT
+70 GSQNTPNAHAT

-91 NHQNVDVANQVGP
+91 NHQNVGVANQVAP
-104 APIQPSA
+104 APIQPSTSSA
-111 SPAQNNNNSNANS
+111 SNNNHSDANS

-196 PTDPNATPADPT
+196 PADPN

-214 TAGNGSAPVAITAPY
+214 TAGNGSAPVAITAPF

-248 LSFDDNNIRPS
+248 LTFDDNNIRPS

-317 RGNDTND
+317 KGNDTND
-324 HGDFNGIEKTLTV
+324 HGG
-337 NPNSELIFEF
+337 
-347 NTMTTKNY
+347 
-355 QAQGNVIAL
+355 
-364 GRIRGNDTNDHGDFN
+364 FN

-610 DTLTYKTY
+610 DILTYKTY
-618 SQDFI
+618 TQDFI

-660 YTFASLDIFNDLKR
+660 YTFASLDIFNELKR

-692 VSQADIDSLAN
+692 VSQADIDSLVN

-803 REIINHTPDA
+803 REIINNTPDA

-984 VANTNILNA
+984 AANTNILNA

-1094 QVKTDARNAVNEKAR
+1094 QVKTDARNAVNDKAR

-1196 NATTE
+1196 NATDE

-1249 KKPAA
+1249 KKPTA
-1254 LAQTNQ
+1254 LAQINQ
-1260 HYSAKLV
+1260 HYNAKLA

-1400 EVVIKPKAIA
+1400 KVVIKPKAIT

-1436 ALQALAKE
+1436 ALLALAKE

-1474 IQPETKIKPAARE
+1474 IQPETKVKPAARE

-1556 IVRAAA
+1556 IVRATA

-1600 RALQNINQAIAN
+1600 RALQNIDQAIAN

-1911 QQIAGAVTNADVA
+1911 QQIASAVTNADVA

-1955 NDKKQAIEANVQATV
+1955 NDKKLAIEANVQATV

-2000 DKTATLNLQTIH
+2000 DKTASLNLQTIH

-2132 DQYVADGNRMVDE
+2132 DQYVADGIRMIDE
-2145 DATLNDIKKDTQLII
+2145 DATLNDIKQHTQFIV

-2167 LPAEVIKA
+2167 LPAEATKVL
-2175 SPKVGQPAPKVCT
+2175 PKVGQPAPKLCT
-2188 PIKKEDKQEVRKV
+2188 SIKKVDKQEVRKV

-2231 RRSKK
+2231 RRNKN

>member
-294 SMFDSGDAKNYQAQ
+294 SMFDSGDA
-308 GNVIALGRI
+308 
-317 RGNDTND
+317 
-324 HGDFNGIEKTLTV
+324 
-337 NPNSELIFEF
+337 
-347 NTMTTKNY
+347 KNY

-958 AEINA
+958 ADINA

-1143 IGVTSTTAMVNS
+1143 IGVTSTAMVNS

-2079 VLKRFNVALGDIE
+2079 VLKRFNVTLGDIE

>member
-1 MNLLKKNKYSIRK
+1 M
-14 YKVGIFSTLIGTVL
+14 
-28 LLSNPNGAQALT
+28 
-40 TDHNV
+40 
-45 QGGSNQALP
+45 
-54 GNSQN
+54 
-59 TNADTNRDIVN
+59 
-70 DSQNTPNAHAT
+70 
-81 DNTSTNQALT
+81 
-91 NHQNVDVANQVGP
+91 
-104 APIQPSA
+104 
-111 SPAQNNNNSNANS
+111 
-124 TATEPAANTN
+124 
-134 NNLASNNNTLN
+134 
-145 VPNNTDNNDSARHLT
+145 
-160 LKEIQEDVRHSSDKP
+160 
-175 ELVAIAE
+175 
-182 EASNRPKK
+182 
-190 RSRRAA
+190 
-196 PTDPNATPADPT
+196 
-208 ATPADP
+208 
-214 TAGNGSAPVAITAPY
+214 
-229 TPTTDP
+229 
-235 NANNIGQNAPNEV
+235 
-248 LSFDDNNIRPS
+248 
-259 TNRSVPT
+259 
-266 VTVVDN
+266 
-272 LPGYTLINGGKV
+272 
-284 GVFSH
+284 
-289 AMVRT
+289 
-294 SMFDSGDAKNYQAQ
+294 
-308 GNVIALGRI
+308 
-317 RGNDTND
+317 
-324 HGDFNGIEKTLTV
+324 
-337 NPNSELIFEF
+337 
-347 NTMTTKNY
+347 
-355 QAQGNVIAL
+355 
-364 GRIRGNDTNDHGDFN
+364 
-379 GIEKTLTVNPNS
+379 
-391 ELIFEFNTMTTKNY
+391 
-405 QGMTNLIIKNA
+405 
-416 DNDTVIGE
+416 
-424 KVVAY
+424 
-429 GPIWRLLK
+429 RLFK
-437 VPENVSHLKIQFV
+437 VPDNVRNLKIQFV

-463 QLRDGYKYYDFVD
+463 QLKDGYKYYSFVD

-490 RTMEPTATNNKE
+490 RTMDPTATNNKE

-509 KNNGNFGASFNTD
+509 KNNGNSGASLDTN
-522 DFVYKIQLPEGV
+522 DFVYQVQLPEGV

-544 FPSGNSGV
+544 FPSNNSGV
-552 DINDMNVTYDA
+552 DVNDMNVTYDA
-563 ANRIITIKSTGGGT
+563 ANRVITIKSTGGGT
-577 GNSPA
+577 ANSPA
-582 RLMPDKILDLKYK
+582 RLMPDKILDLRYK
-595 LRVNNVPTPRTVTFN
+595 LRVNNVPTPRRVTFN
-610 DTLTYKTY
+610 ETLTYKTY
-618 SQDFI
+618 TQDFI

-660 YTFASLDIFNDLKR
+660 YTFASLDIFNDLKK
-674 RAQTILD
+674 RAQTILA

-692 VSQADIDSLAN
+692 VSQADIDTLTN

-719 NRKVDDMEDL
+719 NQKADQMEDL

-746 VIEEHKNEIIGNIGD
+746 VIEEHKGNIIGDIGD

-782 TATPVVKPNAKQAIR
+782 TATPVVKPNAKKAIR
-797 DKAAKQ
+797 DKATKQ
-803 REIINHTPDA
+803 REIINATPDA
-813 TQDEIQD
+813 TEDEIQD
-820 ALNQLTTDETDA
+820 AINQLATDETDA

-855 IGAVAPQVTHKQ
+855 IGAVVPQVTHKK

-910 EQINQATTNDDVDT
+910 EQINQATTNADVDN

-963 NPDATQEERQAAIE
+963 NPDATQEERQAAID
-977 KVNAAVA
+977 KVNAAVTA
-984 VANTNILNA
+984 ANTNILNA
-993 NTNADVEQVKTNAIQ
+993 NTNAEVEQVKTNAIQ
-1008 GIQAIEPATKVK
+1008 GIQAITPATKVK

-1028 QSAETQHNAIFNNN
+1028 KSAETQHNTIFNNN

-1094 QVKTDARNAVNEKAR
+1094 QVKTDARNVVNDKAR

-1130 NRVNTLKNRALND
+1130 NRVNTLKYRALTD

-1175 TATGVLTDL
+1175 TATGVLNDL

-1206 LNQVDQDLATAI
+1206 LNQVDQELATAI
-1218 NNINQAD
+1218 NNIN
-1225 TNAEVDQAQQLGTK
+1225 
-1239 AINAIQPNIV
+1239 
-1249 KKPAA
+1249 
-1254 LAQTNQ
+1254 
-1260 HYSAKLV
+1260 
-1267 EINAT
+1267 
-1272 PDATDDE
+1272 
-1279 KNAAINTLN
+1279 
-1288 QDRQQAIESIKQ
+1288 Q

-1387 TNQAINAIDNVEA
+1387 TNQAVNAIDNVEA

-1436 ALQALAKE
+1436 ASQALAKE

-1474 IQPETKIKPAARE
+1474 IQPETKVKPAARE

-1494 ELRAQINQDKEA
+1494 ELRAKINQDKEA
-1506 TAEERQAALD
+1506 TAEERQVALD
-1516 KINDLVAKAMTNITN
+1516 KINEFVNQAMTDITN
-1531 DRTNQQVNDS
+1531 NRTNQQVDDTTS
-1541 TNQALDDIALVTPDH
+1541 QALDSIALVTPDH

-1562 RDAVKQQYEAKKH
+1562 RDAVKQQYEAKKR

-1600 RALQNINQAIAN
+1600 RALQNIDQAIAN
-1612 NDVKRVES
+1612 NDVKRVET
-1620 NGIATLKGVEPHI
+1620 NGIATLKGVQPHI
-1633 VVKPEAQEAIKA
+1633 VIKPEAQQAIKA
-1645 SADNQVE
+1645 SAENQVE
-1652 SIKDTPHATTDE
+1652 SIKDTPHATVDE
-1664 LDEANQQIN
+1664 LDEANQLIS
-1673 DTLKQGQQD
+1673 DTLKQAQQE
-1682 IDNTTQDAAVNDV
+1682 IENTNQDAAVTDV

-1707 PKVRRKRAALDNIDE
+1707 PKVRRKRAALDSIE
-1722 SNNNQLD
+1722 ENNKNQLD

-1736 TTQDERN
+1736 TTQDERD
-1743 VAIAALN
+1743 VAIDTLN
-1750 KIVNAIKNDIAQ
+1750 KIVNTIKNDIAQ
-1762 NKTNAEVDQT
+1762 NKTNAEVDRT
-1772 EADGNNNIK
+1772 ETDGNDNIK

-1790 PAARQSVSAKAEA
+1790 PAARQSVGVKAEA

-1848 NSIDAQNII
+1848 DSIDAQNII

-1897 AAIVQ
+1897 IAIAQ

-1911 QQIAGAVTNADVA
+1911 QQIASAVTNADVA
-1924 YLLHDGKNEIREIE
+1924 YLLHDEKNEIREIE
-1938 PVINKK
+1938 PVISRK
-1944 ATAREQ
+1944 ASAREQ

-1955 NDKKQAIEANVQATV
+1955 NDKKQAIEANIQATV

-2000 DKTATLNLQTIH
+2000 DKTASLNLQTIH

-2036 HLVQNYRK
+2036 ALVQNYRK

-2079 VLKRFNVALGDIE
+2079 VLKRFNVALSDIE

-2118 IATPEQLAKVKALI
+2118 IATPEQLAKVKVLI
-2132 DQYVADGNRMVDE
+2132 DQYVADGNRMIDE
-2145 DATLNDIKKDTQLII
+2145 DATLNDIKQHTQFIV

-2167 LPAEVIKA
+2167 LPAEAMKV
-2175 SPKVGQPAPKVCT
+2175 SPKVIQPAPKVCT
-2188 PIKKEDKQEVRKV
+2188 PIKKEETHESRKV
-2201 VKELPNTGS
+2201 EKELPNTGS
-2210 EEMDLP
+2210 EGMDLP
-2216 LKELALITGAALLAR
+2216 LKEFALITGAALLAR
-2231 RRSKK
+2231 RRTKN

>member
-40 TDHNV
+40 TDNNV
-45 QGGSNQALP
+45 QSDTNQATP
-54 GNSQN
+54 VNSQDKDVAN
-59 TNADTNRDIVN
+59 NRGLAN
-70 DSQNTPNAHAT
+70 SAQNTPNQSAT
-81 DNTSTNQALT
+81 TNQATNQALV
-91 NHQNVDVANQVGP
+91 NHNNGSIVNQATPTSV
-104 APIQPSA
+104 QSSTPS
-111 SPAQNNNNSNANS
+111 AQNNNHTDGNTTATETVSNAN
-124 TATEPAANTN
+124 N
-134 NNLASNNNTLN
+134 NDVASNNTTLN
-145 VPNNTDNNDSARHLT
+145 VPNKTNENGSGGHLT

-182 EASNRPKK
+182 PASNRPKK

-196 PTDPNATPADPT
+196 PADPNATPADPG
-208 ATPADP
+208 AAA
-214 TAGNGSAPVAITAPY
+214 AGNGGAPVAITAPY

-235 NANNIGQNAPNEV
+235 NANNAGQNAPNEV
-248 LSFDDNNIRPS
+248 LSFDDNSIRPS
-259 TNRSVPT
+259 TNRSVPS

-272 LPGYTLINGGKV
+272 LPGFTLINGGKV
-284 GVFSH
+284 GVLSH

-294 SMFDSGDAKNYQAQ
+294 SMFEAGSNRTYQAQ
-308 GNVIALGRI
+308 GNVLALGRI
-317 RGNDTND
+317 SGTDASN
-324 HGDFNGIEKTLTV
+324 HGDFNGIEKSLTV

-347 NTMTTKNY
+347 NTMPTKNG
-355 QAQGNVIAL
+355 QGATNV
-364 GRIRGNDTNDHGDFN
+364 
-379 GIEKTLTVNPNS
+379 
-391 ELIFEFNTMTTKNY
+391 
-405 QGMTNLIIKNA
+405 IIKNA
-416 DNDTVIGE
+416 DTNDTIAE
-424 KVVAY
+424 KTVEG
-429 GPIWRLLK
+429 GPTLRLFK
-437 VPENVSHLKIQFV
+437 VPDNVRNLKIQFV

-463 QLRDGYKYYDFVD
+463 QLKDGYKYYSFVD

-509 KNNGNFGASFNTD
+509 KNNGNSGASLDTD
-522 DFVYKIQLPEGV
+522 EFVYKIQLPEGV

-544 FPSGNSGV
+544 FPSNNSGV
-552 DINDMNVTYDA
+552 DVNDMNVTYDA
-563 ANRIITIKSTGGGT
+563 ANRVITIKSTGGGT
-577 GNSPA
+577 TNSPA

-618 SQDFI
+618 TQDFI
-623 NSPAESHT
+623 NSAAESHT

-660 YTFASLDIFNDLKR
+660 YTFASLDIFNDLKK
-674 RAQTILD
+674 RAQTILA

-692 VSQADIDSLAN
+692 VSQADIDTLTN

-719 NRKVDDMEDL
+719 NQKADQMEDL

-746 VIEEHKNEIIGNIGD
+746 VIEEHKGNIIGDIGD

-782 TATPVVKPNAKQAIR
+782 TATPVVKPNAKKAIR
-797 DKAAKQ
+797 DKATKQ
-803 REIINHTPDA
+803 REIINATPDA
-813 TQDEIQD
+813 TEDEIQD
-820 ALNQLTTDETDA
+820 AINQLATDETDA

-855 IGAVAPQVTHKQ
+855 IGSVVPQVTHKQ

-910 EQINQATTNDDVDT
+910 EQINQATTNADVDN

-963 NPDATQEERQAAIE
+963 NPDATQEERQAAID
-977 KVNAAVA
+977 KVNAAVTA
-984 VANTNILNA
+984 ANTNILNA
-993 NTNADVEQVKTNAIQ
+993 NTNAEVEQVKTNAIQ
-1008 GIQAIEPATKVK
+1008 GIQAITPATKVK

-1028 QSAETQHNAIFNNN
+1028 KSAETQHNTIFNNN

-1094 QVKTDARNAVNEKAR
+1094 QVKTDARNVVNDKAR

-1130 NRVNTLKNRALND
+1130 NRVNTLKNRALTD

-1155 IRDDAVN
+1155 IRGDAVN

-1175 TATGVLTDL
+1175 TATGVLNDL

-1206 LNQVDQDLATAI
+1206 LNQVDQELATAI

-1254 LAQTNQ
+1254 LAQINQ
-1260 HYSAKLV
+1260 HYNAKLA

-1272 PDATDDE
+1272 PDATNDE

-1380 NDQVDAT
+1380 NDQVDTT
-1387 TNQAINAIDNVEA
+1387 TNQALNAIDNVEA

-1436 ALQALAKE
+1436 ASQALAKE

-1474 IQPETKIKPAARE
+1474 IQPETKVKPAARE

-1494 ELRAQINQDKEA
+1494 ELRAKINQDKEA
-1506 TAEERQAALD
+1506 TAEERQVALD
-1516 KINDLVAKAMTNITN
+1516 KINEFVNQAMTDITN
-1531 DRTNQQVNDS
+1531 NRTNQQVDDTTS
-1541 TNQALDDIALVTPDH
+1541 QALDSIALVAPEH

-1562 RDAVKQQYEAKKH
+1562 RDAVKQQYEAKKQ

-1592 NQLANNEK
+1592 NQLANNK
-1600 RALQNINQAIAN
+1600 KLALQNINQAVTN
-1612 NDVKRVES
+1612 NDVKRVET
-1620 NGIATLKGVEPHI
+1620 NGIATLKGVQPHI
-1633 VVKPEAQEAIKA
+1633 VIKPEAQQAIKA
-1645 SADNQVE
+1645 SAENQVE
-1652 SIKDTPHATTDE
+1652 SIKDTPHATVDE
-1664 LDEANQQIN
+1664 LDEANQLIS
-1673 DTLKQGQQD
+1673 DTLKQAQQE
-1682 IDNTTQDAAVNDV
+1682 IENTNQDAAVTDV

-1707 PKVRRKRAALDNIDE
+1707 PKVRRKRAALDSIE
-1722 SNNNQLD
+1722 ENNKNQLD

-1736 TTQDERN
+1736 TTQDERD
-1743 VAIAALN
+1743 VAIDTLN
-1750 KIVNAIKNDIAQ
+1750 KIVNTIKNDIAQ
-1762 NKTNAEVDQT
+1762 NKTNAEVDRT
-1772 EADGNNNIK
+1772 ETDGNDNIK

-1790 PAARQSVSAKAEA
+1790 PAARQSVGVKAEA

-1848 NSIDAQNII
+1848 DSIDAQNII

-1897 AAIVQ
+1897 IAIAQ

-1911 QQIAGAVTNADVA
+1911 QQIASAVTNADVA
-1924 YLLHDGKNEIREIE
+1924 YLLHDEKNEIREIE
-1938 PVINKK
+1938 PVISRK
-1944 ATAREQ
+1944 ASAREQ

-1955 NDKKQAIEANVQATV
+1955 NDKKQAIEANIQATV

-2000 DKTATLNLQTIH
+2000 DKTASLNLQTIH

-2036 HLVQNYRK
+2036 ALVQNYRK

-2079 VLKRFNVALGDIE
+2079 VLKRFNVALSDIE

-2118 IATPEQLAKVKALI
+2118 IATPEQLAKVKVLI
-2132 DQYVADGNRMVDE
+2132 DQYVADGNRMIDE
-2145 DATLNDIKKDTQLII
+2145 DATLNDIKQHTQFIV

-2167 LPAEVIKA
+2167 LPAEAMKV
-2175 SPKVGQPAPKVCT
+2175 SPKVIQPAPKVCT
-2188 PIKKEDKQEVRKV
+2188 PIKKEETHESRKV
-2201 VKELPNTGS
+2201 EKELPNTGS

-2216 LKELALITGAALLAR
+2216 LKEFALITGAALLAR
-2231 RRSKK
+2231 RRTKN

>member
-40 TDHNV
+40 TDNNV
-45 QGGSNQALP
+45 QSDTNQATP
-54 GNSQN
+54 VNSQ
-59 TNADTNRDIVN
+59 DTNVANNRGLAN
-70 DSQNTPNAHAT
+70 SAQNTPNQSAT
-81 DNTSTNQALT
+81 TNQSTNQALV
-91 NHQNVDVANQVGP
+91 NHNNGSIANQATPTSV
-104 APIQPSA
+104 QSSTPS
-111 SPAQNNNNSNANS
+111 AQNNNHTDGNTTATETVSNAN
-124 TATEPAANTN
+124 NKDVV
-134 NNLASNNNTLN
+134 SNNTTLN
-145 VPNNTDNNDSARHLT
+145 VPNKTNENGSGGHLT

-182 EASNRPKK
+182 QASNRPKK

-196 PTDPNATPADPT
+196 PADPNATPADP
-208 ATPADP
+208 AAAA
-214 TAGNGSAPVAITAPY
+214 AGNGGAPVAITAPY

-235 NANNIGQNAPNEV
+235 NANNAGQNAPNEV
-248 LSFDDNNIRPS
+248 LSFDDNGIRPS
-259 TNRSVPT
+259 TNRSVPS

-272 LPGYTLINGGKV
+272 LPGFTLINGGKV

-317 RGNDTND
+317 KGNDTND
-324 HGDFNGIEKTLTV
+324 HGDFNGIEK
-337 NPNSELIFEF
+337 S
-347 NTMTTKNY
+347 
-355 QAQGNVIAL
+355 
-364 GRIRGNDTNDHGDFN
+364 
-379 GIEKTLTVNPNS
+379 LTVNPNS

-405 QGMTNLIIKNA
+405 QGVTHLIIKNA
-416 DNDTVIGE
+416 DNDTVIAE
-424 KVVAY
+424 KSVAY
-429 GPIWRLLK
+429 GPIWRLFK

-522 DFVYKIQLPEGV
+522 DFVYKVQLPEGV

-544 FPSGNSGV
+544 FPSSNSGV
-552 DINDMNVTYDA
+552 DMNDFNVTYDA
-563 ANRIITIKSTGGGT
+563 ANRVITIKSTGGGS

-618 SQDFI
+618 TQDFI

-692 VSQADIDSLAN
+692 VSQADIDSLTN

-719 NRKVDDMEDL
+719 NKKVDQMEDL

-782 TATPVVKPNAKQAIR
+782 TATPVVKPNAKKAIR
-797 DKAAKQ
+797 DKATKQ
-803 REIINHTPDA
+803 REIINATPDA
-813 TQDEIQD
+813 TEDEIQD
-820 ALNQLTTDETDA
+820 ALNQLATDETDA

-843 DVETA
+843 DVEIA

-855 IGAVAPQVTHKQ
+855 IGAVVPQVTHKQ

-910 EQINQATTNDDVDT
+910 EQINQATTNADVDN

-963 NPDATQEERQAAIE
+963 NPDATQEERQAAID
-977 KVNAAVA
+977 KVNAAVTA
-984 VANTNILNA
+984 ANTNILNA

-1008 GIQAIEPATKVK
+1008 GIQAITPATKVK

-1028 QSAETQHNAIFNNN
+1028 KSAETQHNTIFNNN

-1094 QVKTDARNAVNEKAR
+1094 QVKTDARNAVNDKAR
-1109 EAITNINAT
+1109 EAITNINDT

-1130 NRVNTLKNRALND
+1130 NRVNTLKNRALTD

-1175 TATGVLTDL
+1175 TATGVLNDL

-1206 LNQVDQDLATAI
+1206 LNQVDQELATAI

-1254 LAQTNQ
+1254 LAQINQ
-1260 HYSAKLV
+1260 HYNAKLA

-1272 PDATDDE
+1272 PDATNDE

-1371 FNQINQNQT
+1371 INQINQNQT
-1380 NDQVDAT
+1380 NDQVDTT
-1387 TNQAINAIDNVEA
+1387 TNQAVNAIDNVEA

-1436 ALQALAKE
+1436 ASQALAKE

-1474 IQPETKIKPAARE
+1474 IQPETKVKPAARE

-1494 ELRAQINQDKEA
+1494 ELRAKINQDKEA
-1506 TAEERQAALD
+1506 TAEERQVALD
-1516 KINDLVAKAMTNITN
+1516 KINEFVNQAMTDITN
-1531 DRTNQQVNDS
+1531 NRTNQQVDDTTS
-1541 TNQALDDIALVTPDH
+1541 QALDSIALVAPEH

-1562 RDAVKQQYEAKKH
+1562 RDAVKQQYEAKKQ

-1600 RALQNINQAIAN
+1600 LALQNINQAVTN
-1612 NDVKRVES
+1612 NDVKRVET
-1620 NGIATLKGVEPHI
+1620 NGIATLKGVQPHI
-1633 VVKPEAQEAIKA
+1633 VIKPEAQQAIKA
-1645 SADNQVE
+1645 TAENQVE
-1652 SIKDTPHATTDE
+1652 SIKDTPHATVDE
-1664 LDEANQQIN
+1664 LDEANQLIS
-1673 DTLKQGQQD
+1673 DTLKQAQQE
-1682 IDNTTQDAAVNDV
+1682 IENTNQDAAVTDV

-1707 PKVRRKRAALDNIDE
+1707 PKVRRKRAALDSIE
-1722 SNNNQLD
+1722 ENNKNQLD

-1736 TTQDERN
+1736 TTQDERD
-1743 VAIAALN
+1743 VAIDTLN
-1750 KIVNAIKNDIAQ
+1750 KIVNTIKNDIAQ
-1762 NKTNAEVDQT
+1762 NKTNAEVDRT
-1772 EADGNNNIK
+1772 ETDGNDNIK

-1790 PAARQSVSAKAEA
+1790 PAARQSVGVKAEA

-1848 NSIDAQNII
+1848 DSIDAQNII

-1897 AAIVQ
+1897 IAIAQ

-1911 QQIAGAVTNADVA
+1911 QQIASAVTNADVA
-1924 YLLHDGKNEIREIE
+1924 YLLHDEKNEIREIE
-1938 PVINKK
+1938 PVINRK
-1944 ATAREQ
+1944 ASAREQ

-1955 NDKKQAIEANVQATV
+1955 NDKKQAIEANIQATV

-2000 DKTATLNLQTIH
+2000 DKTASLNLQTIH

-2036 HLVQNYRK
+2036 ALVQNYRK
-2044 VSDRNKADALKAIT
+2044 VSNRNKADALKAIT

-2079 VLKRFNVALGDIE
+2079 VLKRFNVALSDIE

-2118 IATPEQLAKVKALI
+2118 IATPEQLAKVKVLI
-2132 DQYVADGNRMVDE
+2132 DQYVADGNRMIDE
-2145 DATLNDIKKDTQLII
+2145 DATLNDIKQHTQFIV

-2167 LPAEVIKA
+2167 LPAEATKV
-2175 SPKVGQPAPKVCT
+2175 SPKEIQPAPKVCT
-2188 PIKKEDKQEVRKV
+2188 PIKKEETHESRKV
-2201 VKELPNTGS
+2201 EKELPNTGS
-2210 EEMDLP
+2210 EGMDLP
-2216 LKELALITGAALLAR
+2216 LKEFALITGAALLAR
-2231 RRSKK
+2231 RRTKN

>member
-40 TDHNV
+40 TDNNV
-45 QGGSNQALP
+45 QSDTNQATP
-54 GNSQN
+54 VNSQDKDVAN
-59 TNADTNRDIVN
+59 NRGLAN
-70 DSQNTPNAHAT
+70 SAQNTPNQSAT
-81 DNTSTNQALT
+81 TNQATNQALV
-91 NHQNVDVANQVGP
+91 NHNNGSIVNQATPTSV
-104 APIQPSA
+104 QSSTPS
-111 SPAQNNNNSNANS
+111 AQNNNHTDGNTTATETVSNAN
-124 TATEPAANTN
+124 N
-134 NNLASNNNTLN
+134 NDAVSNNTTLN
-145 VPNNTDNNDSARHLT
+145 VPNKTNENGSGGHLT

-182 EASNRPKK
+182 PASNRPKK

-196 PTDPNATPADPT
+196 PADPNATPADP
-208 ATPADP
+208 AAAP
-214 TAGNGSAPVAITAPY
+214 AGNGGAPVAITAPY

-235 NANNIGQNAPNEV
+235 NANNAGQNAPNEV
-248 LSFDDNNIRPS
+248 LSFDDNGIRPS
-259 TNRSVPT
+259 TNRSVPS

-272 LPGYTLINGGKV
+272 LPGFTLINGGKV

-317 RGNDTND
+317 KGNDTND
-324 HGDFNGIEKTLTV
+324 HGDFNGIEK
-337 NPNSELIFEF
+337 S
-347 NTMTTKNY
+347 
-355 QAQGNVIAL
+355 
-364 GRIRGNDTNDHGDFN
+364 
-379 GIEKTLTVNPNS
+379 LTVNPNS

-405 QGMTNLIIKNA
+405 QGVTNLIIKNA
-416 DNDTVIGE
+416 DNDTVIAE
-424 KVVAY
+424 KSVAY
-429 GPIWRLLK
+429 GPIWRLFK

-522 DFVYKIQLPEGV
+522 DFVYKVQLPEGV

-544 FPSGNSGV
+544 FPSSNSGV
-552 DINDMNVTYDA
+552 DMNDFNVTYDA
-563 ANRIITIKSTGGGT
+563 ANRVITIKSTGGGS

-618 SQDFI
+618 TQDFI

-660 YTFASLDIFNDLKR
+660 YTFASLDIFNGLKR

-692 VSQADIDSLAN
+692 VSQADIDSLTN

-719 NRKVDDMEDL
+719 NKKVDQMEDL

-782 TATPVVKPNAKQAIR
+782 TATPVVKPNAKKAIR
-797 DKAAKQ
+797 DKATKQ
-803 REIINHTPDA
+803 REIINATPDA
-813 TQDEIQD
+813 TEDEIQD
-820 ALNQLTTDETDA
+820 ALNQLATDETDA

-843 DVETA
+843 DVGTA

-855 IGAVAPQVTHKQ
+855 IGAVVPQVTHKK

-910 EQINQATTNDDVDT
+910 EQINQATTNADVDN

-963 NPDATQEERQAAIE
+963 NPDATQEERQAAID
-977 KVNAAVA
+977 KVNAAVTA
-984 VANTNILNA
+984 ANTNILNA

-1008 GIQAIEPATKVK
+1008 GIQAITPATKVK

-1028 QSAETQHNAIFNNN
+1028 KSAETQHNTIFNNN

-1094 QVKTDARNAVNEKAR
+1094 QVKTDARNAVNDKAR

-1130 NRVNTLKNRALND
+1130 NRVNTLKNRALTD

-1175 TATGVLTDL
+1175 TATGVLNDL

-1196 NATTE
+1196 DATTE

-1206 LNQVDQDLATAI
+1206 LNQVDQELATAI

-1254 LAQTNQ
+1254 LAQINQ
-1260 HYSAKLV
+1260 HYNVKLA

-1272 PDATDDE
+1272 PDATNDE

-1312 VAENNIDAVQVD
+1312 TAENNIDAVQVD

-1436 ALQALAKE
+1436 ASQALAKE

-1474 IQPETKIKPAARE
+1474 IQPETKVKPAARE

-1516 KINDLVAKAMTNITN
+1516 KINEFVNQAMTDITN
-1531 DRTNQQVNDS
+1531 NRTNQQVDDTTS
-1541 TNQALDDIALVTPDH
+1541 QALDSIALVTPDH

-1562 RDAVKQQYEAKKH
+1562 RDAVKQQYEAKKR

-1600 RALQNINQAIAN
+1600 RALQNIDQAIAN

-1633 VVKPEAQEAIKA
+1633 VVKPEAQQAIKA
-1645 SADNQVE
+1645 SAENQVE
-1652 SIKDTPHATTDE
+1652 SIKDTPHATVDE
-1664 LDEANQQIN
+1664 LDEANQLIS
-1673 DTLKQGQQD
+1673 DTLKQAQQE
-1682 IDNTTQDAAVNDV
+1682 IENTNQDAAVTDV

-1707 PKVRRKRAALDNIDE
+1707 PKVRRKRAALDSIE
-1722 SNNNQLD
+1722 ENNKNQLD

-1736 TTQDERN
+1736 TTQDERD
-1743 VAIAALN
+1743 VAIDTLN
-1750 KIVNAIKNDIAQ
+1750 KIVNTIKNDIAQ
-1762 NKTNAEVDQT
+1762 NKTNAEVDRT
-1772 EADGNNNIK
+1772 ETDGNDNIK

-1790 PAARQSVSAKAEA
+1790 PAARQSVGVKAEA

-1848 NSIDAQNII
+1848 DSINAQNII

-1897 AAIVQ
+1897 IAIAQ

-1911 QQIAGAVTNADVA
+1911 QQIASAVTNADVA
-1924 YLLHDGKNEIREIE
+1924 YLLHDEKNEIREIE
-1938 PVINKK
+1938 PVISRK
-1944 ATAREQ
+1944 ASAREQ

-1955 NDKKQAIEANVQATV
+1955 NDKKQAIEANIQATV

-2000 DKTATLNLQTIH
+2000 DKTASLNLQTIH

-2036 HLVQNYRK
+2036 ALVQNYRK
-2044 VSDRNKADALKAIT
+2044 VSNRNKADALKAIT

-2079 VLKRFNVALGDIE
+2079 VLKRFNVALSDIE

-2118 IATPEQLAKVKALI
+2118 IATPEQLAKVKVLI
-2132 DQYVADGNRMVDE
+2132 DQYVADGNRMIDE
-2145 DATLNDIKKDTQLII
+2145 DATLNDIKQHTQFIV

-2167 LPAEVIKA
+2167 LPAEATKV
-2175 SPKVGQPAPKVCT
+2175 SPKEIQPAPKVCT
-2188 PIKKEDKQEVRKV
+2188 PIKKEETHESRKV
-2201 VKELPNTGS
+2201 EKELPNTGS
-2210 EEMDLP
+2210 EGMDLP
-2216 LKELALITGAALLAR
+2216 LKEFALITGAALLAR
-2231 RRSKK
+2231 RRTKN

>member
-40 TDHNV
+40 TDNNV
-45 QGGSNQALP
+45 QSDTNQATP
-54 GNSQN
+54 VNSQDKDVAN
-59 TNADTNRDIVN
+59 NRGLAN
-70 DSQNTPNAHAT
+70 SAQNTPNQSAT
-81 DNTSTNQALT
+81 TNQATNQALV
-91 NHQNVDVANQVGP
+91 NHNNGSIVNQATPTSV
-104 APIQPSA
+104 QSSTPS
-111 SPAQNNNNSNANS
+111 AQNNNHTDGNTTATETVSNAN
-124 TATEPAANTN
+124 N
-134 NNLASNNNTLN
+134 NDAVSNNTTLN
-145 VPNNTDNNDSARHLT
+145 VPNKTNENGSGGHLT

-182 EASNRPKK
+182 PASNRPKK

-196 PTDPNATPADPT
+196 PADPNATPADP
-208 ATPADP
+208 AAAA
-214 TAGNGSAPVAITAPY
+214 AGNGGAPVAITAPY

-235 NANNIGQNAPNEV
+235 NANNAGQNAPNEV
-248 LSFDDNNIRPS
+248 LSFDDNGIRPS
-259 TNRSVPT
+259 TNRSVPS

-272 LPGYTLINGGKV
+272 LPGFTLINGGKV

-294 SMFDSGDAKNYQAQ
+294 SMFDSADAKNYQAQ

-317 RGNDTND
+317 
-324 HGDFNGIEKTLTV
+324 K
-337 NPNSELIFEF
+337 
-347 NTMTTKNY
+347 
-355 QAQGNVIAL
+355 
-364 GRIRGNDTNDHGDFN
+364 GNDTNDHGDFN

-405 QGMTNLIIKNA
+405 QGVTNLIIKNA
-416 DNDTVIGE
+416 DNDTVIAE
-424 KVVAY
+424 KSVAY
-429 GPIWRLLK
+429 GPIWRLFK

-522 DFVYKIQLPEGV
+522 DFVYQVQLPEGV

-544 FPSGNSGV
+544 FPSSNSGV
-552 DINDMNVTYDA
+552 DMNDFNVTYDA
-563 ANRIITIKSTGGGT
+563 ANRVITIKSTGGGS

-618 SQDFI
+618 TQDFI

-692 VSQADIDSLAN
+692 VSQADIDSLTN

-719 NRKVDDMEDL
+719 NKKVDQMEDL

-782 TATPVVKPNAKQAIR
+782 TATPVVKPNAKKAIR
-797 DKAAKQ
+797 DKATKQ
-803 REIINHTPDA
+803 REIINATPDA
-813 TQDEIQD
+813 TEDEIQD
-820 ALNQLTTDETDA
+820 ALNQLATDETDA

-855 IGAVAPQVTHKQ
+855 IGAVVPQVTHKQ

-910 EQINQATTNDDVDT
+910 EQINQATTNADVDN

-963 NPDATQEERQAAIE
+963 NPDATQEERQAAID
-977 KVNAAVA
+977 KVNAAVTA
-984 VANTNILNA
+984 ANTNILNA

-1008 GIQAIEPATKVK
+1008 GIQAITPATKVK

-1028 QSAETQHNAIFNNN
+1028 KSAETQHNTIFNNN

-1094 QVKTDARNAVNEKAR
+1094 QVKTDARNAVNDKAR

-1130 NRVNTLKNRALND
+1130 NRVNTLKNRALTD

-1175 TATGVLTDL
+1175 TATGVLNDL

-1206 LNQVDQDLATAI
+1206 LNQVDQELATAI

-1254 LAQTNQ
+1254 LAQINQ
-1260 HYSAKLV
+1260 HYNAKLA

-1272 PDATDDE
+1272 PDATNDE

-1288 QDRQQAIESIKQ
+1288 LDRQQAIESIKQ

-1380 NDQVDAT
+1380 NDQVDTT
-1387 TNQAINAIDNVEA
+1387 TNQALKAIDNVEA

-1436 ALQALAKE
+1436 ASQALAKE

-1474 IQPETKIKPAARE
+1474 IQPETKVKPAARE

-1494 ELRAQINQDKEA
+1494 ELRAKINQDKEA
-1506 TAEERQAALD
+1506 TAEERQVALD
-1516 KINDLVAKAMTNITN
+1516 KINEFVNQAMTDITN
-1531 DRTNQQVNDS
+1531 NRTNQQVDDTTS
-1541 TNQALDDIALVTPDH
+1541 QALDSIALVAPEH

-1562 RDAVKQQYEAKKH
+1562 RDAVKQQYEAKKQ

-1600 RALQNINQAIAN
+1600 LALQNINQAVTN
-1612 NDVKRVES
+1612 NDVKRVET
-1620 NGIATLKGVEPHI
+1620 NGIATLKGVQPHI
-1633 VVKPEAQEAIKA
+1633 VIKPEAQQAIKA
-1645 SADNQVE
+1645 SAENQVE
-1652 SIKDTPHATTDE
+1652 SIKDTPHATVDE
-1664 LDEANQQIN
+1664 LDEANQLIS
-1673 DTLKQGQQD
+1673 DTLKQAQQE
-1682 IDNTTQDAAVNDV
+1682 IENTNQDAAVTDV

-1707 PKVRRKRAALDNIDE
+1707 PKVRRKRAALDSIE
-1722 SNNNQLD
+1722 ENNKNQLD

-1736 TTQDERN
+1736 TTQDERD
-1743 VAIAALN
+1743 VAIDTLN
-1750 KIVNAIKNDIAQ
+1750 KIVNTIKNDIAQ
-1762 NKTNAEVDQT
+1762 NKTNAEVDRT
-1772 EADGNNNIK
+1772 ETDGNDNIK

-1790 PAARQSVSAKAEA
+1790 PAARQSVGVKAEA

-1848 NSIDAQNII
+1848 DSINAQNII

-1897 AAIVQ
+1897 AAIAQ
-1902 VEKELIKAK
+1902 VEQALIKAK
-1911 QQIAGAVTNADVA
+1911 QQIASAVTNADVA

-1938 PVINKK
+1938 PVISRK
-1944 ATAREQ
+1944 ASAREQ

-1955 NDKKQAIEANVQATV
+1955 NDKKQAIEANIQATV

-2000 DKTATLNLQTIH
+2000 DKTASLNLQTIH

-2021 PDAEKTINDDLARVT
+2021 PDAEKTINVDLARVT
-2036 HLVQNYRK
+2036 ALVQNYRK

-2079 VLKRFNVALGDIE
+2079 VLKRFNVALSDIE

-2118 IATPEQLAKVKALI
+2118 IATPEQLAKIKVLI
-2132 DQYVADGNRMVDE
+2132 DQYVADGNRMIDE
-2145 DATLNDIKKDTQLII
+2145 DATLNDIKQHTQFIV

-2167 LPAEVIKA
+2167 LPAEATKV
-2175 SPKVGQPAPKVCT
+2175 SPKVIQPAPKVCT
-2188 PIKKEDKQEVRKV
+2188 PIKKEETHESRKV
-2201 VKELPNTGS
+2201 EKELPNTGS
-2210 EEMDLP
+2210 EGMDLS
-2216 LKELALITGAALLAR
+2216 LKEFALITGAALLAR
-2231 RRSKK
+2231 RRTKN

>member
-40 TDHNV
+40 TDNNV
-45 QGGSNQALP
+45 QSDTNQATP
-54 GNSQN
+54 VNSQ
-59 TNADTNRDIVN
+59 DTNVANNRGLAN
-70 DSQNTPNAHAT
+70 SAQNTPNQSAT
-81 DNTSTNQALT
+81 TNQSTNQALV
-91 NHQNVDVANQVGP
+91 NHNNGSIANQATPTSV
-104 APIQPSA
+104 QSSTPS
-111 SPAQNNNNSNANS
+111 AQNNNHTDGNTTATETVSNAN
-124 TATEPAANTN
+124 NKDVV
-134 NNLASNNNTLN
+134 SNNTTLN
-145 VPNNTDNNDSARHLT
+145 VPNKTNENGSGGHLT

-182 EASNRPKK
+182 QASNRPKK

-196 PTDPNATPADPT
+196 PADPNATPADP
-208 ATPADP
+208 AAAA
-214 TAGNGSAPVAITAPY
+214 AGNGGAPVAITAPY

-235 NANNIGQNAPNEV
+235 NANNAGQNAPNEV
-248 LSFDDNNIRPS
+248 LSFDDNGIRPS
-259 TNRSVPT
+259 TNRSVPS

-272 LPGYTLINGGKV
+272 LPGFTLINGGKV

-317 RGNDTND
+317 KGNDTND
-324 HGDFNGIEKTLTV
+324 HGDFNGIEK
-337 NPNSELIFEF
+337 S
-347 NTMTTKNY
+347 
-355 QAQGNVIAL
+355 
-364 GRIRGNDTNDHGDFN
+364 
-379 GIEKTLTVNPNS
+379 LTVNPNS

-405 QGMTNLIIKNA
+405 QGVTNLIIKNA
-416 DNDTVIGE
+416 DNDTVIAE
-424 KVVAY
+424 KSVAY
-429 GPIWRLLK
+429 GPIWRLFK

-522 DFVYKIQLPEGV
+522 DFVYKVQLPEGV

-544 FPSGNSGV
+544 FPSSNSGV
-552 DINDMNVTYDA
+552 DMNDFNVTYDA
-563 ANRIITIKSTGGGT
+563 ANRVITIKSTGGGS

-618 SQDFI
+618 TQDFI

-692 VSQADIDSLAN
+692 VSQADIDSLTN

-719 NRKVDDMEDL
+719 NKKVDQMEDL

-782 TATPVVKPNAKQAIR
+782 TATPVVKPNAKKAIR
-797 DKAAKQ
+797 DKATKQ
-803 REIINHTPDA
+803 REIINATPDA
-813 TQDEIQD
+813 TEDEIQD
-820 ALNQLTTDETDA
+820 ALNQLATDETDA

-843 DVETA
+843 DVEIA

-855 IGAVAPQVTHKQ
+855 IGAVVPQVTHKQ

-910 EQINQATTNDDVDT
+910 EQINQATTNADVDN

-963 NPDATQEERQAAIE
+963 NPDATQEERQAAID
-977 KVNAAVA
+977 KVNAAVTA
-984 VANTNILNA
+984 ANTNILNA
-993 NTNADVEQVKTNAIQ
+993 NTNADVKQVKTNAIQ
-1008 GIQAIEPATKVK
+1008 GIQAITPATKVK

-1028 QSAETQHNAIFNNN
+1028 KSAETQHNTIFNNN

-1094 QVKTDARNAVNEKAR
+1094 QVKTDARNAVNDKAR

-1130 NRVNTLKNRALND
+1130 NRVNTLKNRALTD

-1175 TATGVLTDL
+1175 TATGVLNDL

-1206 LNQVDQDLATAI
+1206 LNQVDQELATAI

-1254 LAQTNQ
+1254 LAQINQ
-1260 HYSAKLV
+1260 HYNAKLA

-1272 PDATDDE
+1272 PDATNDE

-1371 FNQINQNQT
+1371 INQINQNQT
-1380 NDQVDAT
+1380 NDQVDTT
-1387 TNQAINAIDNVEA
+1387 TNQAVNAIDNVEA

-1436 ALQALAKE
+1436 ASQALAKE

-1474 IQPETKIKPAARE
+1474 IQPETKVKPAARE

-1494 ELRAQINQDKEA
+1494 ELRAKINQDKEA
-1506 TAEERQAALD
+1506 TAEERQVALD
-1516 KINDLVAKAMTNITN
+1516 KINEFVNQAMTDITN
-1531 DRTNQQVNDS
+1531 NRTNQQVDDTTS
-1541 TNQALDDIALVTPDH
+1541 QALDSIALVAPEH

-1562 RDAVKQQYEAKKH
+1562 RDAVKQQYEAKKQ

-1600 RALQNINQAIAN
+1600 LALQNINQAVTN
-1612 NDVKRVES
+1612 NDVKRVET
-1620 NGIATLKGVEPHI
+1620 NGIATLKGVQPHI
-1633 VVKPEAQEAIKA
+1633 VIKPEAQQAIKA
-1645 SADNQVE
+1645 TAENQVE
-1652 SIKDTPHATTDE
+1652 SIKDTPHATVDE
-1664 LDEANQQIN
+1664 LDEANQLIS
-1673 DTLKQGQQD
+1673 DTLKQAQQE
-1682 IDNTTQDAAVNDV
+1682 IENTNQDAAVTDV

-1707 PKVRRKRAALDNIDE
+1707 PKVRRKRAALDSIE
-1722 SNNNQLD
+1722 ENNKNQLD

-1736 TTQDERN
+1736 TTQDERD
-1743 VAIAALN
+1743 VAIDTLN
-1750 KIVNAIKNDIAQ
+1750 KIVNTIKNDIAQ
-1762 NKTNAEVDQT
+1762 NKTNAEVDRT
-1772 EADGNNNIK
+1772 ETDGNDNIK

-1790 PAARQSVSAKAEA
+1790 PAARQSVGVKAEA

-1848 NSIDAQNII
+1848 DSIDAQNII

-1897 AAIVQ
+1897 IAIAQ

-1911 QQIAGAVTNADVA
+1911 QQIASAVTNADVA
-1924 YLLHDGKNEIREIE
+1924 YLLHDEKNEIREIE
-1938 PVINKK
+1938 PVINRKES
-1944 ATAREQ
+1944 AREQ

-1955 NDKKQAIEANVQATV
+1955 NDKKQAIEANIQAMV

-2000 DKTATLNLQTIH
+2000 DKTASLNLQTIH

-2036 HLVQNYRK
+2036 ALVQNYRK
-2044 VSDRNKADALKAIT
+2044 VSNRNKADALKAIT

-2079 VLKRFNVALGDIE
+2079 VLKRFNVALSDIE

-2118 IATPEQLAKVKALI
+2118 IATPEQLAKVKVLI
-2132 DQYVADGNRMVDE
+2132 DQYVADGNRMIDE
-2145 DATLNDIKKDTQLII
+2145 DATLNDIKQHTQFIV

-2167 LPAEVIKA
+2167 LPAEATKV
-2175 SPKVGQPAPKVCT
+2175 SPKEIQPAPKVCT
-2188 PIKKEDKQEVRKV
+2188 PIKKEETHESRKV
-2201 VKELPNTGS
+2201 EKELPNTGS
-2210 EEMDLP
+2210 EGMDLP
-2216 LKELALITGAALLAR
+2216 LKEFALITGAALLAR
-2231 RRSKK
+2231 RRTKN

>member
-40 TDHNV
+40 TDNNV
-45 QGGSNQALP
+45 QSDTNQATP
-54 GNSQN
+54 VNSQDKDVAN
-59 TNADTNRDIVN
+59 NRGLAN
-70 DSQNTPNAHAT
+70 SAQNTPNQSAT
-81 DNTSTNQALT
+81 TNQATNQALV
-91 NHQNVDVANQVGP
+91 NHNNGSIVNQATPTSV
-104 APIQPSA
+104 QSSTPS
-111 SPAQNNNNSNANS
+111 AQNNNHTDGNTTATETVSNAN
-124 TATEPAANTN
+124 N
-134 NNLASNNNTLN
+134 NDVASNNTTLN
-145 VPNNTDNNDSARHLT
+145 VPNKTNENGSGGHLT

-182 EASNRPKK
+182 PASNRPKK

-196 PTDPNATPADPT
+196 PADPNATPADPG
-208 ATPADP
+208 AAA
-214 TAGNGSAPVAITAPY
+214 AGNGGAPVAITAPY

-235 NANNIGQNAPNEV
+235 NANNAGQNAPNEV
-248 LSFDDNNIRPS
+248 LSFDDNSIRPS
-259 TNRSVPT
+259 TNRSVPS

-272 LPGYTLINGGKV
+272 LPGFTLINGGKV
-284 GVFSH
+284 GVLSH

-294 SMFDSGDAKNYQAQ
+294 SMFEAGSNRTYQAQ
-308 GNVIALGRI
+308 GNVLALGRI
-317 RGNDTND
+317 SGTDASN
-324 HGDFNGIEKTLTV
+324 HGDFNGIEKSLTV

-347 NTMTTKNY
+347 NTMPTKNG
-355 QAQGNVIAL
+355 QGATNV
-364 GRIRGNDTNDHGDFN
+364 
-379 GIEKTLTVNPNS
+379 
-391 ELIFEFNTMTTKNY
+391 
-405 QGMTNLIIKNA
+405 IIKNA
-416 DNDTVIGE
+416 DTNDTIAE
-424 KVVAY
+424 KTVEG
-429 GPIWRLLK
+429 GPTLRLFK
-437 VPENVSHLKIQFV
+437 VPDNVRNLKIQFV

-463 QLRDGYKYYDFVD
+463 QLKDGYKYYSFVD

-509 KNNGNFGASFNTD
+509 KNNGNSGASLDTD
-522 DFVYKIQLPEGV
+522 EFVYKIQLPEGV

-544 FPSGNSGV
+544 FPSNNSGV
-552 DINDMNVTYDA
+552 DVNDMNVTYDA
-563 ANRIITIKSTGGGT
+563 ANRVITIKSTGGGT
-577 GNSPA
+577 TNSPA

-618 SQDFI
+618 TQDFI
-623 NSPAESHT
+623 NSAAESHT

-660 YTFASLDIFNDLKR
+660 YTFASLDIFNDLKK
-674 RAQTILD
+674 RAQTILA

-692 VSQADIDSLAN
+692 VSQADIDTLTN

-719 NRKVDDMEDL
+719 NQKADQMEDL

-746 VIEEHKNEIIGNIGD
+746 VIEERKGNIIGDIGD

-782 TATPVVKPNAKQAIR
+782 TATPVVKPNAKKAIR
-797 DKAAKQ
+797 DKATKQ
-803 REIINHTPDA
+803 REIINATPDA
-813 TQDEIQD
+813 TEDEIQD
-820 ALNQLTTDETDA
+820 AINQLATDETDA

-855 IGAVAPQVTHKQ
+855 IGSVVPQVTHKQ

-903 QATNHAL
+903 QAT
-910 EQINQATTNDDVDT
+910 TNADVDN

-963 NPDATQEERQAAIE
+963 NPDATQEERQAAID
-977 KVNAAVA
+977 KVNAAVTA
-984 VANTNILNA
+984 ANTNILNA
-993 NTNADVEQVKTNAIQ
+993 NTNAEVEQVKTNAIQ
-1008 GIQAIEPATKVK
+1008 GIQAITPATKVK

-1028 QSAETQHNAIFNNN
+1028 KSAETQHNTIFNNN

-1094 QVKTDARNAVNEKAR
+1094 QVKTDARNVVNDKAR

-1130 NRVNTLKNRALND
+1130 NRVNTLKNRALTD

-1175 TATGVLTDL
+1175 TATGVLNDL

-1206 LNQVDQDLATAI
+1206 LNQVDQELATAI

-1254 LAQTNQ
+1254 LAQINQ
-1260 HYSAKLV
+1260 HYNAKLA

-1272 PDATDDE
+1272 PDATNDE

-1380 NDQVDAT
+1380 NDQVDTT
-1387 TNQAINAIDNVEA
+1387 TNQALNAIDNVEA

-1436 ALQALAKE
+1436 ASQALAKE

-1474 IQPETKIKPAARE
+1474 IQPETKVKPAARE

-1494 ELRAQINQDKEA
+1494 ELRAKINQDKEA
-1506 TAEERQAALD
+1506 TAEERQVALD
-1516 KINDLVAKAMTNITN
+1516 KINEFVNQAMTDITN
-1531 DRTNQQVNDS
+1531 NRTNQQVDDTTS
-1541 TNQALDDIALVTPDH
+1541 QALDSIALVAPEH

-1562 RDAVKQQYEAKKH
+1562 RDAVKQQYEAKKQ

-1592 NQLANNEK
+1592 NQLANNK
-1600 RALQNINQAIAN
+1600 KLALQNINQAVTN
-1612 NDVKRVES
+1612 NDVKRVET
-1620 NGIATLKGVEPHI
+1620 NGIATLKGVQPHI
-1633 VVKPEAQEAIKA
+1633 VIKPEAQQAIKA
-1645 SADNQVE
+1645 SAENQVE
-1652 SIKDTPHATTDE
+1652 SIKDTPHATVDE
-1664 LDEANQQIN
+1664 LDEANQLIS
-1673 DTLKQGQQD
+1673 DTLKQAQQE
-1682 IDNTTQDAAVNDV
+1682 IENTNQDAAVTDV

-1707 PKVRRKRAALDNIDE
+1707 PKVRRKRAALDSIE
-1722 SNNNQLD
+1722 ENNKNQLD

-1736 TTQDERN
+1736 TTQDERD
-1743 VAIAALN
+1743 VAIDTLN
-1750 KIVNAIKNDIAQ
+1750 KIVNTIKNDIAQ
-1762 NKTNAEVDQT
+1762 NKTNAEVDRT
-1772 EADGNNNIK
+1772 ETDGNDNIK

-1790 PAARQSVSAKAEA
+1790 PAARQSVGVKAEA

-1848 NSIDAQNII
+1848 DSIDAQNII

-1897 AAIVQ
+1897 IAIAQ

-1911 QQIAGAVTNADVA
+1911 QQIASAVTNADVA
-1924 YLLHDGKNEIREIE
+1924 YLLHDEKNEIREIE
-1938 PVINKK
+1938 PVISRK
-1944 ATAREQ
+1944 ASAREQ

-1955 NDKKQAIEANVQATV
+1955 NDKKQAIEANIQATV

-2000 DKTATLNLQTIH
+2000 DKTASLNLQTIH

-2036 HLVQNYRK
+2036 ALVQNYRK

-2079 VLKRFNVALGDIE
+2079 VLKRFNVALSDIE

-2118 IATPEQLAKVKALI
+2118 IATPEQLAKVKVLI
-2132 DQYVADGNRMVDE
+2132 DQYVADGNRMIDE
-2145 DATLNDIKKDTQLII
+2145 DATLNDIKQHTQFIV

-2167 LPAEVIKA
+2167 LPAEAMKV
-2175 SPKVGQPAPKVCT
+2175 SPKVIQPAPKVCT
-2188 PIKKEDKQEVRKV
+2188 PIKKEETHESRKV
-2201 VKELPNTGS
+2201 EKELPNTGS

-2216 LKELALITGAALLAR
+2216 LKEFALITGAALLAR
-2231 RRSKK
+2231 RRTKN

>member
-40 TDHNV
+40 TDNNV
-45 QGGSNQALP
+45 QSDTNQATP
-54 GNSQN
+54 VNSQDKDVAN
-59 TNADTNRDIVN
+59 NRGLAN
-70 DSQNTPNAHAT
+70 SAQNTPNQSAT
-81 DNTSTNQALT
+81 TNQATNQALV
-91 NHQNVDVANQVGP
+91 NHNNGSIVNQATPTSV
-104 APIQPSA
+104 QSSTPS
-111 SPAQNNNNSNANS
+111 AQNNNHTDGNTTATETVSNAN
-124 TATEPAANTN
+124 N
-134 NNLASNNNTLN
+134 NDAVSNNTTLN
-145 VPNNTDNNDSARHLT
+145 VPNKTNENGSGGHLT

-182 EASNRPKK
+182 PASNRPKK

-196 PTDPNATPADPT
+196 PADPNATPADP
-208 ATPADP
+208 AAAA
-214 TAGNGSAPVAITAPY
+214 AGNGGAPVAITAPY

-235 NANNIGQNAPNEV
+235 NANNAGQNAPNEV
-248 LSFDDNNIRPS
+248 LSFDDNGIRPS
-259 TNRSVPT
+259 TNRSVPS

-272 LPGYTLINGGKV
+272 LPGFTLINGGKV

-294 SMFDSGDAKNYQAQ
+294 SMFDSADAKNYQAQ

-317 RGNDTND
+317 
-324 HGDFNGIEKTLTV
+324 K
-337 NPNSELIFEF
+337 
-347 NTMTTKNY
+347 
-355 QAQGNVIAL
+355 
-364 GRIRGNDTNDHGDFN
+364 GNDTNDHGDFN

-405 QGMTNLIIKNA
+405 QGVTNLIIKNA
-416 DNDTVIGE
+416 DNDTVIAE
-424 KVVAY
+424 KSVAY
-429 GPIWRLLK
+429 GPIWRLFK

-522 DFVYKIQLPEGV
+522 DFVYQVQLPEGV

-544 FPSGNSGV
+544 FPSSNSGV
-552 DINDMNVTYDA
+552 DMNDFNVTYDA
-563 ANRIITIKSTGGGT
+563 ANRVITIKSTGGGS

-618 SQDFI
+618 TQDFI

-692 VSQADIDSLAN
+692 VSQADIDSLTN

-719 NRKVDDMEDL
+719 NKKVDQMEDL

-782 TATPVVKPNAKQAIR
+782 TATPVVKPNAKKAIR
-797 DKAAKQ
+797 DKATKQ
-803 REIINHTPDA
+803 REIINATPDA
-813 TQDEIQD
+813 TEDEIQD
-820 ALNQLTTDETDA
+820 ALNQLATDETDA

-855 IGAVAPQVTHKQ
+855 IGAVVPQVTHKQ

-910 EQINQATTNDDVDT
+910 EQINQATTNADVDN

-963 NPDATQEERQAAIE
+963 NPDATQEERQAAID
-977 KVNAAVA
+977 KVNAAVTA
-984 VANTNILNA
+984 ANTNILNA

-1008 GIQAIEPATKVK
+1008 GIQAITPATKVK

-1028 QSAETQHNAIFNNN
+1028 KSAETQHNTIFNNN

-1094 QVKTDARNAVNEKAR
+1094 QVKTDARNAVNDKAR

-1130 NRVNTLKNRALND
+1130 NRVNTLKNRALTD

-1175 TATGVLTDL
+1175 TATGVLNDL

-1206 LNQVDQDLATAI
+1206 LNQVDQELATAI

-1254 LAQTNQ
+1254 LAQINQ
-1260 HYSAKLV
+1260 HYNAKLA

-1272 PDATDDE
+1272 PDATNDE

-1288 QDRQQAIESIKQ
+1288 LDRQQAIESIKQ

-1380 NDQVDAT
+1380 NDQVDTT
-1387 TNQAINAIDNVEA
+1387 TNQALKAIDNVEA

-1436 ALQALAKE
+1436 ASQALAKE

-1474 IQPETKIKPAARE
+1474 IQPETKVKPAARE

-1494 ELRAQINQDKEA
+1494 ELRAKINQDKEA
-1506 TAEERQAALD
+1506 TAEERQVALD
-1516 KINDLVAKAMTNITN
+1516 KINEFVNQAMTDITN
-1531 DRTNQQVNDS
+1531 NRTNQQVDDTTS
-1541 TNQALDDIALVTPDH
+1541 QALDSIALVAPEH

-1562 RDAVKQQYEAKKH
+1562 RDAVKQQYEAKKQ

-1600 RALQNINQAIAN
+1600 LALQNINQAVTN
-1612 NDVKRVES
+1612 NDVKRVET
-1620 NGIATLKGVEPHI
+1620 NGIATLKGVQPHI
-1633 VVKPEAQEAIKA
+1633 VIKPEAQQAIKA
-1645 SADNQVE
+1645 SAENQVE
-1652 SIKDTPHATTDE
+1652 SIKDTPHATVDE
-1664 LDEANQQIN
+1664 LDEANQLIS
-1673 DTLKQGQQD
+1673 DTLKQAQQE
-1682 IDNTTQDAAVNDV
+1682 IENTNQDAAVTDV

-1707 PKVRRKRAALDNIDE
+1707 PKVRRKRAALDSIE
-1722 SNNNQLD
+1722 ENNKNQLD

-1736 TTQDERN
+1736 TTQDERD
-1743 VAIAALN
+1743 VAIDTLN
-1750 KIVNAIKNDIAQ
+1750 KIVNTIKNDIAQ
-1762 NKTNAEVDQT
+1762 NKTNAEVDRT
-1772 EADGNNNIK
+1772 ETDGNDNIK

-1790 PAARQSVSAKAEA
+1790 PAARQSVGVKAEA

-1848 NSIDAQNII
+1848 DSINAQNII

-1882 NLIKANNEATDEEQN
+1882 NLIKANNEAIDEEQN
-1897 AAIVQ
+1897 AAIAQ
-1902 VEKELIKAK
+1902 VEQALIKAK
-1911 QQIAGAVTNADVA
+1911 QQIASAVTNADVA

-1938 PVINKK
+1938 PVISRK
-1944 ATAREQ
+1944 ASAREQ

-1955 NDKKQAIEANVQATV
+1955 NDKKQAIEANIQATV

-2000 DKTATLNLQTIH
+2000 DKTASLNLQTIH

-2021 PDAEKTINDDLARVT
+2021 PDAEKTINVDLARVT
-2036 HLVQNYRK
+2036 ALVQNYRK

-2079 VLKRFNVALGDIE
+2079 VLKRFNVALSDIE

-2118 IATPEQLAKVKALI
+2118 IATPEQLAKIKVLI
-2132 DQYVADGNRMVDE
+2132 DQYVADGNRMIDE
-2145 DATLNDIKKDTQLII
+2145 DATLNDIKQHTQFIV

-2167 LPAEVIKA
+2167 LPAEATKV
-2175 SPKVGQPAPKVCT
+2175 SPKVIQPAPKVCT
-2188 PIKKEDKQEVRKV
+2188 PIKKEETHESRKV
-2201 VKELPNTGS
+2201 EKELPNTGS
-2210 EEMDLP
+2210 EGMDLP
-2216 LKELALITGAALLAR
+2216 LKEFALITGAALLAR
-2231 RRSKK
+2231 RRTKN